1 MKRGFARPTPE
12 KAPVIKP
19 ENIVLPTPLSIPPPE
34 GKPWWIVVVGVVVIG
49 LLGGMIAMTFASG
62 SHVFGGVG
70 AIFPIF
76 MIGGMAMMMFGGRF
90 GGQQQMSRPKLDAMR
105 AQFMLM
111 LDMLRETAHESAD
124 SMDANYRWF
133 HPAPTMLA
141 SAVGSSRMWE
151 RKPDGKD
158 LNFGVVRVGVGMTR
172 PEVTWGE
179 PQNMPTDIELE
190 PVTGKALQEFGRYQ
204 SVVYNLPKMI
214 SLLVEPWYSLIGGRE
229 QVLGLMR
236 AIVCQLAFSHGP
248 DHVQMVVVSSDLEQ
262 WDWVKWLPH
271 FGDPRRQDAAG
282 NARMVYSSVREFAA
296 EQAELFAGR
305 GSFTPRHASSSAQT
319 PTPHTV
325 IIADVTDPQWE
336 FVKSAEGID
345 GVTFFDLTGASM
357 WAAVPERTL
366 QFDDLGVIEALPR
379 DRDTWMV
386 IDEKPWFFA
395 LTDHISIAEAEEFAQ
410 KLARWRLAEAYEEI
424 GQRVAH
430 IGARDIMA
438 YYGIDDPADIDFG
451 SLWGSRT
458 DTMGRSR
465 LRAPF
470 GNRSDNGELLFLDMK
485 SLDEGGDGPHGVMS
499 GTTGSGKSTLVRT
512 VIESLMLGH
521 PPQELQ
527 FVLADLKGGSAVK
540 PFAGVPHV
548 SRIITDL
555 EEDQALMER
564 FLDALWG
571 EIARRKAICDS
582 AGVDDAKEYN
592 SVRSRMR
599 ARGQDMPPLP
609 MLVVVIDEFYEWF
622 RIMPTAVDV
631 LDSIGRQGRAYWIHL
646 MMASQTIESRAEKLM
661 ENMGYRLVL
670 KARTAGAAQA
680 AGVPNAVNLPAQAGL
695 GYFRRSL
702 EDIVRFQA
710 EFLWRDY
717 ISRGITIDGEEAPAL
732 VHSIDYVR
740 PQLFTNLF
748 TPLEVS
754 VGGPDLEPVHSNGE
768 VLEAADAEAEDE
780 EEGIRTP
787 KVGTVII
794 DQLRKIDF
802 EPYRLWQPPLSEP
815 VAIDELVN
823 RFIGHQWQQDYGTAR
838 DLVFPLGIIDRPF
851 KHDQP
856 PWTVD
861 TSGPGANVLILGAGG
876 SGKTTALQTLICSA
890 ALTHTPEQVQFYCLA
905 YSGTALTT
913 VARLPHVGEVAGPTD
928 PYGVRRTVAEL
939 LALVRERKR
948 SFLEYRIASMDVFR
962 RRKFGGEA
970 GPVPNDGFGDVYL
983 VIDNYRALAE
993 ENEVLIEQVN
1003 LIINQ
1008 GPSFGVHVVVSAD
1021 RESELRPPVRSGFGS
1036 RVELRLAAVEDA
1048 KLVRSRFAKEVPVK
1062 PGRGMVAVNYVRL
1075 DADPQAGLHT
1085 LVARPAL
1092 GSTPTN
1098 VFASDSI
1105 VDAVSRLASG
1115 QAPPIRRLPAR
1126 FGVEQV
1132 RELAARDT
1140 RQGVGA
1146 GGIVWAISEL
1156 DLAPVYLNFAENAH
1170 LVVTGRR
1177 ECGRTT
1183 TLATIMSEIGRLY
1196 APGTSSA
1203 LAATGRAALCPG
1215 VAGRPAPSAADRAG
1229 LRVRREVRLQPRRR
1243 AGDDERHVRPS
1254 GQPRTTARL
1263 VGGGAAVA
1271 LLVERSGDLPDR
1283 RRHTADAGR
1292 FRFAAAQGRRLG
1304 DPGRRCRP
1312 ARDCHPHVR
1321 RLVVRGQRPDA
1332 AGTAPGERATTG
1344 DGRRPRRGLHP
1355 RQDEGWPAAPWSR
1368 PADGRGHRCVRPGGG
1383 HRAPQV
1389 EAAPPRWGWL
1399 ACQPQ
1404 RSGNFLSANVFDGKL
1419 ISGVQSGGSSKSGIC
1434 LSHSATTMV
1443 SSIRAR

>member
-12 KAPVIKP
+12 KPPVIKP
-19 ENIVLPTPLSIPPPE
+19 ENIVLSTPLSIPPPE
-34 GKPWWIVVVGVVVIG
+34 GKPWWLIVVGVVVVG
-49 LLGGMIAMTFASG
+49 LLGGMVAMVFASG
-62 SHVFGGVG
+62 SHVFGGIG
-70 AIFPIF
+70 SIFPLF
-76 MIGGMAMMMFGGRF
+76 MMVGIMMMMFRGMG

-111 LDMLRETAHESAD
+111 LDMLRETAQESAD

-133 HPAPTMLA
+133 HPAPNTLA
-141 SAVGSSRMWE
+141 AAVGSPRMWE

-204 SVVYNLPKMI
+204 SVVYNLPKMV
-214 SLLVEPWYSLIGGRE
+214 SLLVEPWYALVGERE

-236 AIVCQLAFSHGP
+236 AIICQLAFSHGP
-248 DHVQMVVVSSDLEQ
+248 DHVQMIVVSSDLDQ

-271 FGDPRRQDAAG
+271 FGDSRRHDAAG
-282 NARMVYSSVREFAA
+282 NARMVYTSVREFAA

-325 IIADVTDPQWE
+325 IIADVDDPQWE
-336 FVKSAEGID
+336 YVISAEGVD
-345 GVTFFDLTGASM
+345 GVTFFDLTGSSM
-357 WAAVPERTL
+357 WTDIPERKL
-366 QFDDLGVIEALPR
+366 QFDKTGVIEALPR

-386 IDEKPWFFA
+386 IDDKAWFFA
-395 LTDHISIAEAEEFAQ
+395 LTDQVSIAEAEEFAQ
-410 KLARWRLAEAYEEI
+410 KLAQWRLAEAYEEI

-430 IGARDIMA
+430 IGARDILS
-438 YYGIDDPADIDFG
+438 YYGIDDPGNIDFD
-451 SLWGSRT
+451 SLWASRT

-512 VIESLMLGH
+512 VIESLMLSH
-521 PPQELQ
+521 PPEELQ

-592 SVRSRMR
+592 SVRARMR
-599 ARGQDMPPLP
+599 ARGQDMAPLP

-695 GYFRRSL
+695 GYFRKSL
-702 EDIVRFQA
+702 EDIIRFQA

-717 ISRGITIDGEEAPAL
+717 FQPGVSIDGEEAPAL
-732 VHSIDYVR
+732 VHSIDYIR
-740 PQLFTNLF
+740 PQLFTNSF

-754 VGGPDLEPVHSNGE
+754 VGGPDIEPVVAQPNGE
-768 VLEAADAEAEDE
+768 VLESDDIEGGEDEDE
-780 EEGIRTP
+780 EGVRTP

-794 DQLRKIDF
+794 DQLRKIKF
-802 EPYRLWQPPLSEP
+802 EPYRLWQPPLTQP
-815 VAIDELVN
+815 VAIDDLVN
-823 RFIGHQWQQDYGTAR
+823 RFLGRPWHKEYGSACN
-838 DLVFPLGIIDRPF
+838 LVFPIGIIDRPY

-890 ALTHTPEQVQFYCLA
+890 ALTHTPQQVQFYCLA
-905 YSGTALTT
+905 YSSTALTT
-913 VARLPHVGEVAGPTD
+913 VSRIPHVGEVAGPTD

-948 SFLEYRIASMDVFR
+948 SFLECGIASMEMFR

-970 GPVPNDGFGDVYL
+970 GPVPDDGFGDVYL

-1003 LIINQ
+1003 VIINQ
-1008 GPSFGVHVVVSAD
+1008 GPSFGVHVVVTAD

-1036 RVELRLAAVEDA
+1036 RIELRLAAVEDA
-1048 KLVRSRFAKEVPVK
+1048 KLVRSRFAKDVPVK

-1075 DADPQAGLHT
+1075 DSDPQAGLHT

-1092 GSTPTN
+1092 GSTPDN
-1098 VFASDSI
+1098 VFECDS
-1105 VDAVSRLASG
+1105 VVAAVSRVTSA
-1115 QAPPIRRLPAR
+1115 QAPPVRRLPAR

-1132 RELAARDT
+1132 RELASRDT

-1146 GGIVWAISEL
+1146 GGIAWAISEL
-1156 DLAPVYLNFAENAH
+1156 DLAPVYLNFAENSH
-1170 LVVTGRR
+1170 LMVTGRR

-1196 APGTSSA
+1196 APGASSA
-1203 LAATGRAALCPG
+1203 PPPAPGRPSAQVWLVDPRRQLLTALGSDYVERFAYNLDGVVAMMGELAAALAGREPPPGLSAEELLSRSWWSGPEIFLIVDDIQQLPPGFDSPLHKAVPFVNRAADVGLHVIVTRTFGGWSSAGSDPMLRALHQANAPLLVMDADPDEGFIRGKMKGGPLPRGRGLLMAEDTG
-1215 VAGRPAPSAADRAG
+1215 VFVQVAATE
-1229 LRVRREVRLQPRRR
+1229 VRR
-1243 AGDDERHVRPS
+1243 
-1254 GQPRTTARL
+1254 
-1263 VGGGAAVA
+1263 
-1271 LLVERSGDLPDR
+1271 
-1283 RRHTADAGR
+1283 
-1292 FRFAAAQGRRLG
+1292 
-1304 DPGRRCRP
+1304 
-1312 ARDCHPHVR
+1312 
-1321 RLVVRGQRPDA
+1321 
-1332 AGTAPGERATTG
+1332 
-1344 DGRRPRRGLHP
+1344 
-1355 RQDEGWPAAPWSR
+1355 
-1368 PADGRGHRCVRPGGG
+1368 
-1383 HRAPQV
+1383 
-1389 EAAPPRWGWL
+1389 
-1399 ACQPQ
+1399 
-1404 RSGNFLSANVFDGKL
+1404 
-1419 ISGVQSGGSSKSGIC
+1419 
-1434 LSHSATTMV
+1434 
-1443 SSIRAR
+1443 

>member
-12 KAPVIKP
+12 KPPVIKP
-19 ENIVLPTPLSIPPPE
+19 ENIVLSTPLSIPPPE
-34 GKPWWIVVVGVVVIG
+34 GKPWWLIVVGVVVVG
-49 LLGGMIAMTFASG
+49 LLGGMVAMVFASG
-62 SHVFGGVG
+62 SHVFGGIG
-70 AIFPIF
+70 SIFPLF
-76 MIGGMAMMMFGGRF
+76 MMVGIMMMMFRGMG

-111 LDMLRETAHESAD
+111 LDMLRETAQESAD

-133 HPAPTMLA
+133 HPAPNTLA
-141 SAVGSSRMWE
+141 AAVGSPRMWE

-204 SVVYNLPKMI
+204 SVVYNLPKMV
-214 SLLVEPWYSLIGGRE
+214 SLLVEPWYALVGERE

-236 AIVCQLAFSHGP
+236 AIICQLAFSHGP
-248 DHVQMVVVSSDLEQ
+248 DHVQMIVVSSDLDQ

-271 FGDPRRQDAAG
+271 FGDSRRHDAAG
-282 NARMVYSSVREFAA
+282 NARMVYTSVREFAA

-325 IIADVTDPQWE
+325 IIADVDDPQWE
-336 FVKSAEGID
+336 YVISAEGVD
-345 GVTFFDLTGASM
+345 GVTFFDLTGSSM
-357 WAAVPERTL
+357 WTDIPERKL
-366 QFDDLGVIEALPR
+366 QFDKTGVIEALPR

-386 IDEKPWFFA
+386 IDDKAWFFA
-395 LTDHISIAEAEEFAQ
+395 LTDQVSIAEAEEFAQ
-410 KLARWRLAEAYEEI
+410 KLAQWRLAEAYEEI

-430 IGARDIMA
+430 IGARDILS
-438 YYGIDDPADIDFG
+438 YYGIDDPGNIDFD
-451 SLWGSRT
+451 SLWASRT

-512 VIESLMLGH
+512 VIESLMLSH
-521 PPQELQ
+521 PPEELQ

-592 SVRSRMR
+592 SVRARMR
-599 ARGQDMPPLP
+599 ARGQDMAPLP

-695 GYFRRSL
+695 GYFRKSL
-702 EDIVRFQA
+702 EDIIRFQA

-717 ISRGITIDGEEAPAL
+717 FQPGVSIDGEEAPAL
-732 VHSIDYVR
+732 VHSIDYIR
-740 PQLFTNLF
+740 PQLFTNSF

-754 VGGPDLEPVHSNGE
+754 VGGPDIEPVVAQPNGE
-768 VLEAADAEAEDE
+768 VLESDDIEGGEDEDE
-780 EEGIRTP
+780 EGVRTP

-794 DQLRKIDF
+794 DQLRKIKF
-802 EPYRLWQPPLSEP
+802 EPYRLWQPPLTQP
-815 VAIDELVN
+815 VAIDDLVN
-823 RFIGHQWQQDYGTAR
+823 RFLGRPWHKEYGSACN
-838 DLVFPLGIIDRPF
+838 LVFPIGIIDRPY

-890 ALTHTPEQVQFYCLA
+890 ALTHTPQQVQFYCLA
-905 YSGTALTT
+905 YSSTALTT
-913 VARLPHVGEVAGPTD
+913 VSRIPHVGEVAGPTD

-948 SFLEYRIASMDVFR
+948 SFLECGIASMEMFR

-970 GPVPNDGFGDVYL
+970 GPVPDDGFGDVYL

-1003 LIINQ
+1003 VIINQ
-1008 GPSFGVHVVVSAD
+1008 GPSFGVHVVVTAD

-1036 RVELRLAAVEDA
+1036 RIELRLAAVEDA
-1048 KLVRSRFAKEVPVK
+1048 KLVRSRFAKDVPVK

-1075 DADPQAGLHT
+1075 DSDPQAGLHT

-1092 GSTPTN
+1092 GSTPDN
-1098 VFASDSI
+1098 VFECDS
-1105 VDAVSRLASG
+1105 VVAAVCRLTSAH
-1115 QAPPIRRLPAR
+1115 APPVRRLPAR

-1132 RELAARDT
+1132 RELASRDT

-1146 GGIVWAISEL
+1146 GGIAWAISEL
-1156 DLAPVYLNFAENAH
+1156 DLAPVYLNFAENSH
-1170 LVVTGRR
+1170 LMVTGRR

-1196 APGTSSA
+1196 APGASSA
-1203 LAATGRAALCPG
+1203 PPPAPGRPSAQVWLVDPRRQLLTALGSDYVERFAYNLDGVVAMMGELAAALAGREPPPGLSAEELLSRSWWSGPEIFLIVDDIQQLPPGFDSPLHKAVPFVNRAADVGLHVIVTRTFGGWSSAGSDPMLRALHQANAPLLVMDADPDEGFIRGKMKGGPLPRGRGLLMAEDTG
-1215 VAGRPAPSAADRAG
+1215 VFVQVAATE
-1229 LRVRREVRLQPRRR
+1229 VRR
-1243 AGDDERHVRPS
+1243 
-1254 GQPRTTARL
+1254 
-1263 VGGGAAVA
+1263 
-1271 LLVERSGDLPDR
+1271 
-1283 RRHTADAGR
+1283 
-1292 FRFAAAQGRRLG
+1292 
-1304 DPGRRCRP
+1304 
-1312 ARDCHPHVR
+1312 
-1321 RLVVRGQRPDA
+1321 
-1332 AGTAPGERATTG
+1332 
-1344 DGRRPRRGLHP
+1344 
-1355 RQDEGWPAAPWSR
+1355 
-1368 PADGRGHRCVRPGGG
+1368 
-1383 HRAPQV
+1383 
-1389 EAAPPRWGWL
+1389 
-1399 ACQPQ
+1399 
-1404 RSGNFLSANVFDGKL
+1404 
-1419 ISGVQSGGSSKSGIC
+1419 
-1434 LSHSATTMV
+1434 
-1443 SSIRAR
+1443 

>member
-12 KAPVIKP
+12 KPPVIKP
-19 ENIVLPTPLSIPPPE
+19 ENIVLSTPLSIPPPE
-34 GKPWWIVVVGVVVIG
+34 GKPWWLIVVGVVVVG
-49 LLGGMIAMTFASG
+49 LLGGMVAMVFASG
-62 SHVFGGVG
+62 SHVFGGIG
-70 AIFPIF
+70 SIFPLF
-76 MIGGMAMMMFGGRF
+76 MMVGIMMMMFRGMG

-111 LDMLRETAHESAD
+111 LDMLRETAQESAD

-133 HPAPTMLA
+133 HPAPNTLA
-141 SAVGSSRMWE
+141 AAVGSPRMWE

-204 SVVYNLPKMI
+204 SVVYNLPKMV
-214 SLLVEPWYSLIGGRE
+214 SLLVEPWYALVGERE

-236 AIVCQLAFSHGP
+236 AIICQLAFSHGP
-248 DHVQMVVVSSDLEQ
+248 DHVQMIVVSSDLDQ

-271 FGDPRRQDAAG
+271 FGDSRRHDAAG
-282 NARMVYSSVREFAA
+282 NARMVYTSVREFAA

-325 IIADVTDPQWE
+325 IIADVDDPQWE
-336 FVKSAEGID
+336 YVISAEGVD
-345 GVTFFDLTGASM
+345 GVTFFDLTGSSM
-357 WAAVPERTL
+357 WTDIPERKL
-366 QFDDLGVIEALPR
+366 QFDKTGVIEALPR

-386 IDEKPWFFA
+386 IDDKAWFFA
-395 LTDHISIAEAEEFAQ
+395 LTDQVSIAEAEEFAQ
-410 KLARWRLAEAYEEI
+410 KLAQWRLAEAYEEI

-430 IGARDIMA
+430 IGARDILS
-438 YYGIDDPADIDFG
+438 YYGIDDPGNIDFD
-451 SLWGSRT
+451 SLWASRT

-512 VIESLMLGH
+512 VIESLMLSH
-521 PPQELQ
+521 PPEELQ

-592 SVRSRMR
+592 SVRARMR
-599 ARGQDMPPLP
+599 ARGQDMAPLP

-695 GYFRRSL
+695 GYFRKSL
-702 EDIVRFQA
+702 EDIIRFQA

-717 ISRGITIDGEEAPAL
+717 FQPGVSIDGEEAPAL
-732 VHSIDYVR
+732 VHSIDYIR
-740 PQLFTNLF
+740 PQLFTNSF

-754 VGGPDLEPVHSNGE
+754 VGGPDIEPVVAQPNGE
-768 VLEAADAEAEDE
+768 VLESDDIEGGEDEDE
-780 EEGIRTP
+780 EGVRTP

-794 DQLRKIDF
+794 DQLRKIKF
-802 EPYRLWQPPLSEP
+802 EPYRLWQPPLTQP
-815 VAIDELVN
+815 VAIDDLVN
-823 RFIGHQWQQDYGTAR
+823 RFLGRPWHKEYGSACN
-838 DLVFPLGIIDRPF
+838 LVFPIGIIDRPY

-890 ALTHTPEQVQFYCLA
+890 ALTHTPQQVQFYCLA
-905 YSGTALTT
+905 YSSTALTT
-913 VARLPHVGEVAGPTD
+913 VSRIPHVGEVAGPTD

-939 LALVRERKR
+939 LALVRQRKR
-948 SFLEYRIASMDVFR
+948 SFLECGIASMEMFR

-970 GPVPNDGFGDVYL
+970 GPVPDDGFGDVYL

-1003 LIINQ
+1003 VIINQ
-1008 GPSFGVHVVVSAD
+1008 GPSFGVHVVVTAD

-1036 RVELRLAAVEDA
+1036 RIELRLAAVEDA
-1048 KLVRSRFAKEVPVK
+1048 KLVRSRFAKDVPVK

-1075 DADPQAGLHT
+1075 DSDPQAGLHT

-1092 GSTPTN
+1092 GSTPDN
-1098 VFASDSI
+1098 VFECDS
-1105 VDAVSRLASG
+1105 VVAAVSRLTSA
-1115 QAPPIRRLPAR
+1115 QAPPVRRLPAR

-1132 RELAARDT
+1132 RELASRDT

-1146 GGIVWAISEL
+1146 GGIAWAISEL
-1156 DLAPVYLNFAENAH
+1156 DLAPVYLNFAENSH
-1170 LVVTGRR
+1170 LMVTGRR

-1196 APGTSSA
+1196 APGASSA
-1203 LAATGRAALCPG
+1203 PPPAPGRPSAQVWLVDPRRQLLTALGSDYVERFAYNLDGVVAMMGELAAALAGREPPPGLSAEELLSRSWWSGPEIFLIVDDIQQLPPGFDSPLHKAVPFVNRAADVGLHVIVTRTFGGWSSAGSDPMLRALHQANAPLLVMDADPDEGFIRGKMKGGPLPRGRGLLMAEDTG
-1215 VAGRPAPSAADRAG
+1215 VFVQVAATE
-1229 LRVRREVRLQPRRR
+1229 VRR
-1243 AGDDERHVRPS
+1243 
-1254 GQPRTTARL
+1254 
-1263 VGGGAAVA
+1263 
-1271 LLVERSGDLPDR
+1271 
-1283 RRHTADAGR
+1283 
-1292 FRFAAAQGRRLG
+1292 
-1304 DPGRRCRP
+1304 
-1312 ARDCHPHVR
+1312 
-1321 RLVVRGQRPDA
+1321 
-1332 AGTAPGERATTG
+1332 
-1344 DGRRPRRGLHP
+1344 
-1355 RQDEGWPAAPWSR
+1355 
-1368 PADGRGHRCVRPGGG
+1368 
-1383 HRAPQV
+1383 
-1389 EAAPPRWGWL
+1389 
-1399 ACQPQ
+1399 
-1404 RSGNFLSANVFDGKL
+1404 
-1419 ISGVQSGGSSKSGIC
+1419 
-1434 LSHSATTMV
+1434 
-1443 SSIRAR
+1443 

>member
-12 KAPVIKP
+12 KPPVIKP
-19 ENIVLPTPLSIPPPE
+19 ENIVLSTPLSIPPPE
-34 GKPWWIVVVGVVVIG
+34 GKPWWLIVVGVVVVG
-49 LLGGMIAMTFASG
+49 LLGGMVAMVFASG
-62 SHVFGGVG
+62 SHVFGGIG
-70 AIFPIF
+70 SIFPLF
-76 MIGGMAMMMFGGRF
+76 MMVGIMMMMFRGMG

-111 LDMLRETAHESAD
+111 LDMLRETAQESAD

-133 HPAPTMLA
+133 HPAPNTLA
-141 SAVGSSRMWE
+141 AAVGSPRMWE

-204 SVVYNLPKMI
+204 SVVYNLPKMV
-214 SLLVEPWYSLIGGRE
+214 SLLVEPWYALVGERE

-236 AIVCQLAFSHGP
+236 AIICQLAFSHGP
-248 DHVQMVVVSSDLEQ
+248 DHVQMIVVSSDLDQ

-271 FGDPRRQDAAG
+271 FGDSRRHDAAG
-282 NARMVYSSVREFAA
+282 NARMVYTSVREFAA

-325 IIADVTDPQWE
+325 IIADVDDPQWE
-336 FVKSAEGID
+336 YVISAEGVD
-345 GVTFFDLTGASM
+345 GVTFFDLTGSSM
-357 WAAVPERTL
+357 WTDIPERKL
-366 QFDDLGVIEALPR
+366 QFDKTGVIEALPR

-386 IDEKPWFFA
+386 IDDKAWFFA
-395 LTDHISIAEAEEFAQ
+395 LTDQVSIAEAEEFAQ
-410 KLARWRLAEAYEEI
+410 KLAQWRLAEAYEEI

-430 IGARDIMA
+430 IGARDILS
-438 YYGIDDPADIDFG
+438 YYGIDDPGNIDFD
-451 SLWGSRT
+451 SLWASRT

-512 VIESLMLGH
+512 VIESLMLSH
-521 PPQELQ
+521 PPEELQ

-592 SVRSRMR
+592 SVRARMR
-599 ARGQDMPPLP
+599 ARGQDMAPLP

-695 GYFRRSL
+695 GYFRKSL
-702 EDIVRFQA
+702 EDIIRFQA

-717 ISRGITIDGEEAPAL
+717 FQPGVSIDGEEAPAL
-732 VHSIDYVR
+732 VHSIDYIR
-740 PQLFTNLF
+740 PQLFTNSF

-754 VGGPDLEPVHSNGE
+754 VGGPDIEPVVAQPNGE
-768 VLEAADAEAEDE
+768 VLESDDIEGGEDEDE
-780 EEGIRTP
+780 EGVRTP

-794 DQLRKIDF
+794 DQLRKIKF
-802 EPYRLWQPPLSEP
+802 EPYRLWQPPLTQP
-815 VAIDELVN
+815 VAIDDLVN
-823 RFIGHQWQQDYGTAR
+823 RFLGRPWHKEYGSACN
-838 DLVFPLGIIDRPF
+838 LVFPIGIIDRPY

-890 ALTHTPEQVQFYCLA
+890 ALTHTPQQVQFYCLA
-905 YSGTALTT
+905 YSSTALTT
-913 VARLPHVGEVAGPTD
+913 VSRIPHVGEVAGPTD

-948 SFLEYRIASMDVFR
+948 SFLECGIASMEMFR

-970 GPVPNDGFGDVYL
+970 GPVPDDGFGDVYL

-1003 LIINQ
+1003 VIINQ
-1008 GPSFGVHVVVSAD
+1008 GPSFGVHVVVTAD

-1036 RVELRLAAVEDA
+1036 RIELRLAAVEDA
-1048 KLVRSRFAKEVPVK
+1048 KLVRSRFAKDVPVK

-1075 DADPQAGLHT
+1075 DSDPQAGLHT

-1092 GSTPTN
+1092 GSTPDN
-1098 VFASDSI
+1098 VFECDS
-1105 VDAVSRLASG
+1105 VVAAVSRLTSG
-1115 QAPPIRRLPAR
+1115 QAPPVRRLPAR

-1132 RELAARDT
+1132 RELASRDT

-1146 GGIVWAISEL
+1146 GGIAWAISEL
-1156 DLAPVYLNFAENAH
+1156 DLAPVYLNFAENSH
-1170 LVVTGRR
+1170 LMVTGRR

-1196 APGTSSA
+1196 APGASSA
-1203 LAATGRAALCPG
+1203 PPPAPGRPSAQVWLVDPRRQLLTALGSDYVERFAYNLDGVVAMMGELAAALAGREPPPGLSAEELLSRSWWSGPEIFLIVDDIQQLPPGFDSPLHKAVPFVNRAADVGLHVIFTRTFGGWSSAGSDPMLRALHQANAPLLVMDADPDEGFIRGKMKGGPLPRGRGLLMAEDTG
-1215 VAGRPAPSAADRAG
+1215 VFVQVAATE
-1229 LRVRREVRLQPRRR
+1229 VRR
-1243 AGDDERHVRPS
+1243 
-1254 GQPRTTARL
+1254 
-1263 VGGGAAVA
+1263 
-1271 LLVERSGDLPDR
+1271 
-1283 RRHTADAGR
+1283 
-1292 FRFAAAQGRRLG
+1292 
-1304 DPGRRCRP
+1304 
-1312 ARDCHPHVR
+1312 
-1321 RLVVRGQRPDA
+1321 
-1332 AGTAPGERATTG
+1332 
-1344 DGRRPRRGLHP
+1344 
-1355 RQDEGWPAAPWSR
+1355 
-1368 PADGRGHRCVRPGGG
+1368 
-1383 HRAPQV
+1383 
-1389 EAAPPRWGWL
+1389 
-1399 ACQPQ
+1399 
-1404 RSGNFLSANVFDGKL
+1404 
-1419 ISGVQSGGSSKSGIC
+1419 
-1434 LSHSATTMV
+1434 
-1443 SSIRAR
+1443 

>member
-12 KAPVIKP
+12 KPPVIKP
-19 ENIVLPTPLSIPPPE
+19 ENIVLSTPLSIPPPE
-34 GKPWWIVVVGVVVIG
+34 GKPWWLIVVGVVVVG
-49 LLGGMIAMTFASG
+49 LLGGMVAMVFASG
-62 SHVFGGVG
+62 SHVFGGIG
-70 AIFPIF
+70 SIFPLF
-76 MIGGMAMMMFGGRF
+76 MMVGIMMMMFRGMG

-111 LDMLRETAHESAD
+111 LDMLRETAQESAD

-133 HPAPTMLA
+133 HPAPNTLA
-141 SAVGSSRMWE
+141 AAVGSPRMWE

-204 SVVYNLPKMI
+204 SVVYNLPKMV
-214 SLLVEPWYSLIGGRE
+214 SLLVEPWYALVGERE

-236 AIVCQLAFSHGP
+236 AIICQLAFSHGP
-248 DHVQMVVVSSDLEQ
+248 DHVQMIVVSSDLDQ

-271 FGDPRRQDAAG
+271 FGDSRRHDAAG
-282 NARMVYSSVREFAA
+282 NARMVYTSVREFAA

-325 IIADVTDPQWE
+325 IIADVDDPQWE
-336 FVKSAEGID
+336 YVISAEGVD
-345 GVTFFDLTGASM
+345 GVTFFDLTGSSM
-357 WAAVPERTL
+357 WTDIPERKL
-366 QFDDLGVIEALPR
+366 QFDKTGVIEALPR

-386 IDEKPWFFA
+386 IDDKAWFFA
-395 LTDHISIAEAEEFAQ
+395 LTDQVSIAEAEEFAQ
-410 KLARWRLAEAYEEI
+410 KLAQWRLAEAYEEI

-430 IGARDIMA
+430 IGARDILS
-438 YYGIDDPADIDFG
+438 YYGIDDPGNIDFD
-451 SLWGSRT
+451 SLWASRT

-512 VIESLMLGH
+512 VIESLMLSH
-521 PPQELQ
+521 PPEELQ

-592 SVRSRMR
+592 SVRARMR
-599 ARGQDMPPLP
+599 ARGQDMAPLP

-695 GYFRRSL
+695 GYFRKSL
-702 EDIVRFQA
+702 EDIIRFQA

-717 ISRGITIDGEEAPAL
+717 FQPGVSIDGEEAPAL
-732 VHSIDYVR
+732 VHSIDYIR
-740 PQLFTNLF
+740 PQLFTNSF

-754 VGGPDLEPVHSNGE
+754 VGGPDIEPVVAQPNGE
-768 VLEAADAEAEDE
+768 VLESDDIEGGEDEDE
-780 EEGIRTP
+780 EGVRTP

-794 DQLRKIDF
+794 DQLRKIKF
-802 EPYRLWQPPLSEP
+802 EPYRLWQPPLTQP
-815 VAIDELVN
+815 VAIDDLVN
-823 RFIGHQWQQDYGTAR
+823 RFLGRPWHKEYGSACN
-838 DLVFPLGIIDRPF
+838 LVFPIGIIDRPY

-861 TSGPGANVLILGAGG
+861 TAGPGANVLILGAGG

-890 ALTHTPEQVQFYCLA
+890 ALTHTPQQVQFYCLA
-905 YSGTALTT
+905 YSSTALTT
-913 VARLPHVGEVAGPTD
+913 VSRIPHVGEVAGPTD

-948 SFLEYRIASMDVFR
+948 SFLECGIASMEMFR

-970 GPVPNDGFGDVYL
+970 GPVPDDGFGDVYL

-1003 LIINQ
+1003 VIINQ
-1008 GPSFGVHVVVSAD
+1008 GPSFGVHVVVTAD

-1036 RVELRLAAVEDA
+1036 RIELRLAAVEDA
-1048 KLVRSRFAKEVPVK
+1048 KLVRSRFAKDVPVK

-1075 DADPQAGLHT
+1075 DSDPQAGLHT

-1092 GSTPTN
+1092 GSTPDN
-1098 VFASDSI
+1098 VFECDS
-1105 VDAVSRLASG
+1105 VVAAVSRLTSA
-1115 QAPPIRRLPAR
+1115 QAPPVRRLPAR

-1132 RELAARDT
+1132 RELASRDT

-1146 GGIVWAISEL
+1146 GGIAWAISEL
-1156 DLAPVYLNFAENAH
+1156 DLAPVYLNFAENSH
-1170 LVVTGRR
+1170 LMVTGRR

-1196 APGTSSA
+1196 APGASSA
-1203 LAATGRAALCPG
+1203 PPPAPGRPSAQVWLVDPRRQLLTALGSDYVERFAYNLDGVVAMMGELAAALAGREPPPGLSAEELLSRSWWSGPEIFLIVDDIQQLPPGFDSPLHKAVPFVNRAADVGLHVIVTRTFGGWSSAGSDPMLRALHQANAPLLVMDADPDEGFIRGKMKGGPLPRGRGLLMAEDTG
-1215 VAGRPAPSAADRAG
+1215 VFVQVAATE
-1229 LRVRREVRLQPRRR
+1229 VRR
-1243 AGDDERHVRPS
+1243 
-1254 GQPRTTARL
+1254 
-1263 VGGGAAVA
+1263 
-1271 LLVERSGDLPDR
+1271 
-1283 RRHTADAGR
+1283 
-1292 FRFAAAQGRRLG
+1292 
-1304 DPGRRCRP
+1304 
-1312 ARDCHPHVR
+1312 
-1321 RLVVRGQRPDA
+1321 
-1332 AGTAPGERATTG
+1332 
-1344 DGRRPRRGLHP
+1344 
-1355 RQDEGWPAAPWSR
+1355 
-1368 PADGRGHRCVRPGGG
+1368 
-1383 HRAPQV
+1383 
-1389 EAAPPRWGWL
+1389 
-1399 ACQPQ
+1399 
-1404 RSGNFLSANVFDGKL
+1404 
-1419 ISGVQSGGSSKSGIC
+1419 
-1434 LSHSATTMV
+1434 
-1443 SSIRAR
+1443 

>member
-12 KAPVIKP
+12 KPPVIKP
-19 ENIVLPTPLSIPPPE
+19 ENIVLSTPLSIPPPE
-34 GKPWWIVVVGVVVIG
+34 GKPWWLIVVGVVVVG
-49 LLGGMIAMTFASG
+49 LLGGMVAMVFASG
-62 SHVFGGVG
+62 SHVFGGIG
-70 AIFPIF
+70 SIFPLF
-76 MIGGMAMMMFGGRF
+76 MMVGIMMMMFRGMGD
-90 GGQQQMSRPKLDAMR
+90 GQQQMSRPKLDAMR

-111 LDMLRETAHESAD
+111 LDMLRETAQESAD

-133 HPAPTMLA
+133 HPAPNTLA
-141 SAVGSSRMWE
+141 AAVGSPRMWE

-204 SVVYNLPKMI
+204 SVVYNLPKMV
-214 SLLVEPWYSLIGGRE
+214 SLLVEPWYALVGERE

-236 AIVCQLAFSHGP
+236 AIICQLAFSHGP
-248 DHVQMVVVSSDLEQ
+248 DHVQMIVVSSDLDQ

-271 FGDPRRQDAAG
+271 FGDSRRHDAAG
-282 NARMVYSSVREFAA
+282 NARMVYTSVREFAA

-325 IIADVTDPQWE
+325 IIADVDDPQWE
-336 FVKSAEGID
+336 YVISAEGVD
-345 GVTFFDLTGASM
+345 GVTFFDLTGSSM
-357 WAAVPERTL
+357 WTDIPERKL
-366 QFDDLGVIEALPR
+366 QFDKTGVIEALPR

-386 IDEKPWFFA
+386 IDDKAWFFA
-395 LTDHISIAEAEEFAQ
+395 LTDQVSIAEAEEFAQ
-410 KLARWRLAEAYEEI
+410 KLAQWRLAEAYEEI

-430 IGARDIMA
+430 IGARDILS
-438 YYGIDDPADIDFG
+438 YYGIDDPGNIDFD
-451 SLWGSRT
+451 SLWASRT

-512 VIESLMLGH
+512 VIESLMLSH
-521 PPQELQ
+521 PPEELQ

-592 SVRSRMR
+592 SVRARMR
-599 ARGQDMPPLP
+599 ARGQDMAPLP

-695 GYFRRSL
+695 GYFRKSL
-702 EDIVRFQA
+702 EDIIRFQA

-717 ISRGITIDGEEAPAL
+717 FQPGVSIDGEEAPAL
-732 VHSIDYVR
+732 VHSIDYIR
-740 PQLFTNLF
+740 PQLFTNSF

-754 VGGPDLEPVHSNGE
+754 VGGPDIEPVVAQPNGE
-768 VLEAADAEAEDE
+768 VLESDDIEGGEDEDE
-780 EEGIRTP
+780 EGVRTP

-794 DQLRKIDF
+794 DQLRKIKF
-802 EPYRLWQPPLSEP
+802 EPYRLWQPPLTQP
-815 VAIDELVN
+815 VAIDDLVN
-823 RFIGHQWQQDYGTAR
+823 RFLGRPWHKEYGSACN
-838 DLVFPLGIIDRPF
+838 LVFPIGIIDRPY

-890 ALTHTPEQVQFYCLA
+890 ALTHTPQQVQFYCLA
-905 YSGTALTT
+905 YSSTALTT
-913 VARLPHVGEVAGPTD
+913 VSRIPHVGEVAGPTD

-948 SFLEYRIASMDVFR
+948 SFLECGIASMEMFR

-970 GPVPNDGFGDVYL
+970 GPVPDDGFGDVYL

-1003 LIINQ
+1003 VIINQ
-1008 GPSFGVHVVVSAD
+1008 GPSFGVHVVVTAD

-1036 RVELRLAAVEDA
+1036 RIELRLAAVEDA
-1048 KLVRSRFAKEVPVK
+1048 KLVRSRFAKDVPVK

-1075 DADPQAGLHT
+1075 DSDPQAGLHT

-1092 GSTPTN
+1092 GSTPDN
-1098 VFASDSI
+1098 VFECDS
-1105 VDAVSRLASG
+1105 VVAAVSRLTSA
-1115 QAPPIRRLPAR
+1115 QAPPVRRLPAR

-1132 RELAARDT
+1132 RELASRDT

-1146 GGIVWAISEL
+1146 GGIAWAISEL
-1156 DLAPVYLNFAENAH
+1156 DLAPVYLNFAENSH
-1170 LVVTGRR
+1170 LMVTGRR

-1196 APGTSSA
+1196 APGASSA
-1203 LAATGRAALCPG
+1203 PPPAPGRPSAQVWLVDPRRQLLTALGSDYVERFAYNLDGVVAMMGELAAALAGREPPPGLSAEELLSRSWWSGPEIFLIVDDIQQLPPGFDSPLHKAVPFVNRAADVGLHVIVTRTFGGWSSAGSDPMLRALHQANAPLLVMDADPDEGFIRGKMKGGPLPRGRGLLMAEDTG
-1215 VAGRPAPSAADRAG
+1215 VFVQVAATE
-1229 LRVRREVRLQPRRR
+1229 VRR
-1243 AGDDERHVRPS
+1243 
-1254 GQPRTTARL
+1254 
-1263 VGGGAAVA
+1263 
-1271 LLVERSGDLPDR
+1271 
-1283 RRHTADAGR
+1283 
-1292 FRFAAAQGRRLG
+1292 
-1304 DPGRRCRP
+1304 
-1312 ARDCHPHVR
+1312 
-1321 RLVVRGQRPDA
+1321 
-1332 AGTAPGERATTG
+1332 
-1344 DGRRPRRGLHP
+1344 
-1355 RQDEGWPAAPWSR
+1355 
-1368 PADGRGHRCVRPGGG
+1368 
-1383 HRAPQV
+1383 
-1389 EAAPPRWGWL
+1389 
-1399 ACQPQ
+1399 
-1404 RSGNFLSANVFDGKL
+1404 
-1419 ISGVQSGGSSKSGIC
+1419 
-1434 LSHSATTMV
+1434 
-1443 SSIRAR
+1443 

>member
-12 KAPVIKP
+12 KPPVIKP
-19 ENIVLPTPLSIPPPE
+19 ENIVLSTPLSIPPPE
-34 GKPWWIVVVGVVVIG
+34 GKPWWLIVVGVVVVG
-49 LLGGMIAMTFASG
+49 LLGGMVAMVFASG
-62 SHVFGGVG
+62 SHVFGGIG
-70 AIFPIF
+70 SIFPLF
-76 MIGGMAMMMFGGRF
+76 MMVGIMMMMFRGMG

-111 LDMLRETAHESAD
+111 LDMLRETAQESAD

-133 HPAPTMLA
+133 HPAPNTLA
-141 SAVGSSRMWE
+141 AAVGSPRMWE

-204 SVVYNLPKMI
+204 SVVYNLPKMV
-214 SLLVEPWYSLIGGRE
+214 SLLVEPWYALVGERE

-236 AIVCQLAFSHGP
+236 AIICQLAFSHGP
-248 DHVQMVVVSSDLEQ
+248 DHVQMIVVSSDLDQ

-271 FGDPRRQDAAG
+271 FGDSRRHDAAG
-282 NARMVYSSVREFAA
+282 NARMVYTSVREFAA

-325 IIADVTDPQWE
+325 IIADVDDPQWE
-336 FVKSAEGID
+336 YVISAEGVD
-345 GVTFFDLTGASM
+345 GVTFFDLTGSSM
-357 WAAVPERTL
+357 WTDIPERKL
-366 QFDDLGVIEALPR
+366 QFDKTGVIEALPR

-386 IDEKPWFFA
+386 IDDKAWFFA
-395 LTDHISIAEAEEFAQ
+395 LTDQVSIAEAEEFAQ
-410 KLARWRLAEAYEEI
+410 KLAQWRLAEAYEEI

-430 IGARDIMA
+430 IGARDILS
-438 YYGIDDPADIDFG
+438 YYGIDDPGNIDFD
-451 SLWGSRT
+451 SLWASRT

-512 VIESLMLGH
+512 VIESLMLSH
-521 PPQELQ
+521 PPEELQ

-592 SVRSRMR
+592 SVRARMR
-599 ARGQDMPPLP
+599 ARGQDMAPLP

-695 GYFRRSL
+695 GYFRKSL
-702 EDIVRFQA
+702 EDIIRFQA

-717 ISRGITIDGEEAPAL
+717 FQPGVSIDGEEAPAL
-732 VHSIDYVR
+732 VHSIDYIR
-740 PQLFTNLF
+740 PQLFTNSF

-754 VGGPDLEPVHSNGE
+754 VGGPDIEPVVAQPNGE
-768 VLEAADAEAEDE
+768 VLESDDIEGGEDEDE
-780 EEGIRTP
+780 EGVRTP

-794 DQLRKIDF
+794 DQLRKIKF
-802 EPYRLWQPPLSEP
+802 EPYRLWQPPLTQP
-815 VAIDELVN
+815 VAIDDLVN
-823 RFIGHQWQQDYGTAR
+823 RFLGRPWHKEYGSACN
-838 DLVFPLGIIDRPF
+838 LVFPIGIIDRPY

-890 ALTHTPEQVQFYCLA
+890 ALTHTPQQVQFYCLA
-905 YSGTALTT
+905 YSSTALTT
-913 VARLPHVGEVAGPTD
+913 VSRIPHVGEVAGPTD

-948 SFLEYRIASMDVFR
+948 SFLECGIASMEMFR

-970 GPVPNDGFGDVYL
+970 GPVPDDGFGDVYL

-1003 LIINQ
+1003 VIINQ
-1008 GPSFGVHVVVSAD
+1008 GPSFGVHVVVTAD

-1036 RVELRLAAVEDA
+1036 RIELRLAAVEDA
-1048 KLVRSRFAKEVPVK
+1048 KLVRSRFAKDVPVK

-1075 DADPQAGLHT
+1075 DSDPQAGLHT

-1092 GSTPTN
+1092 GSTPDN
-1098 VFASDSI
+1098 VFECDS
-1105 VDAVSRLASG
+1105 VVAAVSRLTSA
-1115 QAPPIRRLPAR
+1115 QAPPVRRLPAR

-1132 RELAARDT
+1132 RELASRDT

-1146 GGIVWAISEL
+1146 GGIAWAISEL
-1156 DLAPVYLNFAENAH
+1156 DLAPVYLNFAENPH
-1170 LVVTGRR
+1170 LMVTGRR

-1196 APGTSSA
+1196 APGASSA
-1203 LAATGRAALCPG
+1203 PPPAPGRPSAQVWLVDPRRQLLTALGSDYVERFAYNLDGVVAMMGELAAALAGREPPPGLSAEELLSRSWWSGPEIFLIVDDIQQLPPGFDSPLHKAVPFVNRAADVGLHVIVTRTFGGWSSAGSDPMLRALHQANAPLLVMDADPDEGFIRGKMKGGPLPRGRGLLMAEDTG
-1215 VAGRPAPSAADRAG
+1215 VFVQVAATE
-1229 LRVRREVRLQPRRR
+1229 VRR
-1243 AGDDERHVRPS
+1243 
-1254 GQPRTTARL
+1254 
-1263 VGGGAAVA
+1263 
-1271 LLVERSGDLPDR
+1271 
-1283 RRHTADAGR
+1283 
-1292 FRFAAAQGRRLG
+1292 
-1304 DPGRRCRP
+1304 
-1312 ARDCHPHVR
+1312 
-1321 RLVVRGQRPDA
+1321 
-1332 AGTAPGERATTG
+1332 
-1344 DGRRPRRGLHP
+1344 
-1355 RQDEGWPAAPWSR
+1355 
-1368 PADGRGHRCVRPGGG
+1368 
-1383 HRAPQV
+1383 
-1389 EAAPPRWGWL
+1389 
-1399 ACQPQ
+1399 
-1404 RSGNFLSANVFDGKL
+1404 
-1419 ISGVQSGGSSKSGIC
+1419 
-1434 LSHSATTMV
+1434 
-1443 SSIRAR
+1443 

>member
-12 KAPVIKP
+12 KPPVIKP
-19 ENIVLPTPLSIPPPE
+19 ENIVLSTPLSIPPPE
-34 GKPWWIVVVGVVVIG
+34 GKPWWLIVVGVVVVG
-49 LLGGMIAMTFASG
+49 LLGGMVAMVFASG
-62 SHVFGGVG
+62 SHVFGGIGSLFPLFMMVG
-70 AIFPIF
+70 I
-76 MIGGMAMMMFGGRF
+76 MMMMFRGMG

-111 LDMLRETAHESAD
+111 LDMLRETAQESAD

-133 HPAPTMLA
+133 HPAPNTLA
-141 SAVGSSRMWE
+141 AAVGSPRMWE

-204 SVVYNLPKMI
+204 SVVYNLPKMV
-214 SLLVEPWYSLIGGRE
+214 SLLVEPWYALVGERE

-236 AIVCQLAFSHGP
+236 AIICQLAFSHGP
-248 DHVQMVVVSSDLEQ
+248 DHVQMIVVSSDLDQ

-271 FGDPRRQDAAG
+271 FGDSRRHDAAG
-282 NARMVYSSVREFAA
+282 NARMVYTSVREFAA

-325 IIADVTDPQWE
+325 IIADVDDPQWE
-336 FVKSAEGID
+336 YVISAEGVD
-345 GVTFFDLTGASM
+345 GVTFFDLTGSSM
-357 WAAVPERTL
+357 WTDIPERKL
-366 QFDDLGVIEALPR
+366 QFDKTGVIEALPR

-386 IDEKPWFFA
+386 IDDKAWFFA
-395 LTDHISIAEAEEFAQ
+395 LTDQVSIAEAEEFAQ
-410 KLARWRLAEAYEEI
+410 KLAQWRLAEAYEEI

-430 IGARDIMA
+430 IGARDILS
-438 YYGIDDPADIDFG
+438 YYGIDDPGNIDFD
-451 SLWGSRT
+451 SLWASRT

-512 VIESLMLGH
+512 VIESLMLSH
-521 PPQELQ
+521 PPEELQ

-592 SVRSRMR
+592 SVRARMR
-599 ARGQDMPPLP
+599 ARGQDMAPLP

-695 GYFRRSL
+695 GYFRKSL
-702 EDIVRFQA
+702 EDIIRFQA

-717 ISRGITIDGEEAPAL
+717 FQPGVSIDGEEAPAL
-732 VHSIDYVR
+732 VHSIDYIR
-740 PQLFTNLF
+740 PQLFTNSF

-754 VGGPDLEPVHSNGE
+754 VGGPDIEPVVAQPNGE
-768 VLEAADAEAEDE
+768 VLESDDIEGGEDEDE
-780 EEGIRTP
+780 EGVRTP

-794 DQLRKIDF
+794 DQLRKIKF
-802 EPYRLWQPPLSEP
+802 EPYRLWQPPLTQP
-815 VAIDELVN
+815 VAIDDLVN
-823 RFIGHQWQQDYGTAR
+823 RFLGRPWHKEYGSACN
-838 DLVFPLGIIDRPF
+838 LVFPIGIIDRPY

-890 ALTHTPEQVQFYCLA
+890 ALTHTPQQVQFYCLA
-905 YSGTALTT
+905 YSSTALTT
-913 VARLPHVGEVAGPTD
+913 VSRIPHVGEVAGPTD

-948 SFLEYRIASMDVFR
+948 SFLECGIASMEMFR

-970 GPVPNDGFGDVYL
+970 GPVPDDGFGDVYL

-1003 LIINQ
+1003 VIINQ
-1008 GPSFGVHVVVSAD
+1008 GPSFGVHVVVTAD

-1036 RVELRLAAVEDA
+1036 RIELRLAAVEDA
-1048 KLVRSRFAKEVPVK
+1048 KLVRSRFAKDVPVK

-1075 DADPQAGLHT
+1075 DSDPQAGLHT

-1092 GSTPTN
+1092 GSTPDN
-1098 VFASDSI
+1098 VFECDS
-1105 VDAVSRLASG
+1105 VVAAVSRLTSA
-1115 QAPPIRRLPAR
+1115 QAPPVRRLPAR

-1132 RELAARDT
+1132 RELASRDT

-1146 GGIVWAISEL
+1146 GGIAWAISEL
-1156 DLAPVYLNFAENAH
+1156 DLAPVYLNFAENSH
-1170 LVVTGRR
+1170 LMVTGRR

-1196 APGTSSA
+1196 APGASSA
-1203 LAATGRAALCPG
+1203 PPPAPGRPSAQVWLVDPRRQLLTALGSDYVERFAYNLDGVVAMMGELAAALAGREPPPGLSAEELLSRSWWSGPEIFLIVDDIQQLPPGFDSPLHKAVPFVNRAADVGLHVIFTRTFGGWSSAGSDPMLRALHQANAPLLVMDADPDEGFIRGKMKGGPLPRGRGLLMAEDTG
-1215 VAGRPAPSAADRAG
+1215 VFVQVAATE
-1229 LRVRREVRLQPRRR
+1229 VRR
-1243 AGDDERHVRPS
+1243 
-1254 GQPRTTARL
+1254 
-1263 VGGGAAVA
+1263 
-1271 LLVERSGDLPDR
+1271 
-1283 RRHTADAGR
+1283 
-1292 FRFAAAQGRRLG
+1292 
-1304 DPGRRCRP
+1304 
-1312 ARDCHPHVR
+1312 
-1321 RLVVRGQRPDA
+1321 
-1332 AGTAPGERATTG
+1332 
-1344 DGRRPRRGLHP
+1344 
-1355 RQDEGWPAAPWSR
+1355 
-1368 PADGRGHRCVRPGGG
+1368 
-1383 HRAPQV
+1383 
-1389 EAAPPRWGWL
+1389 
-1399 ACQPQ
+1399 
-1404 RSGNFLSANVFDGKL
+1404 
-1419 ISGVQSGGSSKSGIC
+1419 
-1434 LSHSATTMV
+1434 
-1443 SSIRAR
+1443 

>member
-12 KAPVIKP
+12 KPPVIKP
-19 ENIVLPTPLSIPPPE
+19 ENIVLSTPLSIPPPE
-34 GKPWWIVVVGVVVIG
+34 GKPWWLIVVGVVVVG
-49 LLGGMIAMTFASG
+49 LLGGMVAMVFASG
-62 SHVFGGVG
+62 SHVFGGIG
-70 AIFPIF
+70 SIFPLF
-76 MIGGMAMMMFGGRF
+76 MMVGIMMMMFRGMG

-111 LDMLRETAHESAD
+111 LDMLRETAQESAD

-133 HPAPTMLA
+133 HPAPNTLA
-141 SAVGSSRMWE
+141 AAVGSPRMWE

-204 SVVYNLPKMI
+204 SVVYNLPKMV
-214 SLLVEPWYSLIGGRE
+214 SLLVEPWYALVGERE

-236 AIVCQLAFSHGP
+236 AIICQLAFSHGP
-248 DHVQMVVVSSDLEQ
+248 DHVQMIVVSSDLDQ

-271 FGDPRRQDAAG
+271 FGDSRRHDAAG
-282 NARMVYSSVREFAA
+282 NARMVYTSVREFAA

-325 IIADVTDPQWE
+325 IIADVDDPQWE
-336 FVKSAEGID
+336 YVISAEGVD
-345 GVTFFDLTGASM
+345 GVTFFDLTGSSM
-357 WAAVPERTL
+357 WTDIPERKL
-366 QFDDLGVIEALPR
+366 QFDKTGVIEALPR

-386 IDEKPWFFA
+386 IDDKAWFFA
-395 LTDHISIAEAEEFAQ
+395 LTDQVSIAEAEEFAQ
-410 KLARWRLAEAYEEI
+410 KLAQWRLAEAYEEI

-430 IGARDIMA
+430 IGARDILS
-438 YYGIDDPADIDFG
+438 YYGIDDPGNIDFD
-451 SLWGSRT
+451 SLWASRT

-512 VIESLMLGH
+512 VIESLMLSH
-521 PPQELQ
+521 PPEELQ

-592 SVRSRMR
+592 SVRARMR
-599 ARGQDMPPLP
+599 ARGQDMAPLP

-695 GYFRRSL
+695 GYFRKSL
-702 EDIVRFQA
+702 EDIIRFQA

-717 ISRGITIDGEEAPAL
+717 FQPGVSIDGEEAPAL
-732 VHSIDYVR
+732 VHSIDYIR
-740 PQLFTNLF
+740 PQLFTNSF

-754 VGGPDLEPVHSNGE
+754 VGGPDIEPVVAQPNGE
-768 VLEAADAEAEDE
+768 VLESDDIEGGEDEDE
-780 EEGIRTP
+780 EGVRTP

-794 DQLRKIDF
+794 DQLRKIKF
-802 EPYRLWQPPLSEP
+802 EPYRLWQPPLTQP
-815 VAIDELVN
+815 VAIDDLVN
-823 RFIGHQWQQDYGTAR
+823 RFLGLPWHKEYGSACN
-838 DLVFPLGIIDRPF
+838 LVFPIGIIDRPY

-890 ALTHTPEQVQFYCLA
+890 ALTHTPQQVQFYCLA
-905 YSGTALTT
+905 YSSTALTT
-913 VARLPHVGEVAGPTD
+913 VSRIPHVGEVAGPTD

-948 SFLEYRIASMDVFR
+948 SFLECGIASMEMFR

-970 GPVPNDGFGDVYL
+970 GPVPDDGFGDVYL

-1003 LIINQ
+1003 VIINQ
-1008 GPSFGVHVVVSAD
+1008 GPSFGVHVVVTAD

-1036 RVELRLAAVEDA
+1036 RIELRLAAVEDA
-1048 KLVRSRFAKEVPVK
+1048 KLVRSRFAKDVPVK

-1075 DADPQAGLHT
+1075 DSDPQAGLHT

-1092 GSTPTN
+1092 GSTPDN
-1098 VFASDSI
+1098 VFECDS
-1105 VDAVSRLASG
+1105 VVAAVSRLTSA
-1115 QAPPIRRLPAR
+1115 QAPPVRRLPAR

-1132 RELAARDT
+1132 RELASRDT

-1146 GGIVWAISEL
+1146 GGIAWAISEL
-1156 DLAPVYLNFAENAH
+1156 DLAPVYLNFAENSH
-1170 LVVTGRR
+1170 LMVTGRR

-1196 APGTSSA
+1196 APGASSA
-1203 LAATGRAALCPG
+1203 PPPAPGRPSAQVWLVDPRRQLLTALGSDYVERFAYNLDGVVAMMGELAAALAGREPPPGLSAEELLSRSWWSGPEIFLIVDDIQQLPPGFDSPLHKAVPFVNRAADVGLHVIVTRTFGGWSSAGSDPMLRALHQANAPLLVMDADPDEGFIRGKMKGGPLPRGRGLLMAEDTG
-1215 VAGRPAPSAADRAG
+1215 VFVQVAATE
-1229 LRVRREVRLQPRRR
+1229 VRR
-1243 AGDDERHVRPS
+1243 
-1254 GQPRTTARL
+1254 
-1263 VGGGAAVA
+1263 
-1271 LLVERSGDLPDR
+1271 
-1283 RRHTADAGR
+1283 
-1292 FRFAAAQGRRLG
+1292 
-1304 DPGRRCRP
+1304 
-1312 ARDCHPHVR
+1312 
-1321 RLVVRGQRPDA
+1321 
-1332 AGTAPGERATTG
+1332 
-1344 DGRRPRRGLHP
+1344 
-1355 RQDEGWPAAPWSR
+1355 
-1368 PADGRGHRCVRPGGG
+1368 
-1383 HRAPQV
+1383 
-1389 EAAPPRWGWL
+1389 
-1399 ACQPQ
+1399 
-1404 RSGNFLSANVFDGKL
+1404 
-1419 ISGVQSGGSSKSGIC
+1419 
-1434 LSHSATTMV
+1434 
-1443 SSIRAR
+1443 

>member
-12 KAPVIKP
+12 KPPVIKP
-19 ENIVLPTPLSIPPPE
+19 ENIVLSTPLSIPPPE
-34 GKPWWIVVVGVVVIG
+34 GKPWWLIVVGVVVVG
-49 LLGGMIAMTFASG
+49 LLGGMVAMVFASG
-62 SHVFGGVG
+62 SHVFGGIG
-70 AIFPIF
+70 SIFPLF
-76 MIGGMAMMMFGGRF
+76 MMVGIMMMMFRGMG

-111 LDMLRETAHESAD
+111 LDMLRETAQESAD

-133 HPAPTMLA
+133 HPAPNTLA
-141 SAVGSSRMWE
+141 AAVGSPRMWE

-204 SVVYNLPKMI
+204 SVVYNLPKMV
-214 SLLVEPWYSLIGGRE
+214 SLLVEPWYALVGERE

-236 AIVCQLAFSHGP
+236 AIICQLAFSHGP
-248 DHVQMVVVSSDLEQ
+248 DHVQMIVVSSDLDQ

-271 FGDPRRQDAAG
+271 FGDSRRHDAAG
-282 NARMVYSSVREFAA
+282 NARMVYTSVREFAA

-325 IIADVTDPQWE
+325 IIADVDDPQWE
-336 FVKSAEGID
+336 YVISAEGVD
-345 GVTFFDLTGASM
+345 GVTFFDLTGSSM
-357 WAAVPERTL
+357 WTDIPERKL
-366 QFDDLGVIEALPR
+366 QFDKTGVIEALPR

-386 IDEKPWFFA
+386 IDDKAWFFA
-395 LTDHISIAEAEEFAQ
+395 LTDQVSIAEAEEFAQ
-410 KLARWRLAEAYEEI
+410 KLAQWRLAEAYEEI

-430 IGARDIMA
+430 IGARDILS
-438 YYGIDDPADIDFG
+438 YYGIDDPGNIDFD
-451 SLWGSRT
+451 SLWASRT

-512 VIESLMLGH
+512 VIESLMLSH
-521 PPQELQ
+521 PPEELQ

-592 SVRSRMR
+592 SVRARMR
-599 ARGQDMPPLP
+599 ARGQDMAPLP

-695 GYFRRSL
+695 GYFRKSL
-702 EDIVRFQA
+702 EDIIRFQA

-717 ISRGITIDGEEAPAL
+717 FQPGVSIDGEEAPAL
-732 VHSIDYVR
+732 VHSIDYIR
-740 PQLFTNLF
+740 PQLFTNSF

-754 VGGPDLEPVHSNGE
+754 VGGPDIEPVVAQPNGE
-768 VLEAADAEAEDE
+768 VLESDDIEGGEDEDE
-780 EEGIRTP
+780 EGVRTP

-794 DQLRKIDF
+794 DQLRKIKF
-802 EPYRLWQPPLSEP
+802 EPYRLWQPPLTQP
-815 VAIDELVN
+815 VAIDDLVN
-823 RFIGHQWQQDYGTAR
+823 RFLGRPWHKEYGSACN
-838 DLVFPLGIIDRPF
+838 LVFPIGIIDRPY

-890 ALTHTPEQVQFYCLA
+890 ALTHTPQQVQFYCLA
-905 YSGTALTT
+905 YSSTALTT
-913 VARLPHVGEVAGPTD
+913 VSRIPHVGEVAGPTD

-948 SFLEYRIASMDVFR
+948 SFLECGIASMEMFR

-970 GPVPNDGFGDVYL
+970 GPVPDDGFGDVYL

-1003 LIINQ
+1003 VIINQ
-1008 GPSFGVHVVVSAD
+1008 GPSFGVHVVVTAD

-1036 RVELRLAAVEDA
+1036 RIELRLAAVEDA
-1048 KLVRSRFAKEVPVK
+1048 KLVRSRFAKDVPVK

-1075 DADPQAGLHT
+1075 DSDPQAGLHT

-1092 GSTPTN
+1092 GSTPDN
-1098 VFASDSI
+1098 VFECDS
-1105 VDAVSRLASG
+1105 VVAAVSRLTSA
-1115 QAPPIRRLPAR
+1115 QAPPVRRLPAR

-1132 RELAARDT
+1132 RELASRDT

-1146 GGIVWAISEL
+1146 GGIAWAISEL
-1156 DLAPVYLNFAENAH
+1156 DLAPVYLNFAKNSH
-1170 LVVTGRR
+1170 LMVTGRR

-1196 APGTSSA
+1196 APGASSA
-1203 LAATGRAALCPG
+1203 PPPAPGRPSAQVWLVDPRRQLLTALGSDYVERFAYNLDGVVAMMGELAAALAGREPPPGLSAEELLSRSWWSGPEIFLIVDDIQQLPPGFDSPLHKAVPFVNRAADVGLHVIFTRTFGGWSSAGSDPMLRALHQANAPLLVMDADPDEGFIRGKMKGGPLPRGRGLLMAEDTG
-1215 VAGRPAPSAADRAG
+1215 VFVQVAATE
-1229 LRVRREVRLQPRRR
+1229 VRR
-1243 AGDDERHVRPS
+1243 
-1254 GQPRTTARL
+1254 
-1263 VGGGAAVA
+1263 
-1271 LLVERSGDLPDR
+1271 
-1283 RRHTADAGR
+1283 
-1292 FRFAAAQGRRLG
+1292 
-1304 DPGRRCRP
+1304 
-1312 ARDCHPHVR
+1312 
-1321 RLVVRGQRPDA
+1321 
-1332 AGTAPGERATTG
+1332 
-1344 DGRRPRRGLHP
+1344 
-1355 RQDEGWPAAPWSR
+1355 
-1368 PADGRGHRCVRPGGG
+1368 
-1383 HRAPQV
+1383 
-1389 EAAPPRWGWL
+1389 
-1399 ACQPQ
+1399 
-1404 RSGNFLSANVFDGKL
+1404 
-1419 ISGVQSGGSSKSGIC
+1419 
-1434 LSHSATTMV
+1434 
-1443 SSIRAR
+1443 

>member
-12 KAPVIKP
+12 KPPVIKP
-19 ENIVLPTPLSIPPPE
+19 ENIVLSTPLSIPPPE
-34 GKPWWIVVVGVVVIG
+34 GKPWWLIVVGVVVVG
-49 LLGGMIAMTFASG
+49 LLGGMVAMVFASG
-62 SHVFGGVG
+62 SHVFGGIG
-70 AIFPIF
+70 SIFPLF
-76 MIGGMAMMMFGGRF
+76 MMVGIMMMMFRGMG

-111 LDMLRETAHESAD
+111 LDMLRETAQESAD

-133 HPAPTMLA
+133 HPAPNTLA
-141 SAVGSSRMWE
+141 AAVGSPRMWE

-204 SVVYNLPKMI
+204 SVVYNLPKMV
-214 SLLVEPWYSLIGGRE
+214 SLLVEPWYALVGERE

-236 AIVCQLAFSHGP
+236 AIICQLAFSHGP
-248 DHVQMVVVSSDLEQ
+248 DHVQMIVVSSDLDQ

-271 FGDPRRQDAAG
+271 FGDSRRHDAAG
-282 NARMVYSSVREFAA
+282 NARMVYTSVREFAA

-325 IIADVTDPQWE
+325 IIADVDDPQWE
-336 FVKSAEGID
+336 YVISAEGVD
-345 GVTFFDLTGASM
+345 GVTFFDLTGSSM
-357 WAAVPERTL
+357 WTDIPERKL
-366 QFDDLGVIEALPR
+366 QFDKTGVIEALPR

-386 IDEKPWFFA
+386 IDDKAWFFA
-395 LTDHISIAEAEEFAQ
+395 LTDQVSIAEAEEFAQ
-410 KLARWRLAEAYEEI
+410 KLAQWRLAEAYEEI

-430 IGARDIMA
+430 IGARDILS
-438 YYGIDDPADIDFG
+438 YYGIDDPGNIDFD
-451 SLWGSRT
+451 SLWASRT

-512 VIESLMLGH
+512 VIESLMLSH
-521 PPQELQ
+521 PPEELQ

-592 SVRSRMR
+592 SVRARMR
-599 ARGQDMPPLP
+599 ARGQDMAPLP

-695 GYFRRSL
+695 GYFRKSL
-702 EDIVRFQA
+702 EDIIRFQA

-717 ISRGITIDGEEAPAL
+717 FQPGVSIDGEEAPAL
-732 VHSIDYVR
+732 VHSIDYIR
-740 PQLFTNLF
+740 PQLFTNSF

-754 VGGPDLEPVHSNGE
+754 VGGPDIEPVVAQPNGE
-768 VLEAADAEAEDE
+768 VLESDDIEGGEDEDE
-780 EEGIRTP
+780 EGVRTP

-794 DQLRKIDF
+794 DQLRKIKF
-802 EPYRLWQPPLSEP
+802 EPYRLWQPPLTQP
-815 VAIDELVN
+815 VAIDDLVN
-823 RFIGHQWQQDYGTAR
+823 RFLGRPWHKEYGSACN
-838 DLVFPLGIIDRPF
+838 LVFPIGIIDRPY

-890 ALTHTPEQVQFYCLA
+890 ALTHTPQQVQFYCLA
-905 YSGTALTT
+905 YSSTALTT
-913 VARLPHVGEVAGPTD
+913 VSRIPHVGEVASPTD

-948 SFLEYRIASMDVFR
+948 SFLECGIASMEMFR

-970 GPVPNDGFGDVYL
+970 GPVPDDGFGDVYL

-1003 LIINQ
+1003 VIINQ
-1008 GPSFGVHVVVSAD
+1008 GPSFGVHVVVTAD

-1036 RVELRLAAVEDA
+1036 RIELRLAAVEDA
-1048 KLVRSRFAKEVPVK
+1048 KLVRSRFAKDVPVK

-1075 DADPQAGLHT
+1075 DSDPQAGLHT

-1092 GSTPTN
+1092 GSTPDN
-1098 VFASDSI
+1098 VFECDS
-1105 VDAVSRLASG
+1105 VVAAVSRLTSA
-1115 QAPPIRRLPAR
+1115 QAPPVRRLPAR

-1132 RELAARDT
+1132 RELASRDT

-1146 GGIVWAISEL
+1146 GGIAWAISEL
-1156 DLAPVYLNFAENAH
+1156 DLAPVYLNFAENSH
-1170 LVVTGRR
+1170 LMVTGRR

-1196 APGTSSA
+1196 APGASSA
-1203 LAATGRAALCPG
+1203 PPPAPGRPSAQVWLVDPRRQLLTALGSDYVERFAYNLDGVVAMMGELAAALAGREPPPGLSAEELLSRSWWSGPEIFLIVDDIQQLPPGFDSPLHKAVPFVNRAADVGLHVIFTRTFGGWSSAGSDPMLRALHQANAPLLVMDADPDEGFIRGKMKGGPLPRGRGLLMAEDTG
-1215 VAGRPAPSAADRAG
+1215 VFVQVAATE
-1229 LRVRREVRLQPRRR
+1229 VRR
-1243 AGDDERHVRPS
+1243 
-1254 GQPRTTARL
+1254 
-1263 VGGGAAVA
+1263 
-1271 LLVERSGDLPDR
+1271 
-1283 RRHTADAGR
+1283 
-1292 FRFAAAQGRRLG
+1292 
-1304 DPGRRCRP
+1304 
-1312 ARDCHPHVR
+1312 
-1321 RLVVRGQRPDA
+1321 
-1332 AGTAPGERATTG
+1332 
-1344 DGRRPRRGLHP
+1344 
-1355 RQDEGWPAAPWSR
+1355 
-1368 PADGRGHRCVRPGGG
+1368 
-1383 HRAPQV
+1383 
-1389 EAAPPRWGWL
+1389 
-1399 ACQPQ
+1399 
-1404 RSGNFLSANVFDGKL
+1404 
-1419 ISGVQSGGSSKSGIC
+1419 
-1434 LSHSATTMV
+1434 
-1443 SSIRAR
+1443 

>member
-12 KAPVIKP
+12 KPPVIKP
-19 ENIVLPTPLSIPPPE
+19 ENIVLSTPLSIPPPE
-34 GKPWWIVVVGVVVIG
+34 GKPWWLIVVGVVVVG
-49 LLGGMIAMTFASG
+49 LLGGMVAMVFASG
-62 SHVFGGVG
+62 SHVFGGIG
-70 AIFPIF
+70 SIFPLF
-76 MIGGMAMMMFGGRF
+76 MMVGIMMMMFRGMG

-111 LDMLRETAHESAD
+111 LDMLRETAQESAD

-133 HPAPTMLA
+133 HPAPNTLA
-141 SAVGSSRMWE
+141 AAVGSPRMWE

-204 SVVYNLPKMI
+204 SVVYNLPKMV
-214 SLLVEPWYSLIGGRE
+214 SLLVEPWYALVGERE

-236 AIVCQLAFSHGP
+236 AIICQLAFSHGP
-248 DHVQMVVVSSDLEQ
+248 DHVQMIVVSSDLDQ

-271 FGDPRRQDAAG
+271 FGDSRRHDAAG
-282 NARMVYSSVREFAA
+282 NARMVYTSVREFAA

-325 IIADVTDPQWE
+325 IIADVDDPQWE
-336 FVKSAEGID
+336 YVISAEGVD
-345 GVTFFDLTGASM
+345 GVTFFDLTGSSM
-357 WAAVPERTL
+357 WTDIPERKL
-366 QFDDLGVIEALPR
+366 QFDKTGVIEALPR

-386 IDEKPWFFA
+386 IDDKAWFFA
-395 LTDHISIAEAEEFAQ
+395 LTDQVSIAEAEEFAQ
-410 KLARWRLAEAYEEI
+410 KLAQWRLAEAYEEI

-430 IGARDIMA
+430 IGARDILS
-438 YYGIDDPADIDFG
+438 YYGIDDPGNIDFD
-451 SLWGSRT
+451 SLWASRT

-512 VIESLMLGH
+512 VIESLMLSH
-521 PPQELQ
+521 PPEELQ

-592 SVRSRMR
+592 SVRARMR
-599 ARGQDMPPLP
+599 ARGQDMAPLP

-695 GYFRRSL
+695 GYFRKSL
-702 EDIVRFQA
+702 EDIIRFQA

-717 ISRGITIDGEEAPAL
+717 FQPGVSIDGEEAPAL
-732 VHSIDYVR
+732 VHSIDYIR
-740 PQLFTNLF
+740 PQLFTNSF

-754 VGGPDLEPVHSNGE
+754 VGGPDIEPVVAQPNGE
-768 VLEAADAEAEDE
+768 VLESDDIEGGEDEDE
-780 EEGIRTP
+780 EGVRTP

-794 DQLRKIDF
+794 DQLRKIKF
-802 EPYRLWQPPLSEP
+802 EPYRLWQPPLTQP
-815 VAIDELVN
+815 VAIDDLVN
-823 RFIGHQWQQDYGTAR
+823 RFLGRPWHKEYGSACN
-838 DLVFPLGIIDRPF
+838 LVFPIGIIDRPY

-890 ALTHTPEQVQFYCLA
+890 ALTHTPQQVQFYCLA
-905 YSGTALTT
+905 YSSTALTT
-913 VARLPHVGEVAGPTD
+913 VSRIPHVGEVAGPTD

-948 SFLEYRIASMDVFR
+948 SFLECGIASMEMFR

-970 GPVPNDGFGDVYL
+970 GPVPDDGFGDVYL

-1003 LIINQ
+1003 VIINQ
-1008 GPSFGVHVVVSAD
+1008 GPSFGVHVVVTAD

-1036 RVELRLAAVEDA
+1036 RIELRLAAVEDA
-1048 KLVRSRFAKEVPVK
+1048 KLVRSRFAKDVPVT

-1075 DADPQAGLHT
+1075 DSDPQAGLHT

-1092 GSTPTN
+1092 GSTPDN
-1098 VFASDSI
+1098 VFECDS
-1105 VDAVSRLASG
+1105 VVAAVSRLTSA
-1115 QAPPIRRLPAR
+1115 QAPPVRRLPAR

-1132 RELAARDT
+1132 RELASRDT

-1146 GGIVWAISEL
+1146 GGIAWAISEL
-1156 DLAPVYLNFAENAH
+1156 DLAPVYLNFAENSH
-1170 LVVTGRR
+1170 LMVTGRR

-1196 APGTSSA
+1196 APGASSA
-1203 LAATGRAALCPG
+1203 PPPAPGRPSAQVWLVDPRRQLLTALGSDYVERFAYNLDGVVAMMGELAAALAGREPPPGLSAEELLSRSWWSGPEIFLIVDDIQQLPPGFDSPLHKAVPFVNRAADVGLHVIVTRTFGGWSSAGSDPMLRALHQANAPLLVMDADPDEGFIRGKMKGGPLPRGRGLLMAEDTG
-1215 VAGRPAPSAADRAG
+1215 VFVQVAATE
-1229 LRVRREVRLQPRRR
+1229 VRR
-1243 AGDDERHVRPS
+1243 
-1254 GQPRTTARL
+1254 
-1263 VGGGAAVA
+1263 
-1271 LLVERSGDLPDR
+1271 
-1283 RRHTADAGR
+1283 
-1292 FRFAAAQGRRLG
+1292 
-1304 DPGRRCRP
+1304 
-1312 ARDCHPHVR
+1312 
-1321 RLVVRGQRPDA
+1321 
-1332 AGTAPGERATTG
+1332 
-1344 DGRRPRRGLHP
+1344 
-1355 RQDEGWPAAPWSR
+1355 
-1368 PADGRGHRCVRPGGG
+1368 
-1383 HRAPQV
+1383 
-1389 EAAPPRWGWL
+1389 
-1399 ACQPQ
+1399 
-1404 RSGNFLSANVFDGKL
+1404 
-1419 ISGVQSGGSSKSGIC
+1419 
-1434 LSHSATTMV
+1434 
-1443 SSIRAR
+1443 

>member
-12 KAPVIKP
+12 KPPVIKP
-19 ENIVLPTPLSIPPPE
+19 ENIVLSTPLSIPPPE
-34 GKPWWIVVVGVVVIG
+34 GKPWWLIVVGVVVVG
-49 LLGGMIAMTFASG
+49 LLGGMVAMVFASG
-62 SHVFGGVG
+62 SHVFGGIG
-70 AIFPIF
+70 SIFPLF
-76 MIGGMAMMMFGGRF
+76 MMVGIMMMMFRGMG

-111 LDMLRETAHESAD
+111 LDMLRETAQESAD

-133 HPAPTMLA
+133 HPAPNTLA
-141 SAVGSSRMWE
+141 AAVGSPRMWE

-204 SVVYNLPKMI
+204 SVVYNLPKMV
-214 SLLVEPWYSLIGGRE
+214 SLLVEPWYALVGERE

-236 AIVCQLAFSHGP
+236 AIICQLAFSHGP
-248 DHVQMVVVSSDLEQ
+248 DHVQMIVVSSDLDQ

-271 FGDPRRQDAAG
+271 FGDSRRHDAAG
-282 NARMVYSSVREFAA
+282 NARMVYTSVREFAA

-325 IIADVTDPQWE
+325 IIADVDDPQWE
-336 FVKSAEGID
+336 YVISAEGVD
-345 GVTFFDLTGASM
+345 GVTFFDLTGSSM
-357 WAAVPERTL
+357 WTDIPERKL
-366 QFDDLGVIEALPR
+366 QFDKTGVIEALPR

-386 IDEKPWFFA
+386 IDDKAWFFA
-395 LTDHISIAEAEEFAQ
+395 LTDQVSIAEAEEFAQ
-410 KLARWRLAEAYEEI
+410 KLAQWRLAEAYEEI

-430 IGARDIMA
+430 IGARDILS
-438 YYGIDDPADIDFG
+438 YYGIDDPGNIDFD
-451 SLWGSRT
+451 SLWASRT

-512 VIESLMLGH
+512 VIESLMLSH
-521 PPQELQ
+521 PPEELQ

-592 SVRSRMR
+592 SVRARMR
-599 ARGQDMPPLP
+599 ARGQDMAPLP

-695 GYFRRSL
+695 GYFRKSL
-702 EDIVRFQA
+702 EDIIRFQA

-717 ISRGITIDGEEAPAL
+717 FQPGVSIDGEEAPAL
-732 VHSIDYVR
+732 VHSIDYIR
-740 PQLFTNLF
+740 PQLFTNSF

-754 VGGPDLEPVHSNGE
+754 VGGPDIEPVVAQPNGE
-768 VLEAADAEAEDE
+768 VLESDDIEGGEDEDE
-780 EEGIRTP
+780 EGVRTP

-794 DQLRKIDF
+794 DQLRKIKF
-802 EPYRLWQPPLSEP
+802 EPYRLWQPPLTQP
-815 VAIDELVN
+815 VAIDDLVN
-823 RFIGHQWQQDYGTAR
+823 RFLGRPWHKEYGSACN
-838 DLVFPLGIIDRPF
+838 LVFPIGIIDRPY

-861 TSGPGANVLILGAGG
+861 TSRPGANVLILGAGG

-890 ALTHTPEQVQFYCLA
+890 ALTHTPQQVQFYCLA
-905 YSGTALTT
+905 YSSTALTT
-913 VARLPHVGEVAGPTD
+913 VSRIPHVGEVAGPTD

-948 SFLEYRIASMDVFR
+948 SFLECGIASMEMFR

-970 GPVPNDGFGDVYL
+970 GPVPDDGFGDVYL

-1003 LIINQ
+1003 VIINQ
-1008 GPSFGVHVVVSAD
+1008 GPSFGVHVVVTAD

-1036 RVELRLAAVEDA
+1036 RIELRLAAVEDA
-1048 KLVRSRFAKEVPVK
+1048 KLVRSRFAKDVPVK

-1075 DADPQAGLHT
+1075 DSDPQAGLHT

-1092 GSTPTN
+1092 GSTPDN
-1098 VFASDSI
+1098 VFECDS
-1105 VDAVSRLASG
+1105 VVAAVSRLTSA
-1115 QAPPIRRLPAR
+1115 QAPPVRRLPAR

-1132 RELAARDT
+1132 RELASRDT

-1146 GGIVWAISEL
+1146 GGIAWAISEL
-1156 DLAPVYLNFAENAH
+1156 DLAPVYLNFAENSH
-1170 LVVTGRR
+1170 LMVTGRR

-1196 APGTSSA
+1196 APGASSA
-1203 LAATGRAALCPG
+1203 PPPAPGRPSAQVWLVDPRRQLLTALGSDYVERFAYNLDGVVAMMGELAAALAGREPPPGLSAEELLSRSWWSGPEIFLIVDDIQQLPPGFDSPLHKAVPFVNRAADVGLHVIVTRTFGGWSSAGSDPMLRALHQANAPLLVMDADPDEGFIRGKMKGGPLPRGRGLLMAEDTG
-1215 VAGRPAPSAADRAG
+1215 VFVQVAATE
-1229 LRVRREVRLQPRRR
+1229 VRR
-1243 AGDDERHVRPS
+1243 
-1254 GQPRTTARL
+1254 
-1263 VGGGAAVA
+1263 
-1271 LLVERSGDLPDR
+1271 
-1283 RRHTADAGR
+1283 
-1292 FRFAAAQGRRLG
+1292 
-1304 DPGRRCRP
+1304 
-1312 ARDCHPHVR
+1312 
-1321 RLVVRGQRPDA
+1321 
-1332 AGTAPGERATTG
+1332 
-1344 DGRRPRRGLHP
+1344 
-1355 RQDEGWPAAPWSR
+1355 
-1368 PADGRGHRCVRPGGG
+1368 
-1383 HRAPQV
+1383 
-1389 EAAPPRWGWL
+1389 
-1399 ACQPQ
+1399 
-1404 RSGNFLSANVFDGKL
+1404 
-1419 ISGVQSGGSSKSGIC
+1419 
-1434 LSHSATTMV
+1434 
-1443 SSIRAR
+1443 

>member
-12 KAPVIKP
+12 KPPVIKP

-34 GKPWWIVVVGVVVIG
+34 GKPWWLIVVGVVVIG
-49 LLGGMIAMTFASG
+49 LLGGMVAMTFASG

-70 AIFPIF
+70 SIFPIF
-76 MIGGMAMMMFGGRF
+76 MVGGMMMMMFSGRM

-111 LDMLRETAHESAD
+111 LDMLRETANESAD
-124 SMDANYRWF
+124 SMDANYRWY
-133 HPAPTMLA
+133 HPAPNTLTA
-141 SAVGSSRMWE
+141 AVGSSRMWE

-204 SVVYNLPKMI
+204 SVVYNLPKMV
-214 SLLVEPWYSLIGGRE
+214 SFLVEPWYSLLGDRE
-229 QVLGLMR
+229 QALGLMR
-236 AIVCQLAFSHGP
+236 AIICQLTFSHGP
-248 DHVQMVVVSSDLEQ
+248 DHVQMVVVSSDLEE

-325 IIADVTDPQWE
+325 IIADVVDPQWE
-336 FVKSAEGID
+336 YVISSEGVD

-357 WAAVPERTL
+357 WSSVPERSL
-366 QFDDLGVIEALPR
+366 QFDQKGVIEALPR

-386 IDEKPWFFA
+386 IDDKPWFFA
-395 LTDHISIAEAEEFAQ
+395 LTDHLSMPEAEEFAQ
-410 KLARWRLAEAYEEI
+410 KVARWRIAEAYEEI

-430 IGARDIMA
+430 IGARDILA
-438 YYGIDDPADIDFG
+438 YYGVDDPSEIDFEA
-451 SLWGSRT
+451 LWGSRT

-465 LRAPF
+465 LRVPF

-512 VIESLMLGH
+512 VIESLMLAH
-521 PPQELQ
+521 PPEELQ

-571 EIARRKAICDS
+571 EIARRKAVCDN

-592 SVRSRMR
+592 SVRGRMR

-695 GYFRRSL
+695 GYFRKSL
-702 EDIVRFQA
+702 EDIIRFQA

-717 ISRGITIDGEEAPAL
+717 FRAFTADGEEAPAL

-740 PQLFTNLF
+740 PQLFTNSF

-754 VGGPDLEPVHSNGE
+754 VGGPDIEPIVHGNGSNGE
-768 VLEAADAEAEDE
+768 VLEAEEAEE
-780 EEGIRTP
+780 EEDEGHIRTP

-802 EPYRLWQPPLSEP
+802 EPYRLWQPPLTVP
-815 VAIDELVN
+815 VAIDELVD
-823 RFIGHQWQQDYGTAR
+823 RFLGRQWNKEYGTAR
-838 DLVFPLGIIDRPF
+838 DLVFPIGIIDRPF

-876 SGKTTALQTLICSA
+876 AGKTTALQTLISSA

-905 YSGTALTT
+905 YSSTALTT
-913 VARLPHVGEVAGPTD
+913 VARLPHVGEVVGPTD
-928 PYGVRRTVAEL
+928 PYGVRRTVAEI

-948 SFLEYRIASMDVFR
+948 SFLEYGIPSMEVFR

-1003 LIINQ
+1003 VIINQ
-1008 GPSFGVHVVVSAD
+1008 GPSFGVHVIVTAD

-1048 KLVRSRFAKEVPVK
+1048 KLVRSRFAKDVPIK

-1075 DADPQAGLHT
+1075 DADPQSGLHT

-1092 GSTPTN
+1092 ASTAN
-1098 VFASDSI
+1098 NMFESDSVVAAI
-1105 VDAVSRLASG
+1105 SRVATS
-1115 QAPPIRRLPAR
+1115 QAPPVRRLPAK

-1146 GGIVWAISEL
+1146 GGIAWAISEL
-1156 DLAPVYLNFAENAH
+1156 DLQPVYLNFAENSH

-1183 TLATIMSEIGRLY
+1183 TLATIMAEIGRLY
-1196 APGTSSA
+1196 VPGASSA
-1203 LAATGRAALCPG
+1203 PTPPAGQPSAQVWLIDPRRQLLTSLGSDYVEKFAYNLDGVIAMMGDIAQALAGREPPPGLSAEELLSRSWWSGPEIFLIVDDIQQLPPGFDSPLHKAVPWVTRAADVGLHVIVTRTFGGWSSAGSDPMLRALHQANAPLLVMDADPDEGFIRGKMKGGPLPRGRGLLMAEDTGVFVQVAATE
-1215 VAGRPAPSAADRAG
+1215 
-1229 LRVRREVRLQPRRR
+1229 LRR
-1243 AGDDERHVRPS
+1243 
-1254 GQPRTTARL
+1254 
-1263 VGGGAAVA
+1263 
-1271 LLVERSGDLPDR
+1271 
-1283 RRHTADAGR
+1283 
-1292 FRFAAAQGRRLG
+1292 
-1304 DPGRRCRP
+1304 
-1312 ARDCHPHVR
+1312 
-1321 RLVVRGQRPDA
+1321 
-1332 AGTAPGERATTG
+1332 
-1344 DGRRPRRGLHP
+1344 
-1355 RQDEGWPAAPWSR
+1355 
-1368 PADGRGHRCVRPGGG
+1368 
-1383 HRAPQV
+1383 
-1389 EAAPPRWGWL
+1389 
-1399 ACQPQ
+1399 
-1404 RSGNFLSANVFDGKL
+1404 
-1419 ISGVQSGGSSKSGIC
+1419 
-1434 LSHSATTMV
+1434 
-1443 SSIRAR
+1443 

>member
-12 KAPVIKP
+12 KPPVIKP
-19 ENIVLPTPLSIPPPE
+19 ENIVLSTPLSIPPPE
-34 GKPWWIVVVGVVVIG
+34 GKPWWLIVVGVVVVG
-49 LLGGMIAMTFASG
+49 LLGGMVAMVFASG
-62 SHVFGGVG
+62 SHVFGGIG
-70 AIFPIF
+70 SIFPLF
-76 MIGGMAMMMFGGRF
+76 MMVGIMMMMFRGMG

-111 LDMLRETAHESAD
+111 LDMLRETAQESAD

-133 HPAPTMLA
+133 HPAPNTLA
-141 SAVGSSRMWE
+141 AAVGSPRMWE

-204 SVVYNLPKMI
+204 SVVYNLPKMV
-214 SLLVEPWYSLIGGRE
+214 SLLVEPWYALVGERE

-236 AIVCQLAFSHGP
+236 AIICQLAFSHGP
-248 DHVQMVVVSSDLEQ
+248 DHVQMIVVSSDLDQ

-271 FGDPRRQDAAG
+271 FGDSRRHDAAG
-282 NARMVYSSVREFAA
+282 NARMVYTSVREFAA

-325 IIADVTDPQWE
+325 IIADVDDPQWE
-336 FVKSAEGID
+336 YVISAEGVD
-345 GVTFFDLTGASM
+345 GVTFFDLTGSSM
-357 WAAVPERTL
+357 WTDIPERKL
-366 QFDDLGVIEALPR
+366 QFDKTGVIEALPR

-386 IDEKPWFFA
+386 IDDKAWFFA
-395 LTDHISIAEAEEFAQ
+395 LTDQVSIAEAEEFAQ
-410 KLARWRLAEAYEEI
+410 KLAQWRLAEAYEEI

-430 IGARDIMA
+430 IGARDILS
-438 YYGIDDPADIDFG
+438 YYGIDDPGNIDFD
-451 SLWGSRT
+451 SLWASRT

-512 VIESLMLGH
+512 VIESLMLSH
-521 PPQELQ
+521 PPEELQ

-592 SVRSRMR
+592 SVRARMR
-599 ARGQDMPPLP
+599 ARGQDMAPLP

-695 GYFRRSL
+695 GYFRKSL
-702 EDIVRFQA
+702 EDIIRFQA

-717 ISRGITIDGEEAPAL
+717 FQPGVSIDGEEAPAL
-732 VHSIDYVR
+732 VHSIDYIR
-740 PQLFTNLF
+740 PQLFTNSF

-754 VGGPDLEPVHSNGE
+754 VGGPDIEPVVAQPNGE
-768 VLEAADAEAEDE
+768 VLESDDIEGGEDEDE
-780 EEGIRTP
+780 EGVRTP

-794 DQLRKIDF
+794 DQLRKIKF
-802 EPYRLWQPPLSEP
+802 EPYRLWQPPLTQP
-815 VAIDELVN
+815 VAIDDLVN
-823 RFIGHQWQQDYGTAR
+823 RFLGRPWHKEYGSACN
-838 DLVFPLGIIDRPF
+838 LVFPIGIIDRPY

-890 ALTHTPEQVQFYCLA
+890 ALTHTPQQVQFYCLA
-905 YSGTALTT
+905 YSSTALTT
-913 VARLPHVGEVAGPTD
+913 VSRIPHVGEVAGPTD

-948 SFLEYRIASMDVFR
+948 SFLECGIASMEMFR

-970 GPVPNDGFGDVYL
+970 GPVPDDGFGDVYL

-1003 LIINQ
+1003 VIINQ
-1008 GPSFGVHVVVSAD
+1008 GPSFGVHVVVTAD

-1036 RVELRLAAVEDA
+1036 RIELRLAAVEDA
-1048 KLVRSRFAKEVPVK
+1048 KLVRSRFAKDVPVK

-1075 DADPQAGLHT
+1075 DSDPQAGLHT

-1092 GSTPTN
+1092 GSTPDN
-1098 VFASDSI
+1098 VFECDS
-1105 VDAVSRLASG
+1105 VVAAVSRLTSA
-1115 QAPPIRRLPAR
+1115 QAPPVRRLPAR

-1132 RELAARDT
+1132 RELASRDT

-1146 GGIVWAISEL
+1146 GGIAWAISEL
-1156 DLAPVYLNFAENAH
+1156 DLAPVYLNFAENSH
-1170 LVVTGRR
+1170 LMVTGRR

-1196 APGTSSA
+1196 APGASSA
-1203 LAATGRAALCPG
+1203 PPPAPGRPSAQVWLVDPRRQLLTALGSDYVERFAYNLDGVVAMMGELAAALAGREPPPGLSAEELLSWSWWSGPEIFLIVDDIQQLPPGFDSPLHKAVPFVNRAADVGLHVIVTRTFGGWSSAGSDPMLRALHQANAPLLVMDADPDEGFIRGKMKGGPLPRGRGLLMAEDTG
-1215 VAGRPAPSAADRAG
+1215 VFVQVAATE
-1229 LRVRREVRLQPRRR
+1229 VRR
-1243 AGDDERHVRPS
+1243 
-1254 GQPRTTARL
+1254 
-1263 VGGGAAVA
+1263 
-1271 LLVERSGDLPDR
+1271 
-1283 RRHTADAGR
+1283 
-1292 FRFAAAQGRRLG
+1292 
-1304 DPGRRCRP
+1304 
-1312 ARDCHPHVR
+1312 
-1321 RLVVRGQRPDA
+1321 
-1332 AGTAPGERATTG
+1332 
-1344 DGRRPRRGLHP
+1344 
-1355 RQDEGWPAAPWSR
+1355 
-1368 PADGRGHRCVRPGGG
+1368 
-1383 HRAPQV
+1383 
-1389 EAAPPRWGWL
+1389 
-1399 ACQPQ
+1399 
-1404 RSGNFLSANVFDGKL
+1404 
-1419 ISGVQSGGSSKSGIC
+1419 
-1434 LSHSATTMV
+1434 
-1443 SSIRAR
+1443 

>member
-12 KAPVIKP
+12 KPPVIKP
-19 ENIVLPTPLSIPPPE
+19 ENIVLSTPLSIPPPE
-34 GKPWWIVVVGVVVIG
+34 GKPWWLIVVGVVVVG
-49 LLGGMIAMTFASG
+49 LLGGMVAMVFASG
-62 SHVFGGVG
+62 SHVFGGIG
-70 AIFPIF
+70 SIFPLF
-76 MIGGMAMMMFGGRF
+76 MMVGIMMMMFRGMG

-111 LDMLRETAHESAD
+111 LDMLRETAQESAD

-133 HPAPTMLA
+133 HPAPNTLA
-141 SAVGSSRMWE
+141 AAVGSPRMWE

-204 SVVYNLPKMI
+204 SVVYNLPKMV
-214 SLLVEPWYSLIGGRE
+214 SLLVEPWYALVGERE

-236 AIVCQLAFSHGP
+236 AIICQLAFSHGP
-248 DHVQMVVVSSDLEQ
+248 DHVQMIVVSSDLDQ

-271 FGDPRRQDAAG
+271 FGDSRRHDAAG
-282 NARMVYSSVREFAA
+282 NARMVYTSVREFAA

-325 IIADVTDPQWE
+325 IIADVDDPQWE
-336 FVKSAEGID
+336 YVISAEGVD
-345 GVTFFDLTGASM
+345 GVTFFDLTGSSM
-357 WAAVPERTL
+357 WTDIPERKL
-366 QFDDLGVIEALPR
+366 QFDKTGVIEALPR

-386 IDEKPWFFA
+386 IDDKAWFFA
-395 LTDHISIAEAEEFAQ
+395 LTDQVSIAEAEEFAQ
-410 KLARWRLAEAYEEI
+410 KLAQWRLAEAYEEI

-430 IGARDIMA
+430 IGARDILS
-438 YYGIDDPADIDFG
+438 YYGIDDPGNIDFD
-451 SLWGSRT
+451 SLWASRT

-512 VIESLMLGH
+512 VIESLMLSH
-521 PPQELQ
+521 PPEELQ

-592 SVRSRMR
+592 SVRARMR
-599 ARGQDMPPLP
+599 ARGQDMAPLP

-695 GYFRRSL
+695 GYFRKSL
-702 EDIVRFQA
+702 EDIIRFQA

-717 ISRGITIDGEEAPAL
+717 FQPGVSIDGEEAPAL
-732 VHSIDYVR
+732 VRSIDYIR
-740 PQLFTNLF
+740 PQLFTNSF

-754 VGGPDLEPVHSNGE
+754 VGGPDIEPVVAQPNGE
-768 VLEAADAEAEDE
+768 VLESDDIEGGEDEDE
-780 EEGIRTP
+780 EGVRTP

-794 DQLRKIDF
+794 DQLRKIKF
-802 EPYRLWQPPLSEP
+802 EPYRLWQPPLTQP
-815 VAIDELVN
+815 VAIDDLVN
-823 RFIGHQWQQDYGTAR
+823 RFLGRPWHKEYGSACN
-838 DLVFPLGIIDRPF
+838 LVFPIGIIDRPY

-890 ALTHTPEQVQFYCLA
+890 ALTHTPQQVQFYCLA
-905 YSGTALTT
+905 YSSTALTT
-913 VARLPHVGEVAGPTD
+913 VSRIPHVGEVAGPTD

-948 SFLEYRIASMDVFR
+948 SFLECGIASMEMFR

-970 GPVPNDGFGDVYL
+970 GPVPDDGFGDVYL

-1003 LIINQ
+1003 VIINQ
-1008 GPSFGVHVVVSAD
+1008 GPSFGVHVVVTAD

-1036 RVELRLAAVEDA
+1036 RIELRLAAVEDA
-1048 KLVRSRFAKEVPVK
+1048 KLVRSRFAKDVPVK

-1075 DADPQAGLHT
+1075 DSDPQAGLHT

-1092 GSTPTN
+1092 GSTPDN
-1098 VFASDSI
+1098 VFECDS
-1105 VDAVSRLASG
+1105 VVAAVSRLTSA
-1115 QAPPIRRLPAR
+1115 QAPPVRRLPAR

-1132 RELAARDT
+1132 RELASRDT

-1146 GGIVWAISEL
+1146 GGIAWAISEL
-1156 DLAPVYLNFAENAH
+1156 DLAPVYLNFAENSH
-1170 LVVTGRR
+1170 LMVTGRR

-1196 APGTSSA
+1196 APGASSA
-1203 LAATGRAALCPG
+1203 PPPAPGRPSAQVWLVDPRRQLLTALGSDYVERFAYNLDGVVAMMGELAAALAGREPPPGLSAEELLSRSWWSGPEIFLIVDDIQQLPPGFDSPLHKAVPFVNRAADVGLHVIFTRTFGGWSSAGSDPMLRALHQANAPLLVMDADPDEGFIRGKMKGGPLPRGRGLLMAEDTG
-1215 VAGRPAPSAADRAG
+1215 VFVQVAATE
-1229 LRVRREVRLQPRRR
+1229 VRR
-1243 AGDDERHVRPS
+1243 
-1254 GQPRTTARL
+1254 
-1263 VGGGAAVA
+1263 
-1271 LLVERSGDLPDR
+1271 
-1283 RRHTADAGR
+1283 
-1292 FRFAAAQGRRLG
+1292 
-1304 DPGRRCRP
+1304 
-1312 ARDCHPHVR
+1312 
-1321 RLVVRGQRPDA
+1321 
-1332 AGTAPGERATTG
+1332 
-1344 DGRRPRRGLHP
+1344 
-1355 RQDEGWPAAPWSR
+1355 
-1368 PADGRGHRCVRPGGG
+1368 
-1383 HRAPQV
+1383 
-1389 EAAPPRWGWL
+1389 
-1399 ACQPQ
+1399 
-1404 RSGNFLSANVFDGKL
+1404 
-1419 ISGVQSGGSSKSGIC
+1419 
-1434 LSHSATTMV
+1434 
-1443 SSIRAR
+1443 

>member
-12 KAPVIKP
+12 KPPVIKP
-19 ENIVLPTPLSIPPPE
+19 ENIVLSTPLSIPPPE
-34 GKPWWIVVVGVVVIG
+34 GKPWWLIVVGVVVVG
-49 LLGGMIAMTFASG
+49 LLGGMVAMVFASG
-62 SHVFGGVG
+62 SHVFGGIG
-70 AIFPIF
+70 SIFPLF
-76 MIGGMAMMMFGGRF
+76 MMVGIMMMMFRGMG

-111 LDMLRETAHESAD
+111 LDMLRETAQESAD

-133 HPAPTMLA
+133 HPAPNTLA
-141 SAVGSSRMWE
+141 AAVGSPRMWE

-204 SVVYNLPKMI
+204 SVVYNLPKMV
-214 SLLVEPWYSLIGGRE
+214 SLLVEPWYALVGERE

-236 AIVCQLAFSHGP
+236 AIICQLAFSHGP
-248 DHVQMVVVSSDLEQ
+248 DHVQMIVVSSDLDQ

-271 FGDPRRQDAAG
+271 FGDSRRHDAAG
-282 NARMVYSSVREFAA
+282 NARMVYTSVREFAA

-325 IIADVTDPQWE
+325 IIADVDDPQWE
-336 FVKSAEGID
+336 YVISAEGVD
-345 GVTFFDLTGASM
+345 GVTFFDLTGSSM
-357 WAAVPERTL
+357 WTDIPERKL
-366 QFDDLGVIEALPR
+366 QFDKTSVIEALPR

-386 IDEKPWFFA
+386 IDDKAWFFA
-395 LTDHISIAEAEEFAQ
+395 LTDQVSIAEAEEFAQ
-410 KLARWRLAEAYEEI
+410 KLAQWRLAEAYEEI

-430 IGARDIMA
+430 IGARDILS
-438 YYGIDDPADIDFG
+438 YYGIDDPGNIDFD
-451 SLWGSRT
+451 SLWASRT

-512 VIESLMLGH
+512 VIESLMLSH
-521 PPQELQ
+521 PPEELQ

-592 SVRSRMR
+592 SVRARMR
-599 ARGQDMPPLP
+599 ARGQDMAPLP

-695 GYFRRSL
+695 GYFRKSL
-702 EDIVRFQA
+702 EDIIRFQA

-717 ISRGITIDGEEAPAL
+717 FQPGVSIDGEEAPAL
-732 VHSIDYVR
+732 VHSIDYIR
-740 PQLFTNLF
+740 PQLFTNSF

-754 VGGPDLEPVHSNGE
+754 VGGPDIEPVVAQPNGE
-768 VLEAADAEAEDE
+768 VLESDDIEGGEDEDE
-780 EEGIRTP
+780 EGVRTP

-794 DQLRKIDF
+794 DQLRKIKF
-802 EPYRLWQPPLSEP
+802 EPYRLWQPPLTQP
-815 VAIDELVN
+815 VAIDDLVN
-823 RFIGHQWQQDYGTAR
+823 RFLGRPWHKEYGSACN
-838 DLVFPLGIIDRPF
+838 LVFPIGIIDRPY

-890 ALTHTPEQVQFYCLA
+890 ALTHTPQQVQFYCLA
-905 YSGTALTT
+905 YSSTALTT
-913 VARLPHVGEVAGPTD
+913 VSRIPHVGEVAGPTD

-948 SFLEYRIASMDVFR
+948 SFLECAIASMEMFR

-970 GPVPNDGFGDVYL
+970 GPVPDDGFGDVYL

-1003 LIINQ
+1003 VIINQ
-1008 GPSFGVHVVVSAD
+1008 GPSFGVHVVVTAD

-1036 RVELRLAAVEDA
+1036 RIELRLAAVEDA
-1048 KLVRSRFAKEVPVK
+1048 KLVRSRFAKDVPVK

-1075 DADPQAGLHT
+1075 DSDPQAGLHT

-1092 GSTPTN
+1092 GSTPDN
-1098 VFASDSI
+1098 VFECDS
-1105 VDAVSRLASG
+1105 VVAAVSRLTSA
-1115 QAPPIRRLPAR
+1115 QAPPVRRLPAR

-1132 RELAARDT
+1132 RELASRDT

-1146 GGIVWAISEL
+1146 GGIAWAISEL
-1156 DLAPVYLNFAENAH
+1156 DLAPVYLNFAENSH
-1170 LVVTGRR
+1170 LMVTGRR

-1196 APGTSSA
+1196 APGASSA
-1203 LAATGRAALCPG
+1203 PPPAPGRPSAQVWLVDPRRQLLTALGSDYVERFAYNLDGVVAMMGELAAALAGREPPPGLSAEELLSRSWWSGPEIFLIVDDIQQLPPGFDSPLHKAVPFVNRAADVGLHVIVTRTFGGWSSAGSDPMLRALHQANAPLLVMDADPDEGFIRGKMKGGPLPRGRGLLMAEDTG
-1215 VAGRPAPSAADRAG
+1215 VFVQVAATE
-1229 LRVRREVRLQPRRR
+1229 VRR
-1243 AGDDERHVRPS
+1243 
-1254 GQPRTTARL
+1254 
-1263 VGGGAAVA
+1263 
-1271 LLVERSGDLPDR
+1271 
-1283 RRHTADAGR
+1283 
-1292 FRFAAAQGRRLG
+1292 
-1304 DPGRRCRP
+1304 
-1312 ARDCHPHVR
+1312 
-1321 RLVVRGQRPDA
+1321 
-1332 AGTAPGERATTG
+1332 
-1344 DGRRPRRGLHP
+1344 
-1355 RQDEGWPAAPWSR
+1355 
-1368 PADGRGHRCVRPGGG
+1368 
-1383 HRAPQV
+1383 
-1389 EAAPPRWGWL
+1389 
-1399 ACQPQ
+1399 
-1404 RSGNFLSANVFDGKL
+1404 
-1419 ISGVQSGGSSKSGIC
+1419 
-1434 LSHSATTMV
+1434 
-1443 SSIRAR
+1443 

>member
-12 KAPVIKP
+12 KPPVIKP
-19 ENIVLPTPLSIPPPE
+19 ENIVLSTPLSIPPPE
-34 GKPWWIVVVGVVVIG
+34 GKPWWLIVVGVVVVG
-49 LLGGMIAMTFASG
+49 LLGGMVAMVFASG
-62 SHVFGGVG
+62 SHVFGGIG
-70 AIFPIF
+70 SIFPLF
-76 MIGGMAMMMFGGRF
+76 MMVGIMMMMFRGMG

-111 LDMLRETAHESAD
+111 LDMLRETAQESAD

-133 HPAPTMLA
+133 HPAPNTLA
-141 SAVGSSRMWE
+141 AAVGSPRMWE

-204 SVVYNLPKMI
+204 SVVYNLPKMV
-214 SLLVEPWYSLIGGRE
+214 SLLVEPWYALVGERE

-236 AIVCQLAFSHGP
+236 AIICQLAFSHGP
-248 DHVQMVVVSSDLEQ
+248 DHVQMIVVSSDLDQ

-271 FGDPRRQDAAG
+271 FGDSRRHDAAG
-282 NARMVYSSVREFAA
+282 NARMVYTSVREFAA

-325 IIADVTDPQWE
+325 IIADVDDPQWE
-336 FVKSAEGID
+336 YVISAEGVD
-345 GVTFFDLTGASM
+345 GVTFFDLTGSSM
-357 WAAVPERTL
+357 WTDIPERKL
-366 QFDDLGVIEALPR
+366 QFDKTGVIEALPR

-386 IDEKPWFFA
+386 IDDKAWFFA
-395 LTDHISIAEAEEFAQ
+395 LTDQVSIAEAEEFAQ
-410 KLARWRLAEAYEEI
+410 KLAQWRLAEAYEEI

-430 IGARDIMA
+430 IGARDILS
-438 YYGIDDPADIDFG
+438 YYGIDDPGNIDFD
-451 SLWGSRT
+451 SLWASRT

-512 VIESLMLGH
+512 VIESLMLSH
-521 PPQELQ
+521 PPEELQ

-592 SVRSRMR
+592 SVRARMR
-599 ARGQDMPPLP
+599 ARGQDMAPLP

-695 GYFRRSL
+695 GYFRKSL
-702 EDIVRFQA
+702 EDIIRFQA

-717 ISRGITIDGEEAPAL
+717 FQPGVSIDGEEAPAL
-732 VHSIDYVR
+732 VHSIDYIR
-740 PQLFTNLF
+740 PQLFTNSF

-754 VGGPDLEPVHSNGE
+754 VGGPDIEPVVAQPNGE
-768 VLEAADAEAEDE
+768 VLESDDIEGGEDEDE
-780 EEGIRTP
+780 EGVRTP

-794 DQLRKIDF
+794 DQLRKIKF
-802 EPYRLWQPPLSEP
+802 EPYRLWQPPLTQP
-815 VAIDELVN
+815 VAIDDLVN
-823 RFIGHQWQQDYGTAR
+823 RFLGRPWHKEYGSACN
-838 DLVFPLGIIDRPF
+838 LVFPIGIIDRPY

-890 ALTHTPEQVQFYCLA
+890 ALTHTPQQVQFYCLA
-905 YSGTALTT
+905 YSSTALTT
-913 VARLPHVGEVAGPTD
+913 VSRIPHVGEVAGPTD

-948 SFLEYRIASMDVFR
+948 SFLECGIASMEMFR

-970 GPVPNDGFGDVYL
+970 GPVPDDGFGDVYL

-1003 LIINQ
+1003 VIINQ
-1008 GPSFGVHVVVSAD
+1008 GPSFGVHVVVTAD

-1036 RVELRLAAVEDA
+1036 RIELRLAAVEDA
-1048 KLVRSRFAKEVPVK
+1048 KLVRSRFAKDVPVK

-1075 DADPQAGLHT
+1075 DSDPQAGLHT

-1092 GSTPTN
+1092 GSTPDN
-1098 VFASDSI
+1098 VFECDS
-1105 VDAVSRLASG
+1105 VVAAVSRLTSA
-1115 QAPPIRRLPAR
+1115 QAPPVRRLPAR
-1126 FGVEQV
+1126 FGMEQV
-1132 RELAARDT
+1132 RELASRDT

-1146 GGIVWAISEL
+1146 GGIAWAISEL
-1156 DLAPVYLNFAENAH
+1156 DLAPVYLNFAENSH
-1170 LVVTGRR
+1170 LMVTGRR

-1196 APGTSSA
+1196 APGASSA
-1203 LAATGRAALCPG
+1203 PPPAPGRPSAQVWLVDPRRQLLTALGSDYVERFAYNLDGVVAMMGELAAALAGREPPPGLSAEELLSRSWWSGPEIFLIVDDIQQLPPGFDSPLHKAVPFVNRAADVGLHVIVTRTFGGWSSAGSDPMLRALHQANAPLLVMDADPDEGFIRGKMKGGPLPRGRGLLMAEDTG
-1215 VAGRPAPSAADRAG
+1215 VFVQVAATE
-1229 LRVRREVRLQPRRR
+1229 VRR
-1243 AGDDERHVRPS
+1243 
-1254 GQPRTTARL
+1254 
-1263 VGGGAAVA
+1263 
-1271 LLVERSGDLPDR
+1271 
-1283 RRHTADAGR
+1283 
-1292 FRFAAAQGRRLG
+1292 
-1304 DPGRRCRP
+1304 
-1312 ARDCHPHVR
+1312 
-1321 RLVVRGQRPDA
+1321 
-1332 AGTAPGERATTG
+1332 
-1344 DGRRPRRGLHP
+1344 
-1355 RQDEGWPAAPWSR
+1355 
-1368 PADGRGHRCVRPGGG
+1368 
-1383 HRAPQV
+1383 
-1389 EAAPPRWGWL
+1389 
-1399 ACQPQ
+1399 
-1404 RSGNFLSANVFDGKL
+1404 
-1419 ISGVQSGGSSKSGIC
+1419 
-1434 LSHSATTMV
+1434 
-1443 SSIRAR
+1443 

>member
-12 KAPVIKP
+12 KPPVIKP
-19 ENIVLPTPLSIPPPE
+19 ENIVLSTPLSIPPPE
-34 GKPWWIVVVGVVVIG
+34 GKPWWLIVVGVVVVG
-49 LLGGMIAMTFASG
+49 LLGGMVAMVFASG
-62 SHVFGGVG
+62 SHVFGGIG
-70 AIFPIF
+70 SIFPLF
-76 MIGGMAMMMFGGRF
+76 MMVGIMMMMFRGMG

-111 LDMLRETAHESAD
+111 LDMLRETAQESAD

-133 HPAPTMLA
+133 HPAPNTLA
-141 SAVGSSRMWE
+141 AAVGSPRMWE

-204 SVVYNLPKMI
+204 SVVYNLPKMV
-214 SLLVEPWYSLIGGRE
+214 SLLVEPWYALVGERE

-236 AIVCQLAFSHGP
+236 AIICQLAFSHGP
-248 DHVQMVVVSSDLEQ
+248 DHVQMIVVSSDLDQ

-271 FGDPRRQDAAG
+271 FGDSRRHDAAG
-282 NARMVYSSVREFAA
+282 NARMVYTSVREFAA

-325 IIADVTDPQWE
+325 IIADVDDPQWE
-336 FVKSAEGID
+336 YVISAEGVD
-345 GVTFFDLTGASM
+345 GVTFFDLTGSSM
-357 WAAVPERTL
+357 WTDIPERKL
-366 QFDDLGVIEALPR
+366 QFDKTGVIEALPR

-386 IDEKPWFFA
+386 IDDKAWFFA
-395 LTDHISIAEAEEFAQ
+395 LTDQVSIAEAEEFAQ
-410 KLARWRLAEAYEEI
+410 KLAQWRLAEAYEEI

-430 IGARDIMA
+430 IGARDILS
-438 YYGIDDPADIDFG
+438 YYGIDDPGNIDFD
-451 SLWGSRT
+451 SLWASRT

-512 VIESLMLGH
+512 VIESLMLSH
-521 PPQELQ
+521 PPEELQ

-592 SVRSRMR
+592 SVRARMR
-599 ARGQDMPPLP
+599 ARGQDMAPLP

-695 GYFRRSL
+695 GYFRKSL
-702 EDIVRFQA
+702 EDIIRFQA

-717 ISRGITIDGEEAPAL
+717 FQPGVSIDGEEAPAL
-732 VHSIDYVR
+732 VHSIDYIR
-740 PQLFTNLF
+740 PQLFTNSF

-754 VGGPDLEPVHSNGE
+754 VGGPDIEPVVAQPNGE
-768 VLEAADAEAEDE
+768 VLESDDIEGGEDEDE
-780 EEGIRTP
+780 EGVRTP

-794 DQLRKIDF
+794 DQLRKIKF
-802 EPYRLWQPPLSEP
+802 EPYRLWQPPLTQP
-815 VAIDELVN
+815 VAIDDLVN
-823 RFIGHQWQQDYGTAR
+823 RFLGRPWHKEYGSACN
-838 DLVFPLGIIDRPF
+838 LVFPIGIIDRPY

-890 ALTHTPEQVQFYCLA
+890 ALTHTPQQVQFYCLA
-905 YSGTALTT
+905 YSSTALTT
-913 VARLPHVGEVAGPTD
+913 VSRIPHVGEVAGPTD

-948 SFLEYRIASMDVFR
+948 SFLECGIASMEMFR

-970 GPVPNDGFGDVYL
+970 GPVPDDGFGDIYL

-1003 LIINQ
+1003 VIINQ
-1008 GPSFGVHVVVSAD
+1008 GPSFGVHVVVTAD

-1036 RVELRLAAVEDA
+1036 RIELRLAAVEDA
-1048 KLVRSRFAKEVPVK
+1048 KLVRSRFAKDVPVK

-1075 DADPQAGLHT
+1075 DSDPQAGLHT

-1092 GSTPTN
+1092 GSTPDN
-1098 VFASDSI
+1098 VFECDS
-1105 VDAVSRLASG
+1105 VVAAVSRLTSA
-1115 QAPPIRRLPAR
+1115 QAPPVRRLPAR

-1132 RELAARDT
+1132 RELASRDT

-1146 GGIVWAISEL
+1146 GGIAWAISEL
-1156 DLAPVYLNFAENAH
+1156 DLAPVYLNFAENSH
-1170 LVVTGRR
+1170 LMVTGRR

-1196 APGTSSA
+1196 APGASSA
-1203 LAATGRAALCPG
+1203 PPPAPGRPSAQVWLVDPRRQLLTALGSDYVERFAYNLDGVVAMMGELAAALAGREPPPGLSAEELLSRSWWSGPEIFLIVDDIQQLPPGFDSPLHKAVPFVNRAADVGLHVIVTRTFGGWSSAGSDPMLRALHQANAPLLVMDADPDEGFIRGKMKGGPLPRGRGLLMAEDTG
-1215 VAGRPAPSAADRAG
+1215 VFVQVAATE
-1229 LRVRREVRLQPRRR
+1229 VRR
-1243 AGDDERHVRPS
+1243 
-1254 GQPRTTARL
+1254 
-1263 VGGGAAVA
+1263 
-1271 LLVERSGDLPDR
+1271 
-1283 RRHTADAGR
+1283 
-1292 FRFAAAQGRRLG
+1292 
-1304 DPGRRCRP
+1304 
-1312 ARDCHPHVR
+1312 
-1321 RLVVRGQRPDA
+1321 
-1332 AGTAPGERATTG
+1332 
-1344 DGRRPRRGLHP
+1344 
-1355 RQDEGWPAAPWSR
+1355 
-1368 PADGRGHRCVRPGGG
+1368 
-1383 HRAPQV
+1383 
-1389 EAAPPRWGWL
+1389 
-1399 ACQPQ
+1399 
-1404 RSGNFLSANVFDGKL
+1404 
-1419 ISGVQSGGSSKSGIC
+1419 
-1434 LSHSATTMV
+1434 
-1443 SSIRAR
+1443 

>member
-12 KAPVIKP
+12 KPPVIKP
-19 ENIVLPTPLSIPPPE
+19 ENIVLSTPLSIPPPE
-34 GKPWWIVVVGVVVIG
+34 GKPWWLIVVGVVVVG
-49 LLGGMIAMTFASG
+49 LLGGMVAMVFASG
-62 SHVFGGVG
+62 SHVFGGIG
-70 AIFPIF
+70 SIFPLF
-76 MIGGMAMMMFGGRF
+76 MMVGIMMMMFRGMG

-111 LDMLRETAHESAD
+111 LDMLRETAQESAD

-133 HPAPTMLA
+133 HPAPNTLA
-141 SAVGSSRMWE
+141 AAVGSPRMWE

-204 SVVYNLPKMI
+204 SVVYNLPKMV
-214 SLLVEPWYSLIGGRE
+214 SLLVEPWYALVGERE

-236 AIVCQLAFSHGP
+236 AIICQLAFSHGP
-248 DHVQMVVVSSDLEQ
+248 DHVQMIVVSSDLDQ

-271 FGDPRRQDAAG
+271 FGDSRRHDAAG
-282 NARMVYSSVREFAA
+282 NARMVYTSVREFAA

-325 IIADVTDPQWE
+325 IIADVDDPQWE
-336 FVKSAEGID
+336 YVISAEGVD
-345 GVTFFDLTGASM
+345 GVTFFDLTGSSM
-357 WAAVPERTL
+357 WTDIPERKL
-366 QFDDLGVIEALPR
+366 QFDKTGVIEALPR

-386 IDEKPWFFA
+386 IDDKAWFFA
-395 LTDHISIAEAEEFAQ
+395 LTDQVSIAEAEEFAQ
-410 KLARWRLAEAYEEI
+410 KLAQWRLAEAYEEI

-430 IGARDIMA
+430 IGARDILS
-438 YYGIDDPADIDFG
+438 YYGIDDPGNIDFD
-451 SLWGSRT
+451 SLWASRT

-512 VIESLMLGH
+512 VIESLMLSH
-521 PPQELQ
+521 PPEELQ

-592 SVRSRMR
+592 SVRARMR
-599 ARGQDMPPLP
+599 ARGQDMAPLP

-695 GYFRRSL
+695 GYFRKSL
-702 EDIVRFQA
+702 EDIIRFQA

-717 ISRGITIDGEEAPAL
+717 FQPGVSIDGEEAPAL
-732 VHSIDYVR
+732 VHSIDYIR
-740 PQLFTNLF
+740 PQLFTNSF

-754 VGGPDLEPVHSNGE
+754 VGGPDIEPVVAQPNGE
-768 VLEAADAEAEDE
+768 VLESDDIEGGEDEDE
-780 EEGIRTP
+780 EGVRTP

-794 DQLRKIDF
+794 DQLRKIKF
-802 EPYRLWQPPLSEP
+802 EPYRLWQPPLTQP
-815 VAIDELVN
+815 VAIDDLVN
-823 RFIGHQWQQDYGTAR
+823 RFLGRPWHKEYGSACN
-838 DLVFPLGIIDRPF
+838 LVFPIGIIDRPY

-890 ALTHTPEQVQFYCLA
+890 ALTHTPQQVQFYCLA
-905 YSGTALTT
+905 YSSTALTT
-913 VARLPHVGEVAGPTD
+913 VSRIPHVGEVAGPTD

-948 SFLEYRIASMDVFR
+948 SFLECGIASMEMFR

-970 GPVPNDGFGDVYL
+970 GPVPDDGFGDVYL

-1003 LIINQ
+1003 VIINQ
-1008 GPSFGVHVVVSAD
+1008 GPSFGVHVVVTAD

-1036 RVELRLAAVEDA
+1036 RIELRLAAVEDA
-1048 KLVRSRFAKEVPVK
+1048 KLVRSRFAKDVPVK

-1075 DADPQAGLHT
+1075 DSDPQAGLHT

-1092 GSTPTN
+1092 GSTPDN
-1098 VFASDSI
+1098 VFECDS
-1105 VDAVSRLASG
+1105 VVAAVSRLTSA
-1115 QAPPIRRLPAR
+1115 QAPPVRRLPAR

-1132 RELAARDT
+1132 RELASRDT

-1146 GGIVWAISEL
+1146 GGIAWAISEL
-1156 DLAPVYLNFAENAH
+1156 DLAPVYLNFVENSH
-1170 LVVTGRR
+1170 LMVTGRR

-1196 APGTSSA
+1196 APGASSA
-1203 LAATGRAALCPG
+1203 PPPAPGRPSAQVWLVDPRRQLLTALGSDYVERFAYNLDGVVAMMGELAAALAGREPPPGLSAEELLSRSWWSGPEIFLIVDDIQQLPPGFDSPLHKAVPFVNRAADVGLHVIVTRTFGGWSSAGSDPMLRALHQANAPLLVMDADPDEGFIRGKMKGGPLPRGRGLLMAEDTG
-1215 VAGRPAPSAADRAG
+1215 VFVQVAATE
-1229 LRVRREVRLQPRRR
+1229 VRR
-1243 AGDDERHVRPS
+1243 
-1254 GQPRTTARL
+1254 
-1263 VGGGAAVA
+1263 
-1271 LLVERSGDLPDR
+1271 
-1283 RRHTADAGR
+1283 
-1292 FRFAAAQGRRLG
+1292 
-1304 DPGRRCRP
+1304 
-1312 ARDCHPHVR
+1312 
-1321 RLVVRGQRPDA
+1321 
-1332 AGTAPGERATTG
+1332 
-1344 DGRRPRRGLHP
+1344 
-1355 RQDEGWPAAPWSR
+1355 
-1368 PADGRGHRCVRPGGG
+1368 
-1383 HRAPQV
+1383 
-1389 EAAPPRWGWL
+1389 
-1399 ACQPQ
+1399 
-1404 RSGNFLSANVFDGKL
+1404 
-1419 ISGVQSGGSSKSGIC
+1419 
-1434 LSHSATTMV
+1434 
-1443 SSIRAR
+1443 

>member
-12 KAPVIKP
+12 KPPVIKP
-19 ENIVLPTPLSIPPPE
+19 ENIVLSTPLSIPPPE
-34 GKPWWIVVVGVVVIG
+34 GKPWWLIVVGVVVVG
-49 LLGGMIAMTFASG
+49 LLGGMVAMVFASG
-62 SHVFGGVG
+62 SHVFGGIG
-70 AIFPIF
+70 SIFPLF
-76 MIGGMAMMMFGGRF
+76 MMVGIMMMMFRGMG

-111 LDMLRETAHESAD
+111 LDMLRETAQESAD

-133 HPAPTMLA
+133 HPAPNTLA
-141 SAVGSSRMWE
+141 AAVGSPRMWE

-204 SVVYNLPKMI
+204 SVVYNLPKMV
-214 SLLVEPWYSLIGGRE
+214 SLLVEPWYALVGERE

-236 AIVCQLAFSHGP
+236 AIICQLAFSHGP
-248 DHVQMVVVSSDLEQ
+248 DHVQMIVVSSDLDQ

-271 FGDPRRQDAAG
+271 FGDSRRHDAAG
-282 NARMVYSSVREFAA
+282 NARMVYTSVREFAV

-325 IIADVTDPQWE
+325 IIADVDDPQWE
-336 FVKSAEGID
+336 YVISAEGVD
-345 GVTFFDLTGASM
+345 GVTFFDLTGSSM
-357 WAAVPERTL
+357 WTDIPERKL
-366 QFDDLGVIEALPR
+366 QFDKTGVIEALPR

-386 IDEKPWFFA
+386 IDDKAWFFA
-395 LTDHISIAEAEEFAQ
+395 LTDQVSIAEAEEFAQ
-410 KLARWRLAEAYEEI
+410 KLAQWRLAEAYEEI

-430 IGARDIMA
+430 IGARDILS
-438 YYGIDDPADIDFG
+438 YYGIDDPGNIDFD
-451 SLWGSRT
+451 SLWASRT

-512 VIESLMLGH
+512 VIESLMLSH
-521 PPQELQ
+521 PPEELQ

-592 SVRSRMR
+592 SVRARMR
-599 ARGQDMPPLP
+599 ARGQDMAPLP

-695 GYFRRSL
+695 GYFRKSL
-702 EDIVRFQA
+702 EDIIRFQA

-717 ISRGITIDGEEAPAL
+717 FQPGVSIDGEEAPAL
-732 VHSIDYVR
+732 VHSIDYIR
-740 PQLFTNLF
+740 PQLFTNSF

-754 VGGPDLEPVHSNGE
+754 VGGPDIEPVVAQPNGE
-768 VLEAADAEAEDE
+768 VLESDDIEGGEDEDE
-780 EEGIRTP
+780 EGVRTP

-794 DQLRKIDF
+794 DQLRKIKF
-802 EPYRLWQPPLSEP
+802 EPYRLWQPPLTQP
-815 VAIDELVN
+815 VAIDDLVN
-823 RFIGHQWQQDYGTAR
+823 RFLGRPWHKEYGSACN
-838 DLVFPLGIIDRPF
+838 LVFPIGIIDRPY

-890 ALTHTPEQVQFYCLA
+890 ALTHTPQQVQFYCLA
-905 YSGTALTT
+905 YSSTALTT
-913 VARLPHVGEVAGPTD
+913 VSRIPHVGEVAGPTD

-948 SFLEYRIASMDVFR
+948 SFLECGIASMEMFR

-970 GPVPNDGFGDVYL
+970 GPVPDDGFGDVYL

-1003 LIINQ
+1003 VIINQ
-1008 GPSFGVHVVVSAD
+1008 GPSFGVHVVVTAD

-1036 RVELRLAAVEDA
+1036 RIELRLAAVEDA
-1048 KLVRSRFAKEVPVK
+1048 KLVRSRFAKDVPVK

-1075 DADPQAGLHT
+1075 DSDPQAGLHT

-1092 GSTPTN
+1092 GSTPDN
-1098 VFASDSI
+1098 VFECDS
-1105 VDAVSRLASG
+1105 VVAAVSRLTSA
-1115 QAPPIRRLPAR
+1115 QAPPVRRLPAR

-1132 RELAARDT
+1132 RELASRDA

-1146 GGIVWAISEL
+1146 GGIAWAISEL
-1156 DLAPVYLNFAENAH
+1156 DLAPVYLNFAENSH
-1170 LVVTGRR
+1170 LMVTGRR

-1196 APGTSSA
+1196 APGASSA
-1203 LAATGRAALCPG
+1203 PPPAPGRPSAQVWLVDPRRQLLTALGSDYVERFAYNLDGVVAMMGELAAALAGREPPPGLSAEELLSRSWWSGPEIFLIVDDIQQLPPGFDSPLHKAVPFVNRAADVGLHVIVTRTFGGWSSAGSDPMLRALHQANAPLLVMDADPDEGFIRGKMKGGPLPRGRGLLMAEDTG
-1215 VAGRPAPSAADRAG
+1215 VFVQVAATE
-1229 LRVRREVRLQPRRR
+1229 VRR
-1243 AGDDERHVRPS
+1243 
-1254 GQPRTTARL
+1254 
-1263 VGGGAAVA
+1263 
-1271 LLVERSGDLPDR
+1271 
-1283 RRHTADAGR
+1283 
-1292 FRFAAAQGRRLG
+1292 
-1304 DPGRRCRP
+1304 
-1312 ARDCHPHVR
+1312 
-1321 RLVVRGQRPDA
+1321 
-1332 AGTAPGERATTG
+1332 
-1344 DGRRPRRGLHP
+1344 
-1355 RQDEGWPAAPWSR
+1355 
-1368 PADGRGHRCVRPGGG
+1368 
-1383 HRAPQV
+1383 
-1389 EAAPPRWGWL
+1389 
-1399 ACQPQ
+1399 
-1404 RSGNFLSANVFDGKL
+1404 
-1419 ISGVQSGGSSKSGIC
+1419 
-1434 LSHSATTMV
+1434 
-1443 SSIRAR
+1443 

>member
-12 KAPVIKP
+12 KPPVIKP
-19 ENIVLPTPLSIPPPE
+19 ENIVLSTPLSIPPPE
-34 GKPWWIVVVGVVVIG
+34 GKPWWLIVVGVVVVG
-49 LLGGMIAMTFASG
+49 LLGGMVAMVFASG
-62 SHVFGGVG
+62 SHVFGGIG
-70 AIFPIF
+70 SIFPLF
-76 MIGGMAMMMFGGRF
+76 MMVGIMMMMFRGMG

-111 LDMLRETAHESAD
+111 LDMLRETAQESAD

-133 HPAPTMLA
+133 HPAPNTLA
-141 SAVGSSRMWE
+141 AAVGSPRMWE

-204 SVVYNLPKMI
+204 SVVYNLPKMV
-214 SLLVEPWYSLIGGRE
+214 SLLVEPWYALVGERE

-236 AIVCQLAFSHGP
+236 AIICQLAFSHGP
-248 DHVQMVVVSSDLEQ
+248 DHVQMIVVSSDLDQ

-271 FGDPRRQDAAG
+271 FGDSRRHDAAG
-282 NARMVYSSVREFAA
+282 NARMVYTSVREFAA

-325 IIADVTDPQWE
+325 IIADVDDPQWE
-336 FVKSAEGID
+336 YVISAEGVD
-345 GVTFFDLTGASM
+345 GVTFFDLTGSSM
-357 WAAVPERTL
+357 WTDIPERKL
-366 QFDDLGVIEALPR
+366 QFDKTGVIEALPR

-386 IDEKPWFFA
+386 IDDKAWFFA
-395 LTDHISIAEAEEFAQ
+395 LTDQVSIAEAEEFAQ
-410 KLARWRLAEAYEEI
+410 KLAQWRLAEAYEEI

-430 IGARDIMA
+430 IGARDILS
-438 YYGIDDPADIDFG
+438 YYGIDDPGNIDFD
-451 SLWGSRT
+451 SLWASRT

-512 VIESLMLGH
+512 VIESLMLSH
-521 PPQELQ
+521 PPEELQ

-592 SVRSRMR
+592 SVRARMR
-599 ARGQDMPPLP
+599 ARGQDMAPLP

-695 GYFRRSL
+695 GYFRKSL
-702 EDIVRFQA
+702 EDIIRFQA

-717 ISRGITIDGEEAPAL
+717 FQPGVSIDGEEAPAL
-732 VHSIDYVR
+732 VHSIDYIR
-740 PQLFTNLF
+740 PQLFTNSF

-754 VGGPDLEPVHSNGE
+754 VGGPDIEPVVAQPNGE
-768 VLEAADAEAEDE
+768 VLESDDIEGGEDEDE
-780 EEGIRTP
+780 EGVRTP

-794 DQLRKIDF
+794 DQLRKIKF
-802 EPYRLWQPPLSEP
+802 EPYRLWQPPLTQP
-815 VAIDELVN
+815 VAIDDLVN
-823 RFIGHQWQQDYGTAR
+823 RFHGRPWHKEYGSACN
-838 DLVFPLGIIDRPF
+838 LVFPIGIIDRPY

-890 ALTHTPEQVQFYCLA
+890 ALTHTPQQVQFYCLA
-905 YSGTALTT
+905 YSSTALTT
-913 VARLPHVGEVAGPTD
+913 VSRIPHVGEVAGPTD

-948 SFLEYRIASMDVFR
+948 SFLECGIASMEMFR

-970 GPVPNDGFGDVYL
+970 GPVPDDGFGDVYL

-1003 LIINQ
+1003 VIINQ
-1008 GPSFGVHVVVSAD
+1008 GPSFGVHVVVTAD

-1036 RVELRLAAVEDA
+1036 RIELRLAAVEDA
-1048 KLVRSRFAKEVPVK
+1048 KLVRSRFAKDVPVK

-1075 DADPQAGLHT
+1075 DSDPQAGLHT

-1092 GSTPTN
+1092 GSTPDN
-1098 VFASDSI
+1098 VFECDS
-1105 VDAVSRLASG
+1105 VVAAVSRLTSA
-1115 QAPPIRRLPAR
+1115 QAPPVRRLPAR

-1132 RELAARDT
+1132 RELASRDT

-1146 GGIVWAISEL
+1146 GGIAWAISEL
-1156 DLAPVYLNFAENAH
+1156 DLAPVYLNFAENSH
-1170 LVVTGRR
+1170 LMVTGRR

-1196 APGTSSA
+1196 APGASSA
-1203 LAATGRAALCPG
+1203 PPPAPGRPSAQVWLVDPRRQLLTALGSDYVERFAYNLDGVVAMMGELAAALAGREPPPGLSAEELLSRSWWSGPEIFLIVDDIQQLPPGFDSPLHKAVPFVNRAADVGLHVIVTRTFGGWSSAGSDPMLRALHQANAPLLVMDADPDEGFIRGKMKGGPLPRGRGLLMAEDTG
-1215 VAGRPAPSAADRAG
+1215 VFVQVAATE
-1229 LRVRREVRLQPRRR
+1229 VRR
-1243 AGDDERHVRPS
+1243 
-1254 GQPRTTARL
+1254 
-1263 VGGGAAVA
+1263 
-1271 LLVERSGDLPDR
+1271 
-1283 RRHTADAGR
+1283 
-1292 FRFAAAQGRRLG
+1292 
-1304 DPGRRCRP
+1304 
-1312 ARDCHPHVR
+1312 
-1321 RLVVRGQRPDA
+1321 
-1332 AGTAPGERATTG
+1332 
-1344 DGRRPRRGLHP
+1344 
-1355 RQDEGWPAAPWSR
+1355 
-1368 PADGRGHRCVRPGGG
+1368 
-1383 HRAPQV
+1383 
-1389 EAAPPRWGWL
+1389 
-1399 ACQPQ
+1399 
-1404 RSGNFLSANVFDGKL
+1404 
-1419 ISGVQSGGSSKSGIC
+1419 
-1434 LSHSATTMV
+1434 
-1443 SSIRAR
+1443 

>member
-12 KAPVIKP
+12 KPPVIKP
-19 ENIVLPTPLSIPPPE
+19 ENIVLSTPLSIPPPE
-34 GKPWWIVVVGVVVIG
+34 GKPWWLIVVGVVVVG
-49 LLGGMIAMTFASG
+49 LLGGMVAMVFASG
-62 SHVFGGVG
+62 SHVFGGIG
-70 AIFPIF
+70 SIFPLF
-76 MIGGMAMMMFGGRF
+76 MMVGIMMMMFRGMG

-111 LDMLRETAHESAD
+111 LDMLRETAQESAD

-133 HPAPTMLA
+133 HPAPNTLA
-141 SAVGSSRMWE
+141 AAVGSPRMWE

-204 SVVYNLPKMI
+204 SVVYNLPKMV
-214 SLLVEPWYSLIGGRE
+214 SLLVEPWYALVGERE

-236 AIVCQLAFSHGP
+236 AIICQLAFSHGP
-248 DHVQMVVVSSDLEQ
+248 DHVQMIVVSSDLDQ

-271 FGDPRRQDAAG
+271 FGDSRRHDAAG
-282 NARMVYSSVREFAA
+282 NARMVYTSVREFAA

-325 IIADVTDPQWE
+325 IIADVDDPQWE
-336 FVKSAEGID
+336 YVISAEGVD
-345 GVTFFDLTGASM
+345 GVTFFDLTGSSM
-357 WAAVPERTL
+357 WTDIPERKL
-366 QFDDLGVIEALPR
+366 QFDKTGVIEALPR

-386 IDEKPWFFA
+386 IDDKAWFFA
-395 LTDHISIAEAEEFAQ
+395 LTDQVSIAEAEEFAQ
-410 KLARWRLAEAYEEI
+410 KLAQWRLAEAYEEI

-430 IGARDIMA
+430 IGARDILS
-438 YYGIDDPADIDFG
+438 YYGIDDPGNIDFD
-451 SLWGSRT
+451 SLWASRT

-512 VIESLMLGH
+512 VIESLMLSH
-521 PPQELQ
+521 PPEELQ

-592 SVRSRMR
+592 SVRARMR
-599 ARGQDMPPLP
+599 ARGQDMAPLP

-695 GYFRRSL
+695 GYFRKSL
-702 EDIVRFQA
+702 EDIIRFQA

-717 ISRGITIDGEEAPAL
+717 FQPGVSIDGEEAPAL
-732 VHSIDYVR
+732 VHSIDYIR
-740 PQLFTNLF
+740 PQLFTNSF

-754 VGGPDLEPVHSNGE
+754 VGGPDIEPVVAQPNDE
-768 VLEAADAEAEDE
+768 VLESDDIEGGEDEDE
-780 EEGIRTP
+780 EGVRTP

-794 DQLRKIDF
+794 DQLRKIKF
-802 EPYRLWQPPLSEP
+802 EPYRLWQPPLTQP
-815 VAIDELVN
+815 VAIDDLVN
-823 RFIGHQWQQDYGTAR
+823 RFLGRPWHKEYGSACN
-838 DLVFPLGIIDRPF
+838 LVFPIGIIDRPY

-890 ALTHTPEQVQFYCLA
+890 ALTHTPQQVQFYCLA
-905 YSGTALTT
+905 YSSTALTT
-913 VARLPHVGEVAGPTD
+913 VSRIPHVGEVAGPTD

-948 SFLEYRIASMDVFR
+948 SFLECGIASMEMFR

-970 GPVPNDGFGDVYL
+970 GPVPDDGFGDVYL

-1003 LIINQ
+1003 VIINQ
-1008 GPSFGVHVVVSAD
+1008 GPSFGVHVVVTAD

-1036 RVELRLAAVEDA
+1036 RIELRLAAVEDA
-1048 KLVRSRFAKEVPVK
+1048 KLVRSRFAKDVPVK

-1075 DADPQAGLHT
+1075 DSDPQAGLHT

-1092 GSTPTN
+1092 GSTPDN
-1098 VFASDSI
+1098 VFECDS
-1105 VDAVSRLASG
+1105 VVAAVSRLTSA
-1115 QAPPIRRLPAR
+1115 QAPPVRRLPAR

-1132 RELAARDT
+1132 RELASRDT

-1146 GGIVWAISEL
+1146 GGIAWAISEL
-1156 DLAPVYLNFAENAH
+1156 DLAPVYLNFAENSH
-1170 LVVTGRR
+1170 LMVTGRR

-1196 APGTSSA
+1196 APGASSA
-1203 LAATGRAALCPG
+1203 PPPAPGRPSAQVWLVDPRRQLLTALGSDYVERFAYNLDGVVAMMGELAAALAGREPPPGLSAEELLSRSWWSGPEIFLIVDDIQQLPPGFDSPLHKAVPFVNRAADVGLHVIVTRTFGGWSSAGSDPMLRALHQANAPLLVMDADPDEGFIRGKMKGGPLPRGRGLLMAEDTG
-1215 VAGRPAPSAADRAG
+1215 VFVQVAATE
-1229 LRVRREVRLQPRRR
+1229 VRR
-1243 AGDDERHVRPS
+1243 
-1254 GQPRTTARL
+1254 
-1263 VGGGAAVA
+1263 
-1271 LLVERSGDLPDR
+1271 
-1283 RRHTADAGR
+1283 
-1292 FRFAAAQGRRLG
+1292 
-1304 DPGRRCRP
+1304 
-1312 ARDCHPHVR
+1312 
-1321 RLVVRGQRPDA
+1321 
-1332 AGTAPGERATTG
+1332 
-1344 DGRRPRRGLHP
+1344 
-1355 RQDEGWPAAPWSR
+1355 
-1368 PADGRGHRCVRPGGG
+1368 
-1383 HRAPQV
+1383 
-1389 EAAPPRWGWL
+1389 
-1399 ACQPQ
+1399 
-1404 RSGNFLSANVFDGKL
+1404 
-1419 ISGVQSGGSSKSGIC
+1419 
-1434 LSHSATTMV
+1434 
-1443 SSIRAR
+1443 

>member
-12 KAPVIKP
+12 KPPVIKP
-19 ENIVLPTPLSIPPPE
+19 ENIVLSTPLSIPPPE
-34 GKPWWIVVVGVVVIG
+34 GKPWWLIVVGVVVVG
-49 LLGGMIAMTFASG
+49 LLGGMVAMVFASG
-62 SHVFGGVG
+62 SHVFGGIG
-70 AIFPIF
+70 SIFPLF
-76 MIGGMAMMMFGGRF
+76 MMVGIMMMMFRGMG

-111 LDMLRETAHESAD
+111 LDMLRETAQESAD

-133 HPAPTMLA
+133 HPAPNTLA
-141 SAVGSSRMWE
+141 AAVGSPRMWE

-204 SVVYNLPKMI
+204 SVVYNLPKMV
-214 SLLVEPWYSLIGGRE
+214 SLLVEPWYALVGERE

-236 AIVCQLAFSHGP
+236 AIICQLAFSHGP
-248 DHVQMVVVSSDLEQ
+248 DHVQMIVVSSDLDQ

-271 FGDPRRQDAAG
+271 FGDSRRHDAAG
-282 NARMVYSSVREFAA
+282 NARMVYTSVREFAA

-325 IIADVTDPQWE
+325 IIADVDDPQWE
-336 FVKSAEGID
+336 YVISAEGVD
-345 GVTFFDLTGASM
+345 GVTFFDLTGSSM
-357 WAAVPERTL
+357 WTDIPERKL
-366 QFDDLGVIEALPR
+366 QFDKTGVIEALPR

-386 IDEKPWFFA
+386 IDDKAWFFA
-395 LTDHISIAEAEEFAQ
+395 LTDQVSIAEAEEFAQ
-410 KLARWRLAEAYEEI
+410 KLAQWRLAEAYEEI

-430 IGARDIMA
+430 IGARDILS
-438 YYGIDDPADIDFG
+438 YYRIDDPGNIDFD
-451 SLWGSRT
+451 SLWASRT

-512 VIESLMLGH
+512 VIESLMLSH
-521 PPQELQ
+521 PPEELQ

-592 SVRSRMR
+592 SVRARMR
-599 ARGQDMPPLP
+599 ARGQDMAPLP

-695 GYFRRSL
+695 GYFRKSL
-702 EDIVRFQA
+702 EDIIRFQA

-717 ISRGITIDGEEAPAL
+717 FQPGVSIDGEEAPAL
-732 VHSIDYVR
+732 VHSIDYIR
-740 PQLFTNLF
+740 PQLFTNSF

-754 VGGPDLEPVHSNGE
+754 VGGPDIEPVVAQPNGE
-768 VLEAADAEAEDE
+768 VLESDDIEGGEDEDE
-780 EEGIRTP
+780 EGVRTP

-794 DQLRKIDF
+794 DQLRKIKF
-802 EPYRLWQPPLSEP
+802 EPYRLWQPPLTQP
-815 VAIDELVN
+815 VAIDDLVN
-823 RFIGHQWQQDYGTAR
+823 RFLGRPWHKEYGSACN
-838 DLVFPLGIIDRPF
+838 LVFPIGIIDRPY

-890 ALTHTPEQVQFYCLA
+890 ALTHTPQQVQFYCLA
-905 YSGTALTT
+905 YSSTALTT
-913 VARLPHVGEVAGPTD
+913 VSRIPHVGEVAGPTD

-948 SFLEYRIASMDVFR
+948 SFLECGIASMEIFR

-970 GPVPNDGFGDVYL
+970 GPVPDDGFGDVYL

-1003 LIINQ
+1003 VIINQ
-1008 GPSFGVHVVVSAD
+1008 GPSFGVHVVVTAD

-1036 RVELRLAAVEDA
+1036 RIELRLAAVEDA
-1048 KLVRSRFAKEVPVK
+1048 KLVRSRFAKDVPVK

-1075 DADPQAGLHT
+1075 DSDPQAGLHT

-1092 GSTPTN
+1092 GSTPDN
-1098 VFASDSI
+1098 VFECDS
-1105 VDAVSRLASG
+1105 VVAAVSRLTSA
-1115 QAPPIRRLPAR
+1115 QAPPVRRLPAR

-1132 RELAARDT
+1132 RELASRDT

-1146 GGIVWAISEL
+1146 GGIAWAISEL
-1156 DLAPVYLNFAENAH
+1156 DLAPVYLNFAENSH
-1170 LVVTGRR
+1170 LMVTGRR

-1196 APGTSSA
+1196 APGASSA
-1203 LAATGRAALCPG
+1203 PPPAPGRPSAQVWLVDPRRQLLTALGSDYVERFAYNLDGVVAMMGELAAALAGREPPPGLSAEELLSRSWWSGPEIFLIVDDIQQLPPGFDSPLHKAVPFVNRAADVGLHVIFTRTFGGWSSAGSDPMLRALHQANAPLLVMDADPDEGFIRGKMKGGPLPRGRGLLMAEDTG
-1215 VAGRPAPSAADRAG
+1215 VFVQVAATE
-1229 LRVRREVRLQPRRR
+1229 VRR
-1243 AGDDERHVRPS
+1243 
-1254 GQPRTTARL
+1254 
-1263 VGGGAAVA
+1263 
-1271 LLVERSGDLPDR
+1271 
-1283 RRHTADAGR
+1283 
-1292 FRFAAAQGRRLG
+1292 
-1304 DPGRRCRP
+1304 
-1312 ARDCHPHVR
+1312 
-1321 RLVVRGQRPDA
+1321 
-1332 AGTAPGERATTG
+1332 
-1344 DGRRPRRGLHP
+1344 
-1355 RQDEGWPAAPWSR
+1355 
-1368 PADGRGHRCVRPGGG
+1368 
-1383 HRAPQV
+1383 
-1389 EAAPPRWGWL
+1389 
-1399 ACQPQ
+1399 
-1404 RSGNFLSANVFDGKL
+1404 
-1419 ISGVQSGGSSKSGIC
+1419 
-1434 LSHSATTMV
+1434 
-1443 SSIRAR
+1443 

>member
-12 KAPVIKP
+12 KPPVIKP
-19 ENIVLPTPLSIPPPE
+19 ENIVLSTPLSIPPPE
-34 GKPWWIVVVGVVVIG
+34 GKPWWLIVVGVVVVG
-49 LLGGMIAMTFASG
+49 LLGGMVAMVFASG
-62 SHVFGGVG
+62 SHVFGGIG
-70 AIFPIF
+70 SIFPLF
-76 MIGGMAMMMFGGRF
+76 MMVGIMMMMFRGMG

-111 LDMLRETAHESAD
+111 LDMLRETAQESAD

-133 HPAPTMLA
+133 HPAPNTLA
-141 SAVGSSRMWE
+141 AAVGSPRMWE

-204 SVVYNLPKMI
+204 SVVYNLPKMV
-214 SLLVEPWYSLIGGRE
+214 SLLVEPWYALVGERE

-236 AIVCQLAFSHGP
+236 AIICQLAFSHGP
-248 DHVQMVVVSSDLEQ
+248 DHVQMIVVSSDLDQ

-271 FGDPRRQDAAG
+271 FGDSRRHDAAG
-282 NARMVYSSVREFAA
+282 NARMVYTSVREFAA

-325 IIADVTDPQWE
+325 IIADVDDPQWE
-336 FVKSAEGID
+336 YVISAEGVD
-345 GVTFFDLTGASM
+345 GVTFFDLTGSSM
-357 WAAVPERTL
+357 WTDIPERKL
-366 QFDDLGVIEALPR
+366 QFDKTGVIEALPR

-386 IDEKPWFFA
+386 IDDKAWFFA
-395 LTDHISIAEAEEFAQ
+395 LTDQVSIAEAEEFAQ
-410 KLARWRLAEAYEEI
+410 KLAQWRLAEAYEEI

-430 IGARDIMA
+430 IGARDILS
-438 YYGIDDPADIDFG
+438 YYGIDDPGNIDFD
-451 SLWGSRT
+451 SLWASRT

-512 VIESLMLGH
+512 VIESLMLSH
-521 PPQELQ
+521 PPEELQ

-592 SVRSRMR
+592 SVRARMR
-599 ARGQDMPPLP
+599 ARGQDMAPLP

-695 GYFRRSL
+695 GYFRKSL
-702 EDIVRFQA
+702 EDIIRFQA

-717 ISRGITIDGEEAPAL
+717 FQPGVSIDGEEAPAL
-732 VHSIDYVR
+732 VHSIDYIR
-740 PQLFTNLF
+740 PQLFTNSF

-754 VGGPDLEPVHSNGE
+754 VGGPDIEPVVAQPNGE
-768 VLEAADAEAEDE
+768 VLESDDIEGGEDEDE
-780 EEGIRTP
+780 EGVRTP

-794 DQLRKIDF
+794 DQLRKIKF
-802 EPYRLWQPPLSEP
+802 EPYRLWQPPLTQP
-815 VAIDELVN
+815 VAIDDLVN
-823 RFIGHQWQQDYGTAR
+823 RFLGRPWPKEYGSACN
-838 DLVFPLGIIDRPF
+838 LVFPIGIIDRPY

-890 ALTHTPEQVQFYCLA
+890 ALTHTPQQVQFYCLA
-905 YSGTALTT
+905 YSSTALTT
-913 VARLPHVGEVAGPTD
+913 VSRIPHVGEVAGPTD

-948 SFLEYRIASMDVFR
+948 SFLECGIASMEMFR

-970 GPVPNDGFGDVYL
+970 GPVPDDGFGDVYL

-1003 LIINQ
+1003 VIINQ
-1008 GPSFGVHVVVSAD
+1008 GPSFGVHVVVTAD

-1036 RVELRLAAVEDA
+1036 RIELRLAAVEDA
-1048 KLVRSRFAKEVPVK
+1048 KLVRSRFAKDVPVK

-1075 DADPQAGLHT
+1075 DSDPQAGLHT

-1092 GSTPTN
+1092 GSTPDN
-1098 VFASDSI
+1098 VFECDS
-1105 VDAVSRLASG
+1105 VVAAVSRLTSA
-1115 QAPPIRRLPAR
+1115 QAPPVRRLPAR

-1132 RELAARDT
+1132 RELASRDT

-1146 GGIVWAISEL
+1146 GGIAWAISEL
-1156 DLAPVYLNFAENAH
+1156 DLAPVYLNFAENSH
-1170 LVVTGRR
+1170 LMVTGRR

-1196 APGTSSA
+1196 APGASSA
-1203 LAATGRAALCPG
+1203 PPPAPGRPSAQVWLVDPRRQLLTALGSDYVERFAYNLDGVVAMMGELAAALAGREPPPGLSAEELLSRSWWSGPEIFLIVDDIQQLPPGFDSPLHKAVPFVNRAADVGLHVIVTRTFGGWSSAGSDPMLRALHQANAPLLVMDADPDEGFIRGKMKGGPLPRGRGLLMAEDTG
-1215 VAGRPAPSAADRAG
+1215 VFVQVAATE
-1229 LRVRREVRLQPRRR
+1229 VRR
-1243 AGDDERHVRPS
+1243 
-1254 GQPRTTARL
+1254 
-1263 VGGGAAVA
+1263 
-1271 LLVERSGDLPDR
+1271 
-1283 RRHTADAGR
+1283 
-1292 FRFAAAQGRRLG
+1292 
-1304 DPGRRCRP
+1304 
-1312 ARDCHPHVR
+1312 
-1321 RLVVRGQRPDA
+1321 
-1332 AGTAPGERATTG
+1332 
-1344 DGRRPRRGLHP
+1344 
-1355 RQDEGWPAAPWSR
+1355 
-1368 PADGRGHRCVRPGGG
+1368 
-1383 HRAPQV
+1383 
-1389 EAAPPRWGWL
+1389 
-1399 ACQPQ
+1399 
-1404 RSGNFLSANVFDGKL
+1404 
-1419 ISGVQSGGSSKSGIC
+1419 
-1434 LSHSATTMV
+1434 
-1443 SSIRAR
+1443 

>member
-12 KAPVIKP
+12 KPPVIKP
-19 ENIVLPTPLSIPPPE
+19 ENIVLSTPLSIPPPE
-34 GKPWWIVVVGVVVIG
+34 GKPWWLIVVGVVVVG
-49 LLGGMIAMTFASG
+49 LLGGMVAMVFASG
-62 SHVFGGVG
+62 SHVFGGIG
-70 AIFPIF
+70 SIFPLF
-76 MIGGMAMMMFGGRF
+76 MMVGIMMMMFRGMG

-111 LDMLRETAHESAD
+111 LDMLRETAQESAD

-133 HPAPTMLA
+133 HPAPNTLA
-141 SAVGSSRMWE
+141 AAVGSPRMWE

-204 SVVYNLPKMI
+204 SVVYNLPKMV
-214 SLLVEPWYSLIGGRE
+214 SLLVEPWYALVGERE

-236 AIVCQLAFSHGP
+236 AIICQLAFSHGP
-248 DHVQMVVVSSDLEQ
+248 DHVQMIVVSSDLDQ

-271 FGDPRRQDAAG
+271 FGDSRRHDAAG
-282 NARMVYSSVREFAA
+282 NARMVYTSVREFAA

-325 IIADVTDPQWE
+325 IIADVDDPQWE
-336 FVKSAEGID
+336 YVISAEGVD
-345 GVTFFDLTGASM
+345 GVTFFDLTGSSM
-357 WAAVPERTL
+357 WTDIPERKL
-366 QFDDLGVIEALPR
+366 QFDKTGVIEALPR

-386 IDEKPWFFA
+386 IDDKAWFFA
-395 LTDHISIAEAEEFAQ
+395 LTDQVSIAEAEEFAQ
-410 KLARWRLAEAYEEI
+410 KLAQWRLAEAYEEI

-430 IGARDIMA
+430 IGARDILS
-438 YYGIDDPADIDFG
+438 YYGIDDPGNIDFD
-451 SLWGSRT
+451 SLWASRT

-512 VIESLMLGH
+512 VIESLMLSH
-521 PPQELQ
+521 PPEELQ

-592 SVRSRMR
+592 SVRARMR
-599 ARGQDMPPLP
+599 ARGQDMAPLP

-695 GYFRRSL
+695 GYFRKSL
-702 EDIVRFQA
+702 EDIIRFQA

-717 ISRGITIDGEEAPAL
+717 FQPGVSIDGEEAPAL
-732 VHSIDYVR
+732 VHSIDYIR
-740 PQLFTNLF
+740 PQLFTNSF

-754 VGGPDLEPVHSNGE
+754 VGGPDIEPVVAQPNGE
-768 VLEAADAEAEDE
+768 VLESDDIEGGEDEDE
-780 EEGIRTP
+780 EGVRTP

-794 DQLRKIDF
+794 DQLRKIKF
-802 EPYRLWQPPLSEP
+802 EPYRLWQPPLTQP
-815 VAIDELVN
+815 VAIDDLVN
-823 RFIGHQWQQDYGTAR
+823 RFLGRPWHKEYGSACN
-838 DLVFPLGIIDRPF
+838 LVFPIGIIDRPY

-890 ALTHTPEQVQFYCLA
+890 ALTHTPQQVQFYCLA
-905 YSGTALTT
+905 YSSTALTT
-913 VARLPHVGEVAGPTD
+913 VSRIPHVGEVAGPTD

-948 SFLEYRIASMDVFR
+948 SFLECGIASMEMFR

-970 GPVPNDGFGDVYL
+970 GPVPDDGFGDVYL

-1003 LIINQ
+1003 VIINQ
-1008 GPSFGVHVVVSAD
+1008 GPSFGVHVVVTAD

-1036 RVELRLAAVEDA
+1036 RIELRLAAVEDA
-1048 KLVRSRFAKEVPVK
+1048 KLVRSRFAKDVPVK

-1075 DADPQAGLHT
+1075 DSDPQAGLHT

-1092 GSTPTN
+1092 GSTPDN
-1098 VFASDSI
+1098 VFECDS
-1105 VDAVSRLASG
+1105 VVAAVSRFTSA
-1115 QAPPIRRLPAR
+1115 QAPPVRRLPAR

-1132 RELAARDT
+1132 RELASRDT

-1146 GGIVWAISEL
+1146 GGIAWAISEL
-1156 DLAPVYLNFAENAH
+1156 DLAPVYLNFAENSH
-1170 LVVTGRR
+1170 LMVTGRR

-1196 APGTSSA
+1196 APGASSA
-1203 LAATGRAALCPG
+1203 PPPAPGRPSAQVWLVDPRRQLLTALGSDYVERFAYNLDGVVAMMGELAAALAGREPPPGLSAEELLSRSWWSGPEIFLIVDDIQQLPPGFDSPLHKAVPFVNRAADVGLHVIVTRTFGGWSSAGSDPMLRALHQANAPLLVMDADPDEGFIRGKMKGGPLPRGRGLLMAEDTG
-1215 VAGRPAPSAADRAG
+1215 VFVQVAATE
-1229 LRVRREVRLQPRRR
+1229 VRR
-1243 AGDDERHVRPS
+1243 
-1254 GQPRTTARL
+1254 
-1263 VGGGAAVA
+1263 
-1271 LLVERSGDLPDR
+1271 
-1283 RRHTADAGR
+1283 
-1292 FRFAAAQGRRLG
+1292 
-1304 DPGRRCRP
+1304 
-1312 ARDCHPHVR
+1312 
-1321 RLVVRGQRPDA
+1321 
-1332 AGTAPGERATTG
+1332 
-1344 DGRRPRRGLHP
+1344 
-1355 RQDEGWPAAPWSR
+1355 
-1368 PADGRGHRCVRPGGG
+1368 
-1383 HRAPQV
+1383 
-1389 EAAPPRWGWL
+1389 
-1399 ACQPQ
+1399 
-1404 RSGNFLSANVFDGKL
+1404 
-1419 ISGVQSGGSSKSGIC
+1419 
-1434 LSHSATTMV
+1434 
-1443 SSIRAR
+1443 

>member
-12 KAPVIKP
+12 KPPVIKP

-34 GKPWWIVVVGVVVIG
+34 GKPWWLIVVGVVVVG
-49 LLGGMIAMTFASG
+49 LLGGMVAMVFASG
-62 SHVFGGVG
+62 SHVFGGIG
-70 AIFPIF
+70 SIFPLF
-76 MIGGMAMMMFGGRF
+76 MMVGIMMMMFRGMG

-111 LDMLRETAHESAD
+111 LDMLRETAQESAD

-133 HPAPTMLA
+133 HPAPNTLA
-141 SAVGSSRMWE
+141 AAVGSPRMWE

-204 SVVYNLPKMI
+204 SVVYNLPKMV
-214 SLLVEPWYSLIGGRE
+214 SLLVEPWYALVGERE

-236 AIVCQLAFSHGP
+236 AIICQLAFSHGP
-248 DHVQMVVVSSDLEQ
+248 DHVQMIVVSSDLDQ

-271 FGDPRRQDAAG
+271 FGDSRRHDAAG
-282 NARMVYSSVREFAA
+282 NARMVYTSVREFAA

-325 IIADVTDPQWE
+325 IIADVDDPQWE
-336 FVKSAEGID
+336 YVISAEGVD
-345 GVTFFDLTGASM
+345 GVTFFDLTGSSM
-357 WAAVPERTL
+357 WTDIPERKL
-366 QFDDLGVIEALPR
+366 QFDKTGVIEALPR

-386 IDEKPWFFA
+386 IDDKAWFFA
-395 LTDHISIAEAEEFAQ
+395 LTDQVSIAEAEEFAQ
-410 KLARWRLAEAYEEI
+410 KLAQWRLAEAYEEI

-430 IGARDIMA
+430 IGARDILS
-438 YYGIDDPADIDFG
+438 YYGIDDPGNIDFD
-451 SLWGSRT
+451 SLWASRT

-512 VIESLMLGH
+512 VIESLMLSH
-521 PPQELQ
+521 PPEELQ

-592 SVRSRMR
+592 SVRARMR
-599 ARGQDMPPLP
+599 ARGQDMAPLP

-695 GYFRRSL
+695 GYFRKSL
-702 EDIVRFQA
+702 EDIIRFQA

-717 ISRGITIDGEEAPAL
+717 FQPGVSIDGEEAPAL
-732 VHSIDYVR
+732 VHSIDYIR
-740 PQLFTNLF
+740 PQLFTNSF

-754 VGGPDLEPVHSNGE
+754 VGGPDIEPVVAQPNGE
-768 VLEAADAEAEDE
+768 VLESDDIEGGEDEDE
-780 EEGIRTP
+780 EGVRTP

-794 DQLRKIDF
+794 DQLRKIKF
-802 EPYRLWQPPLSEP
+802 EPYRLWQPPLTQP
-815 VAIDELVN
+815 VAIDDLVN
-823 RFIGHQWQQDYGTAR
+823 RFLGRPWHKEYGSACN
-838 DLVFPLGIIDRPF
+838 LVFPIGIIDRPY

-890 ALTHTPEQVQFYCLA
+890 ALTHTPQQVQFYCLA
-905 YSGTALTT
+905 YSSTALTT
-913 VARLPHVGEVAGPTD
+913 VSRIPHVGEVAGPTD

-948 SFLEYRIASMDVFR
+948 SFLECGIASMEMFR

-970 GPVPNDGFGDVYL
+970 GPVPDDGFGDVYL

-1003 LIINQ
+1003 VIINQ
-1008 GPSFGVHVVVSAD
+1008 GPSFGVHVVVTAD

-1036 RVELRLAAVEDA
+1036 RIELRLAAVEDA
-1048 KLVRSRFAKEVPVK
+1048 KLVRSRFAKDVPVK

-1075 DADPQAGLHT
+1075 DSDPQAGLHT

-1092 GSTPTN
+1092 GSTPDN
-1098 VFASDSI
+1098 VFECDS
-1105 VDAVSRLASG
+1105 VVAAVSRLTSA
-1115 QAPPIRRLPAR
+1115 QAPPVRRLPAR

-1132 RELAARDT
+1132 RELASRDT

-1146 GGIVWAISEL
+1146 GGIAWAISEL
-1156 DLAPVYLNFAENAH
+1156 DLAPVYLNFAENSH
-1170 LVVTGRR
+1170 LMVTGRR

-1196 APGTSSA
+1196 APGASSA
-1203 LAATGRAALCPG
+1203 PPPAPGRPSAQVWLVDPRRQLLTALGSDYVERFAYNLDGVVAMMGELAAALAGREPPPGLSAEELLSRSWWSGPEIFLIVDDIQQLPPGFDSPLHKAVPFVNRAADVGLHVIVTRTFGGWSSAGSDPMLRALHQANAPLLVMDADPDEGFIRGKMKGGPLPRGRGLLMAEDTG
-1215 VAGRPAPSAADRAG
+1215 VFVQVAATE
-1229 LRVRREVRLQPRRR
+1229 VRR
-1243 AGDDERHVRPS
+1243 
-1254 GQPRTTARL
+1254 
-1263 VGGGAAVA
+1263 
-1271 LLVERSGDLPDR
+1271 
-1283 RRHTADAGR
+1283 
-1292 FRFAAAQGRRLG
+1292 
-1304 DPGRRCRP
+1304 
-1312 ARDCHPHVR
+1312 
-1321 RLVVRGQRPDA
+1321 
-1332 AGTAPGERATTG
+1332 
-1344 DGRRPRRGLHP
+1344 
-1355 RQDEGWPAAPWSR
+1355 
-1368 PADGRGHRCVRPGGG
+1368 
-1383 HRAPQV
+1383 
-1389 EAAPPRWGWL
+1389 
-1399 ACQPQ
+1399 
-1404 RSGNFLSANVFDGKL
+1404 
-1419 ISGVQSGGSSKSGIC
+1419 
-1434 LSHSATTMV
+1434 
-1443 SSIRAR
+1443 

>member
-12 KAPVIKP
+12 KPPVIKP

-34 GKPWWIVVVGVVVIG
+34 GKPWWLIVVGVVVVG
-49 LLGGMIAMTFASG
+49 LLIGMVAMTFASG
-62 SHVFGGVG
+62 SRVFGGAG
-70 AIFPIF
+70 SIFPIF
-76 MIGGMAMMMFGGRF
+76 MIGGVAMMMFGGRF
-90 GGQQQMSRPKLDAMR
+90 GGQQQMSRPKLDSMR

-133 HPAPTMLA
+133 HPAPTTLA
-141 SAVGSSRMWE
+141 AAVGSARMWE

-214 SLLVEPWYSLIGGRE
+214 SVLVEPWYSLAGDRE
-229 QVLGLMR
+229 QALGLMR
-236 AIVCQLAFSHGP
+236 AIICQLAFSHGP
-248 DHVQMVVVSSDLEQ
+248 DHVRMIVVSSDLDE

-325 IIADVTDPQWE
+325 IIADVVDPQWE
-336 FVKSAEGID
+336 YVISGEGVD
-345 GVTFFDLTGASM
+345 GVTFFDLTGSAM
-357 WAAVPERTL
+357 WSAVPERTL
-366 QFDDLGVIEALPR
+366 RFDKKGVIEALPR

-395 LTDHISIAEAEEFAQ
+395 LTDHISIAEAEEFSQ

-438 YYGIDDPADIDFG
+438 YYGIDDPGHIDFQA
-451 SLWGSRT
+451 LWDSRN
-458 DTMGRSR
+458 DSMGRSR

-470 GNRSDNGELLFLDMK
+470 GVRSDNGELLFLDMK

-512 VIESLMLGH
+512 VIESLMLSH
-521 PPQELQ
+521 PPDELQ

-599 ARGQDMPPLP
+599 ARGQDMAPLP

-680 AGVPNAVNLPAQAGL
+680 AGVPNAVNLPAKAGL

-717 ISRGITIDGEEAPAL
+717 FPRGLTDDGDEAPAL

-740 PQLFTNLF
+740 PQLFTNSF

-754 VGGPDLEPVHSNGE
+754 VGGPDVTVPAIPADGE
-768 VLEAADAEAEDE
+768 LLEAEGPDDDV
-780 EEGIRTP
+780 EGIRTP

-802 EPYRLWQPPLSEP
+802 QPYRLWQPPLNQP

-823 RFIGHQWQQDYGTAR
+823 RFLGHPWQQDYGTAR
-838 DLVFPLGIIDRPF
+838 DLVFPIGIIDRPF

-890 ALTHTPEQVQFYCLA
+890 ALTHTPEQIQFYCLA
-905 YSGTALTT
+905 YSSTALTT

-939 LALVRERKR
+939 LALVRKRK
-948 SFLEYRIASMDVFR
+948 STFLEYGIASMEVFR
-962 RRKFGGEA
+962 RRKFGGEP

-983 VIDNYRALAE
+983 VVDNYRALAE

-1003 LIINQ
+1003 VIINQ
-1008 GPSFGVHVVVSAD
+1008 GPSFGVHVVVTAD

-1048 KLVRSRFAKEVPVK
+1048 KLVRSRFAKDVPVK

-1075 DADPQAGLHT
+1075 DADPQSGLHT

-1092 GSTPTN
+1092 ASTPTN
-1098 VFASDSI
+1098 RFESDSI
-1105 VDAVSRLASG
+1105 VDAVSRITSG
-1115 QAPPIRRLPAR
+1115 QAPPVRRLPAT
-1126 FGVEQV
+1126 FGVEQL
-1132 RELAARDT
+1132 RELAAHDT

-1146 GGIVWAISEL
+1146 GGIAWAISEL
-1156 DLAPVYLNFAENAH
+1156 DLSPVYLNFAENAH
-1170 LVVTGRR
+1170 LMVTGRR

-1183 TLATIMSEIGRLY
+1183 TLATIMKEIGRLY
-1196 APGTSSA
+1196 APGATSAPTPPAGQPSA
-1203 LAATGRAALCPG
+1203 QVWLVDPRRQLLTTLGSDYVEKFAYNLDGVQAMMGELAAVL
-1215 VAGRPAPSAADRAG
+1215 AGREPPPGLSAEELLSRNWWSGPEIFLIVDDIQQLPAGFDSP
-1229 LRVRREVRLQPRRR
+1229 
-1243 AGDDERHVRPS
+1243 
-1254 GQPRTTARL
+1254 
-1263 VGGGAAVA
+1263 
-1271 LLVERSGDLPDR
+1271 
-1283 RRHTADAGR
+1283 
-1292 FRFAAAQGRRLG
+1292 
-1304 DPGRRCRP
+1304 
-1312 ARDCHPHVR
+1312 
-1321 RLVVRGQRPDA
+1321 
-1332 AGTAPGERATTG
+1332 
-1344 DGRRPRRGLHP
+1344 LHK
-1355 RQDEGWPAAPWSR
+1355 AAPWVTR
-1368 PADGRGHRCVRPGGG
+1368 AADVGLHVIVTRTFGGWSSAGSDPMLRALAQANAPLLVMDADPDEGFIRGKMKGGPLPRGRGLLMAEDTGVFV
-1383 HRAPQV
+1383 QV
-1389 EAAPPRWGWL
+1389 AATELR
-1399 ACQPQ
+1399 
-1404 RSGNFLSANVFDGKL
+1404 K
-1419 ISGVQSGGSSKSGIC
+1419 
-1434 LSHSATTMV
+1434 
-1443 SSIRAR
+1443 

>member
-12 KAPVIKP
+12 KPPVIKP
-19 ENIVLPTPLSIPPPE
+19 ENIVLSTPLSIPPPE
-34 GKPWWIVVVGVVVIG
+34 GKPWWLIVVGVVVVG
-49 LLGGMIAMTFASG
+49 LLGGMVAMVFASG
-62 SHVFGGVG
+62 SHVFGGIG
-70 AIFPIF
+70 SIFPLF
-76 MIGGMAMMMFGGRF
+76 MMVGIMMMMFRGMG

-111 LDMLRETAHESAD
+111 LDMLRETAQESAD

-133 HPAPTMLA
+133 HPAPNTLA
-141 SAVGSSRMWE
+141 AAVGSPRMWE

-204 SVVYNLPKMI
+204 SVVYNLPKMV
-214 SLLVEPWYSLIGGRE
+214 SLLVEPWYALVGERE

-236 AIVCQLAFSHGP
+236 AIICQLAFSHGP
-248 DHVQMVVVSSDLEQ
+248 DHVQMIVVSSDLDQ

-271 FGDPRRQDAAG
+271 FGDSRRHDAAG
-282 NARMVYSSVREFAA
+282 NARMVYTSVREFAA

-325 IIADVTDPQWE
+325 IIADVDDPQWE
-336 FVKSAEGID
+336 YVISAEGVD
-345 GVTFFDLTGASM
+345 GVTFFDLTGSSM
-357 WAAVPERTL
+357 WTDIPERKL
-366 QFDDLGVIEALPR
+366 QFDKTGVIEALPR

-386 IDEKPWFFA
+386 IDDKAWFFA
-395 LTDHISIAEAEEFAQ
+395 LTDQVSIAEAEEFAQ
-410 KLARWRLAEAYEEI
+410 KLAQWRLAEAYEEI

-430 IGARDIMA
+430 IGARDILS
-438 YYGIDDPADIDFG
+438 YYGIDDPGNIDFD
-451 SLWGSRT
+451 SLWASRT

-512 VIESLMLGH
+512 VIESLMLSH
-521 PPQELQ
+521 PPEELQ

-592 SVRSRMR
+592 SVRARMR
-599 ARGQDMPPLP
+599 ARGQDMAPLP

-695 GYFRRSL
+695 GYFRKSL
-702 EDIVRFQA
+702 EDIIRFQA

-717 ISRGITIDGEEAPAL
+717 FQPGVSIDGEEAPAL
-732 VHSIDYVR
+732 VHSIDYIR
-740 PQLFTNLF
+740 PQLFTNSF

-754 VGGPDLEPVHSNGE
+754 VGGPDIEPVVAQPNGE
-768 VLEAADAEAEDE
+768 VLESDDIEGGEDEDE
-780 EEGIRTP
+780 EGVRTP

-794 DQLRKIDF
+794 DQLRKIKF
-802 EPYRLWQPPLSEP
+802 EPYRLWQPPLTQP
-815 VAIDELVN
+815 VAIDDLVN
-823 RFIGHQWQQDYGTAR
+823 RFLGRPWHKEYGSACN
-838 DLVFPLGIIDRPF
+838 LVFPIGIIDRPY

-890 ALTHTPEQVQFYCLA
+890 ALTHTPQQVQFYCLA
-905 YSGTALTT
+905 YSSTALTT
-913 VARLPHVGEVAGPTD
+913 VSRIPHVGEVAGPTD

-948 SFLEYRIASMDVFR
+948 SFLECGIASMEMFR

-970 GPVPNDGFGDVYL
+970 GPVPDDGFGDVYL

-1003 LIINQ
+1003 VIINQ
-1008 GPSFGVHVVVSAD
+1008 GPSFGVHVVVTAD

-1036 RVELRLAAVEDA
+1036 RIELRLAAVEDA
-1048 KLVRSRFAKEVPVK
+1048 KLVRSRFAKDVPVK

-1075 DADPQAGLHT
+1075 DSDPQAGLHT

-1092 GSTPTN
+1092 GSTPDN
-1098 VFASDSI
+1098 VFECDS
-1105 VDAVSRLASG
+1105 VVAAVSRLTSA
-1115 QAPPIRRLPAR
+1115 QAPPVRRLPAR

-1132 RELAARDT
+1132 RELASRDT

-1146 GGIVWAISEL
+1146 GGIAWAISEL
-1156 DLAPVYLNFAENAH
+1156 DLAPVYLNFAENSH
-1170 LVVTGRR
+1170 LMVTGRR

-1183 TLATIMSEIGRLY
+1183 TLDTIMSEIGRLY
-1196 APGTSSA
+1196 APGASSA
-1203 LAATGRAALCPG
+1203 PPPAPGRPSAQVWLVDPRRQLLTALGSDYVERFAYNLDGVVAMMGELAAALAGREPPPGLSAEELLSRSWWSGPEIFLIVDDIQQLPPGFDSPLHKAVPFVNRAADVGLHVIVTRTFGGWSSAGSDPMLRALHQANAPLLVMDADPDEGFIRGKMKGGPLPRGRGLLMAEDTG
-1215 VAGRPAPSAADRAG
+1215 VFVQVAATE
-1229 LRVRREVRLQPRRR
+1229 VRR
-1243 AGDDERHVRPS
+1243 
-1254 GQPRTTARL
+1254 
-1263 VGGGAAVA
+1263 
-1271 LLVERSGDLPDR
+1271 
-1283 RRHTADAGR
+1283 
-1292 FRFAAAQGRRLG
+1292 
-1304 DPGRRCRP
+1304 
-1312 ARDCHPHVR
+1312 
-1321 RLVVRGQRPDA
+1321 
-1332 AGTAPGERATTG
+1332 
-1344 DGRRPRRGLHP
+1344 
-1355 RQDEGWPAAPWSR
+1355 
-1368 PADGRGHRCVRPGGG
+1368 
-1383 HRAPQV
+1383 
-1389 EAAPPRWGWL
+1389 
-1399 ACQPQ
+1399 
-1404 RSGNFLSANVFDGKL
+1404 
-1419 ISGVQSGGSSKSGIC
+1419 
-1434 LSHSATTMV
+1434 
-1443 SSIRAR
+1443 

>member
-12 KAPVIKP
+12 KPPVIKP
-19 ENIVLPTPLSIPPPE
+19 ENIVLSTPLSIPPPE
-34 GKPWWIVVVGVVVIG
+34 GKPWWLIVVGVVVVG
-49 LLGGMIAMTFASG
+49 LLGGMVAMVFASG
-62 SHVFGGVG
+62 SHVFGGIG
-70 AIFPIF
+70 SIFPLF
-76 MIGGMAMMMFGGRF
+76 MMVGIMMMMFRGMG

-111 LDMLRETAHESAD
+111 LDMLRETAQESAD

-133 HPAPTMLA
+133 HPAPNTLA
-141 SAVGSSRMWE
+141 AAVGSPRMWE

-204 SVVYNLPKMI
+204 SVVYNLPKMV
-214 SLLVEPWYSLIGGRE
+214 SLLVEPWYALVGERE

-236 AIVCQLAFSHGP
+236 AIICQLAFSHGP
-248 DHVQMVVVSSDLEQ
+248 DHVQMIVVSSDLDQ

-271 FGDPRRQDAAG
+271 FGDSRRHDAAG
-282 NARMVYSSVREFAA
+282 NARMVYTSVREFAA

-325 IIADVTDPQWE
+325 IIADVDDPQWE
-336 FVKSAEGID
+336 YVISAEGVD
-345 GVTFFDLTGASM
+345 GVTFFDLTGSSM
-357 WAAVPERTL
+357 WTDIPERKL
-366 QFDDLGVIEALPR
+366 QFDKTGVIEALPR

-386 IDEKPWFFA
+386 IDDKAWFFA
-395 LTDHISIAEAEEFAQ
+395 LTDQVSIAEAEEFAQ
-410 KLARWRLAEAYEEI
+410 KLAQWRLAEAYEEI

-430 IGARDIMA
+430 IGARDILS
-438 YYGIDDPADIDFG
+438 YYGIDDPGNIDFD
-451 SLWGSRT
+451 SLWASRT

-512 VIESLMLGH
+512 VIESLMLSH
-521 PPQELQ
+521 PPEELQ

-592 SVRSRMR
+592 SVRARMR
-599 ARGQDMPPLP
+599 ARGQDMAPLP

-695 GYFRRSL
+695 GYFRKSL
-702 EDIVRFQA
+702 EDIIRFQA

-717 ISRGITIDGEEAPAL
+717 FQPGVSIDGEEAPAL
-732 VHSIDYVR
+732 VHSIDYIR
-740 PQLFTNLF
+740 PQLFTNSF

-754 VGGPDLEPVHSNGE
+754 VGGPDIEPVVAQPNGE
-768 VLEAADAEAEDE
+768 VLESDDIEGGEDEDE
-780 EEGIRTP
+780 EGVRTP

-794 DQLRKIDF
+794 DQLRKIKF
-802 EPYRLWQPPLSEP
+802 EPYRLWQPPLTQP
-815 VAIDELVN
+815 VAIDDLVN
-823 RFIGHQWQQDYGTAR
+823 RFLGRPWHKEYGSACN
-838 DLVFPLGIIDRPF
+838 LVFPIGIIDRPY

-890 ALTHTPEQVQFYCLA
+890 ALTHTPQQVQFYCLA
-905 YSGTALTT
+905 YSSTALTT
-913 VARLPHVGEVAGPTD
+913 VSRIPHVGEVAGPTD

-948 SFLEYRIASMDVFR
+948 SFLECGIASMEMFR

-970 GPVPNDGFGDVYL
+970 GPVPDDGFGDVYL

-1003 LIINQ
+1003 VIINQ
-1008 GPSFGVHVVVSAD
+1008 GPSFGVHVVVTAD

-1036 RVELRLAAVEDA
+1036 RIELRLAAVEDA
-1048 KLVRSRFAKEVPVK
+1048 KLVRSRFAKDVPVK

-1075 DADPQAGLHT
+1075 DSDPQAGLHT

-1092 GSTPTN
+1092 GSTPDN
-1098 VFASDSI
+1098 VFECDS
-1105 VDAVSRLASG
+1105 VVAAVSRLTSA
-1115 QAPPIRRLPAR
+1115 QAPPVRRLPAR

-1132 RELAARDT
+1132 RELASRAP

-1146 GGIVWAISEL
+1146 GGIAWAISEL
-1156 DLAPVYLNFAENAH
+1156 DLAPVYLNFAENSH
-1170 LVVTGRR
+1170 LMVTGRR

-1196 APGTSSA
+1196 APGASSA
-1203 LAATGRAALCPG
+1203 PPPAPGRPSAQVWLVDPRRQLLTALGSDYVERFAYNLDGVVAMMGELAAALAGREPPPGLSAEELLSRSWWSGPEIFLIVDDIQQLPPGFDSPLHKAVPFVNRAADVGLHVIVTRTFGGWSSAGSDPMLRALHQANAPLLVMDADPDEGFIRGKMKGGPLPRGRGLLMAEDTG
-1215 VAGRPAPSAADRAG
+1215 VFVQVAATE
-1229 LRVRREVRLQPRRR
+1229 VRR
-1243 AGDDERHVRPS
+1243 
-1254 GQPRTTARL
+1254 
-1263 VGGGAAVA
+1263 
-1271 LLVERSGDLPDR
+1271 
-1283 RRHTADAGR
+1283 
-1292 FRFAAAQGRRLG
+1292 
-1304 DPGRRCRP
+1304 
-1312 ARDCHPHVR
+1312 
-1321 RLVVRGQRPDA
+1321 
-1332 AGTAPGERATTG
+1332 
-1344 DGRRPRRGLHP
+1344 
-1355 RQDEGWPAAPWSR
+1355 
-1368 PADGRGHRCVRPGGG
+1368 
-1383 HRAPQV
+1383 
-1389 EAAPPRWGWL
+1389 
-1399 ACQPQ
+1399 
-1404 RSGNFLSANVFDGKL
+1404 
-1419 ISGVQSGGSSKSGIC
+1419 
-1434 LSHSATTMV
+1434 
-1443 SSIRAR
+1443 

>member
-12 KAPVIKP
+12 KPPVIKP

-34 GKPWWIVVVGVVVIG
+34 GKPWWLIVVGVVVVG
-49 LLGGMIAMTFASG
+49 LLIGMVAMTFASG
-62 SHVFGGVG
+62 SHVFGGAG
-70 AIFPIF
+70 SIFPIF
-76 MIGGMAMMMFGGRF
+76 MIGGVAMMMFGGRF

-124 SMDANYRWF
+124 SMDANYRWY
-133 HPAPTMLA
+133 HPAPTTLA
-141 SAVGSSRMWE
+141 AAVGSSRMWE

-214 SLLVEPWYSLIGGRE
+214 SLLVEPWYTLDGERE

-236 AIVCQLAFSHGP
+236 AIICQLAFSHGP
-248 DHVQMVVVSSDLEQ
+248 DHVQMVVVTADLDE

-325 IIADVTDPQWE
+325 IVADVVDPQWE
-336 FVKSAEGID
+336 YVISSEGVD
-345 GVTFFDLTGASM
+345 GVTFFDLSGSSM
-357 WAAVPERTL
+357 WTAVPERTL
-366 QFDDLGVIEALPR
+366 RFDDKGVIEALPR

-410 KLARWRLAEAYEEI
+410 AVARWRLAEAYEEI

-438 YYGIDDPADIDFG
+438 YYGIDDPGRIDFE
-451 SLWGSRT
+451 SLWGSRN
-458 DTMGRSR
+458 DSMGRSR

-470 GNRSDNGELLFLDMK
+470 GVRSDNGELLFLDMK

-512 VIESLMLGH
+512 VIESLMLSH
-521 PPQELQ
+521 PPEELQ

-592 SVRSRMR
+592 SVRLRMR
-599 ARGQDMPPLP
+599 ARGQDMAPLP

-717 ISRGITIDGEEAPAL
+717 FPRGLTDDGEEAPAL

-740 PQLFTNLF
+740 PQLFTNSF

-754 VGGPDLEPVHSNGE
+754 VGGPDLTPAAITNGE
-768 VLEAADAEAEDE
+768 TLGGDGLPRDDDDV
-780 EEGIRTP
+780 EGIRVP

-802 EPYRLWQPPLSEP
+802 EPYRLWQPPLNRP
-815 VAIDELVN
+815 IPIDELVD
-823 RFIGHQWQQDYGTAR
+823 RFLGHPWQEDYGTAR
-838 DLVFPLGIIDRPF
+838 DLVFPIGIIDRPF

-905 YSGTALTT
+905 YSSTALTT

-939 LALVRERKR
+939 LALVRQRK
-948 SFLEYRIASMDVFR
+948 STFLEYGIASMEVFR
-962 RRKFGGEA
+962 RRKFGGEP

-983 VIDNYRALAE
+983 VVDNYRALAE

-1008 GPSFGVHVVVSAD
+1008 GPSFGVHVIVTAD

-1048 KLVRSRFAKEVPVK
+1048 KLVRSRFAKDVPVK

-1075 DADPQAGLHT
+1075 DSDPQAGLHT

-1092 GSTPTN
+1092 ATTAGY
-1098 VFASDSI
+1098 VFESDSVI
-1105 VDAVSRLASG
+1105 DAVSRLTSG
-1115 QAPPIRRLPAR
+1115 QAPPVRRLPAR
-1126 FGVEQV
+1126 FDVEQL

-1146 GGIVWAISEL
+1146 GGIAWAISEL
-1156 DLAPVYLNFAENAH
+1156 DLSPVYLNFAENAH
-1170 LVVTGRR
+1170 LMVTGRR

-1196 APGTSSA
+1196 APGASSA
-1203 LAATGRAALCPG
+1203 PPPPAGQPSAQVWLVDPRRQLLTTLGPDYVEKFAYNLDGVQAMMGELAAVL
-1215 VAGRPAPSAADRAG
+1215 AGREPPPGLSAEELLSRSWWSGPEIFLIVDDIQQLPAGFDSP
-1229 LRVRREVRLQPRRR
+1229 
-1243 AGDDERHVRPS
+1243 
-1254 GQPRTTARL
+1254 
-1263 VGGGAAVA
+1263 
-1271 LLVERSGDLPDR
+1271 
-1283 RRHTADAGR
+1283 
-1292 FRFAAAQGRRLG
+1292 
-1304 DPGRRCRP
+1304 
-1312 ARDCHPHVR
+1312 
-1321 RLVVRGQRPDA
+1321 
-1332 AGTAPGERATTG
+1332 
-1344 DGRRPRRGLHP
+1344 LHK
-1355 RQDEGWPAAPWSR
+1355 AAPWVTR
-1368 PADGRGHRCVRPGGG
+1368 AADVGLHVLVTRTFGGWSSAGSDPMLRALAQANAPLLVMDADPDEGFIRGKMKGGPLPRGRGLLMAEDTGVFV
-1383 HRAPQV
+1383 QV
-1389 EAAPPRWGWL
+1389 AATELR
-1399 ACQPQ
+1399 
-1404 RSGNFLSANVFDGKL
+1404 K
-1419 ISGVQSGGSSKSGIC
+1419 
-1434 LSHSATTMV
+1434 
-1443 SSIRAR
+1443 

>member
-12 KAPVIKP
+12 KPPVIKP
-19 ENIVLPTPLSIPPPE
+19 ENIVLSTPLSIPPPE
-34 GKPWWIVVVGVVVIG
+34 GKPWWLIVVGVVVVG
-49 LLGGMIAMTFASG
+49 LLGGMVAMVFASG
-62 SHVFGGVG
+62 SHVFGGIG
-70 AIFPIF
+70 SIFPLF
-76 MIGGMAMMMFGGRF
+76 MMVGIMMMMFRGMG

-111 LDMLRETAHESAD
+111 LDMLRETAQESAD

-133 HPAPTMLA
+133 HPAPNTLA
-141 SAVGSSRMWE
+141 AAVGSPRMWE

-204 SVVYNLPKMI
+204 SVVYNLPKMV
-214 SLLVEPWYSLIGGRE
+214 SLLVEPWYALVGERE

-236 AIVCQLAFSHGP
+236 AIICQLAFSHGP
-248 DHVQMVVVSSDLEQ
+248 DHVQMIVVSSDLDQ

-271 FGDPRRQDAAG
+271 FGDSRRHDAAG
-282 NARMVYSSVREFAA
+282 NARMVYTSVREFAA

-319 PTPHTV
+319 PTPRTV
-325 IIADVTDPQWE
+325 IIADVDDPQWE
-336 FVKSAEGID
+336 YVISAEGVD
-345 GVTFFDLTGASM
+345 GVTFFDLTGSSM
-357 WAAVPERTL
+357 WTDIPERKL
-366 QFDDLGVIEALPR
+366 QFDKTGVIEALPR

-386 IDEKPWFFA
+386 IDDKAWFFA
-395 LTDHISIAEAEEFAQ
+395 LTDQVSIAEAEEFAQ
-410 KLARWRLAEAYEEI
+410 KLAQWRLAEAYEEI

-430 IGARDIMA
+430 IGARDILS
-438 YYGIDDPADIDFG
+438 YYGIDDPGNIDFD
-451 SLWGSRT
+451 SLWASRT

-512 VIESLMLGH
+512 VIESLMLSH
-521 PPQELQ
+521 PPEELQ

-592 SVRSRMR
+592 SVRARMR
-599 ARGQDMPPLP
+599 ARGQDMAPLP

-695 GYFRRSL
+695 GYFRKSL
-702 EDIVRFQA
+702 EDIIRFQA

-717 ISRGITIDGEEAPAL
+717 FQPGVSIDGEEAPAL
-732 VHSIDYVR
+732 VHSIDYIR
-740 PQLFTNLF
+740 PQLFTNSF

-754 VGGPDLEPVHSNGE
+754 VGGPDIEPVVAQPNGE
-768 VLEAADAEAEDE
+768 VLESDDIEGGEDEDE
-780 EEGIRTP
+780 EGVRTP

-794 DQLRKIDF
+794 DQLRKIKF
-802 EPYRLWQPPLSEP
+802 EPYRLWQPPLTQP
-815 VAIDELVN
+815 VAIDDLVN
-823 RFIGHQWQQDYGTAR
+823 RFLGRPWHKEYGSACN
-838 DLVFPLGIIDRPF
+838 LVFPIGIIDRPY

-890 ALTHTPEQVQFYCLA
+890 ALTHTPQQVQFYCLA
-905 YSGTALTT
+905 YSSTALTT
-913 VARLPHVGEVAGPTD
+913 VSRIPHVGEVAGPTD

-948 SFLEYRIASMDVFR
+948 SFLECGIASMEMFR

-970 GPVPNDGFGDVYL
+970 GPVPDDGFGDVYL

-1003 LIINQ
+1003 VIINQ
-1008 GPSFGVHVVVSAD
+1008 GPSFGVHVVVTAD

-1036 RVELRLAAVEDA
+1036 RIELRLAAVEDA
-1048 KLVRSRFAKEVPVK
+1048 KLVRSRFAKDVPVK

-1075 DADPQAGLHT
+1075 DSDPQAGLHT

-1092 GSTPTN
+1092 GSTPDN
-1098 VFASDSI
+1098 VFECDS
-1105 VDAVSRLASG
+1105 VVAAVSRLTSA
-1115 QAPPIRRLPAR
+1115 QAPPVRRLPAR

-1132 RELAARDT
+1132 RELASRDT

-1146 GGIVWAISEL
+1146 GGIAWAISEL
-1156 DLAPVYLNFAENAH
+1156 DLAPVYLNFAENSH
-1170 LVVTGRR
+1170 LMVTGRR

-1196 APGTSSA
+1196 APGASSA
-1203 LAATGRAALCPG
+1203 PPPAPGRPSAQVWLVDPRRQLLTALGSDYVERFAYNLDGVVAMMGELAAALAGREPPPGLSAEELLSRSWWSGPEIFLIVDDIQQLPPGFDSPLHKAVPFVNRAADVGLHVIVTRTFGGWSSAGSDPMLRALHQANAPLLVMDADPDEGFIRGKMKGGPLPRGRGLLMAEDTG
-1215 VAGRPAPSAADRAG
+1215 VFVQVAATE
-1229 LRVRREVRLQPRRR
+1229 VRR
-1243 AGDDERHVRPS
+1243 
-1254 GQPRTTARL
+1254 
-1263 VGGGAAVA
+1263 
-1271 LLVERSGDLPDR
+1271 
-1283 RRHTADAGR
+1283 
-1292 FRFAAAQGRRLG
+1292 
-1304 DPGRRCRP
+1304 
-1312 ARDCHPHVR
+1312 
-1321 RLVVRGQRPDA
+1321 
-1332 AGTAPGERATTG
+1332 
-1344 DGRRPRRGLHP
+1344 
-1355 RQDEGWPAAPWSR
+1355 
-1368 PADGRGHRCVRPGGG
+1368 
-1383 HRAPQV
+1383 
-1389 EAAPPRWGWL
+1389 
-1399 ACQPQ
+1399 
-1404 RSGNFLSANVFDGKL
+1404 
-1419 ISGVQSGGSSKSGIC
+1419 
-1434 LSHSATTMV
+1434 
-1443 SSIRAR
+1443 

>member
-12 KAPVIKP
+12 KPPVIKP
-19 ENIVLPTPLSIPPPE
+19 ENIVLSTPLSIPPPE
-34 GKPWWIVVVGVVVIG
+34 GKPWWLIVVGVVVVG
-49 LLGGMIAMTFASG
+49 LLGGMVAMVFASG
-62 SHVFGGVG
+62 SHVFGGIG
-70 AIFPIF
+70 SIFPLF
-76 MIGGMAMMMFGGRF
+76 MMVGIMMMMFRGMG

-111 LDMLRETAHESAD
+111 LDMLRETAQESAD

-133 HPAPTMLA
+133 HPAPNTLA
-141 SAVGSSRMWE
+141 AAVGSPRMWE

-204 SVVYNLPKMI
+204 SVVYNLPKMV
-214 SLLVEPWYSLIGGRE
+214 SLLVEPWYALVGERE

-236 AIVCQLAFSHGP
+236 AIICQLAFSHGP
-248 DHVQMVVVSSDLEQ
+248 DHVQMIVVSSDLDQ

-271 FGDPRRQDAAG
+271 FGDSRRHDAAG
-282 NARMVYSSVREFAA
+282 NARMVYTSVREFAA

-325 IIADVTDPQWE
+325 IIADVDDPQWE
-336 FVKSAEGID
+336 YVISAEGVD
-345 GVTFFDLTGASM
+345 GVTFFDLTGSSM
-357 WAAVPERTL
+357 WTDIPERKL
-366 QFDDLGVIEALPR
+366 QFDKTGVIEALPR

-386 IDEKPWFFA
+386 IDDKAWFFA
-395 LTDHISIAEAEEFAQ
+395 LTDQVSIAEAEEFAQ
-410 KLARWRLAEAYEEI
+410 KLAQWRLAEAYEEI

-430 IGARDIMA
+430 IGARDILS
-438 YYGIDDPADIDFG
+438 YYGIDDPGNIDFD
-451 SLWGSRT
+451 SLWASRT

-512 VIESLMLGH
+512 VIESLMLSH
-521 PPQELQ
+521 PPEELQ

-592 SVRSRMR
+592 SVRARMR
-599 ARGQDMPPLP
+599 ARGQDMAPLP

-695 GYFRRSL
+695 GYFRKSL
-702 EDIVRFQA
+702 EDIIRFQA

-717 ISRGITIDGEEAPAL
+717 FQPGVSIDGEEAPAL
-732 VHSIDYVR
+732 VHSIDYIR
-740 PQLFTNLF
+740 PQLFTNSF

-754 VGGPDLEPVHSNGE
+754 VGGPDIEPVVAQPNGE
-768 VLEAADAEAEDE
+768 VLESDDIEGGEDEDE
-780 EEGIRTP
+780 EGVRTP

-794 DQLRKIDF
+794 DQLRKIKF
-802 EPYRLWQPPLSEP
+802 EPYRLWQPPLTQP
-815 VAIDELVN
+815 VAIDDLVN
-823 RFIGHQWQQDYGTAR
+823 RFLGRPWHKEYGSACN
-838 DLVFPLGIIDRPF
+838 LVFPIGIIDRPY

-890 ALTHTPEQVQFYCLA
+890 ALTHTPQQVQFYCLA
-905 YSGTALTT
+905 YSSTALTT
-913 VARLPHVGEVAGPTD
+913 VSRIPHVGEVAGPTD

-948 SFLEYRIASMDVFR
+948 SFLECGIASMEMFR

-970 GPVPNDGFGDVYL
+970 GPVPDDGFGDVYL

-1003 LIINQ
+1003 VIINQ
-1008 GPSFGVHVVVSAD
+1008 GPSFGVHVVVTAD

-1036 RVELRLAAVEDA
+1036 RIELRLAAVEDA
-1048 KLVRSRFAKEVPVK
+1048 KLVRSRFAKDVPVK

-1075 DADPQAGLHT
+1075 DSDPQAGLHT

-1092 GSTPTN
+1092 GSTPDN
-1098 VFASDSI
+1098 VFECDS
-1105 VDAVSRLASG
+1105 VVAAVSRLTSA
-1115 QAPPIRRLPAR
+1115 QAPPVRRLPAR

-1132 RELAARDT
+1132 RELASRDT

-1146 GGIVWAISEL
+1146 GGIAWAISEL
-1156 DLAPVYLNFAENAH
+1156 DLAPVYLNFAENSH
-1170 LVVTGRR
+1170 LMVTGRR

-1196 APGTSSA
+1196 APGASSA
-1203 LAATGRAALCPG
+1203 PPPAPGRPSAQVWLVDPRRQLLTALGSDYVERFAYNLDGVVAMMGELAAALAGREPPPGLSAEELLSRSWWSGPEIFLIVDDIQQLPPGFDSPLHKAVPFVSRAADVGLHVIVTRTFGGWSSAGSDPMLRALHQANAPLLVMDADPDEGFIRGKMKGGPLPRGRGLLMAEDTG
-1215 VAGRPAPSAADRAG
+1215 VFVQVAATE
-1229 LRVRREVRLQPRRR
+1229 VRR
-1243 AGDDERHVRPS
+1243 
-1254 GQPRTTARL
+1254 
-1263 VGGGAAVA
+1263 
-1271 LLVERSGDLPDR
+1271 
-1283 RRHTADAGR
+1283 
-1292 FRFAAAQGRRLG
+1292 
-1304 DPGRRCRP
+1304 
-1312 ARDCHPHVR
+1312 
-1321 RLVVRGQRPDA
+1321 
-1332 AGTAPGERATTG
+1332 
-1344 DGRRPRRGLHP
+1344 
-1355 RQDEGWPAAPWSR
+1355 
-1368 PADGRGHRCVRPGGG
+1368 
-1383 HRAPQV
+1383 
-1389 EAAPPRWGWL
+1389 
-1399 ACQPQ
+1399 
-1404 RSGNFLSANVFDGKL
+1404 
-1419 ISGVQSGGSSKSGIC
+1419 
-1434 LSHSATTMV
+1434 
-1443 SSIRAR
+1443 

>member
-12 KAPVIKP
+12 KPPVIKP
-19 ENIVLPTPLSIPPPE
+19 ENIVLSTPLSIPPPE
-34 GKPWWIVVVGVVVIG
+34 GKPWWLIVVGVVVVG
-49 LLGGMIAMTFASG
+49 LLGGMVAMVFASG
-62 SHVFGGVG
+62 SHVFGGIG
-70 AIFPIF
+70 SIFPLF
-76 MIGGMAMMMFGGRF
+76 MMVGIMMMMFRGMG

-111 LDMLRETAHESAD
+111 LDMLRETAQESAD

-133 HPAPTMLA
+133 HPAPNTLA
-141 SAVGSSRMWE
+141 AAVGSPRMWE

-204 SVVYNLPKMI
+204 SVVYNLPKMV
-214 SLLVEPWYSLIGGRE
+214 SLLVEPWYALVGERE

-236 AIVCQLAFSHGP
+236 AIICQLAFSHGP
-248 DHVQMVVVSSDLEQ
+248 DHVQMIVVSSDLDQ

-271 FGDPRRQDAAG
+271 FGDSRRHDAAG
-282 NARMVYSSVREFAA
+282 NARMVYTSVREFAA

-325 IIADVTDPQWE
+325 IIADVDDPQWE
-336 FVKSAEGID
+336 YVISAEGVD
-345 GVTFFDLTGASM
+345 GVTFFDLTGSSM
-357 WAAVPERTL
+357 WTDIPERKL
-366 QFDDLGVIEALPR
+366 QFDKTGVIEALPR

-386 IDEKPWFFA
+386 IDDKAWFFA
-395 LTDHISIAEAEEFAQ
+395 LTDQVSIAEAEEFAQ
-410 KLARWRLAEAYEEI
+410 KLAQWRLAEAYEEI

-430 IGARDIMA
+430 IGARDILS
-438 YYGIDDPADIDFG
+438 YYGIDDPGNIDFD
-451 SLWGSRT
+451 SLWASRT

-512 VIESLMLGH
+512 VIESLMLSH
-521 PPQELQ
+521 PPEELQ

-592 SVRSRMR
+592 SVRVRMR
-599 ARGQDMPPLP
+599 ARGQDMAPLP

-695 GYFRRSL
+695 GYFRKSL
-702 EDIVRFQA
+702 EDIIRFQA

-717 ISRGITIDGEEAPAL
+717 FQPGVSIDGEEAPAL
-732 VHSIDYVR
+732 VHSIDYIR
-740 PQLFTNLF
+740 PQLFTNSF

-754 VGGPDLEPVHSNGE
+754 VGGPDIEPVVAQPNGE
-768 VLEAADAEAEDE
+768 VLESDDIEGGEDEDE
-780 EEGIRTP
+780 EGVRTP

-794 DQLRKIDF
+794 DQLRKIKF
-802 EPYRLWQPPLSEP
+802 EPYRLWQPPLTQP
-815 VAIDELVN
+815 VAIDDLVN
-823 RFIGHQWQQDYGTAR
+823 RFLGRPWHKEYGSACN
-838 DLVFPLGIIDRPF
+838 LVFPIGIIDRPY

-890 ALTHTPEQVQFYCLA
+890 ALTHTPQQVQFYCLA
-905 YSGTALTT
+905 YSSTALTT
-913 VARLPHVGEVAGPTD
+913 VSRIPHVGEVAGPTD

-948 SFLEYRIASMDVFR
+948 SFLECGIASMEMFR

-970 GPVPNDGFGDVYL
+970 GPVPDDGFGDVYL

-1003 LIINQ
+1003 VIINQ
-1008 GPSFGVHVVVSAD
+1008 GPSFGVHVVVTAD

-1036 RVELRLAAVEDA
+1036 RIELRLAAVEDA
-1048 KLVRSRFAKEVPVK
+1048 KLVRSRFAKDVPVK

-1075 DADPQAGLHT
+1075 DSDPQAGLHT

-1092 GSTPTN
+1092 GSTPDN
-1098 VFASDSI
+1098 VFECDS
-1105 VDAVSRLASG
+1105 VVAAVSRLTSA
-1115 QAPPIRRLPAR
+1115 QAPPVRRLPAR

-1132 RELAARDT
+1132 RELASRDT

-1146 GGIVWAISEL
+1146 GGIAWAISEL
-1156 DLAPVYLNFAENAH
+1156 DLAPVYLNFAENSH
-1170 LVVTGRR
+1170 LMVTGRR

-1196 APGTSSA
+1196 APGASSA
-1203 LAATGRAALCPG
+1203 PPPAPGRPSAQVWLVDPRRQLLTALGSDYVERFAYNLDGVVAMMGELAAALAGREPPPGLSAEELLSRSWWSGPEIFLIVDDIQQLPPGFDSPLHKAVPFVNRAADVGLHVIFTRTFGGWSSAGSDPMLRALHQANAPLLVMDADPDEGFIRGKMKGGPLPRGRGLLMAEDTG
-1215 VAGRPAPSAADRAG
+1215 VFVQVAATE
-1229 LRVRREVRLQPRRR
+1229 VRR
-1243 AGDDERHVRPS
+1243 
-1254 GQPRTTARL
+1254 
-1263 VGGGAAVA
+1263 
-1271 LLVERSGDLPDR
+1271 
-1283 RRHTADAGR
+1283 
-1292 FRFAAAQGRRLG
+1292 
-1304 DPGRRCRP
+1304 
-1312 ARDCHPHVR
+1312 
-1321 RLVVRGQRPDA
+1321 
-1332 AGTAPGERATTG
+1332 
-1344 DGRRPRRGLHP
+1344 
-1355 RQDEGWPAAPWSR
+1355 
-1368 PADGRGHRCVRPGGG
+1368 
-1383 HRAPQV
+1383 
-1389 EAAPPRWGWL
+1389 
-1399 ACQPQ
+1399 
-1404 RSGNFLSANVFDGKL
+1404 
-1419 ISGVQSGGSSKSGIC
+1419 
-1434 LSHSATTMV
+1434 
-1443 SSIRAR
+1443 

>member
-12 KAPVIKP
+12 KPPVIKP
-19 ENIVLPTPLSIPPPE
+19 ENIVLSTPLSIPPPE
-34 GKPWWIVVVGVVVIG
+34 GKPWWLIVVGVVVVG
-49 LLGGMIAMTFASG
+49 LLGGMVAMVFASG
-62 SHVFGGVG
+62 SHVFGGIG
-70 AIFPIF
+70 SIFPLF
-76 MIGGMAMMMFGGRF
+76 MMVGIMMMMFRGMG

-111 LDMLRETAHESAD
+111 LDMLRETAQESAD

-133 HPAPTMLA
+133 HPAPNTLA
-141 SAVGSSRMWE
+141 AAVGSPRMWE

-204 SVVYNLPKMI
+204 SVVYNLPKMV
-214 SLLVEPWYSLIGGRE
+214 SLLVEPWYALVGERE

-236 AIVCQLAFSHGP
+236 AIICQLAFSHGP
-248 DHVQMVVVSSDLEQ
+248 DHVQMIVVSSDLDQ

-271 FGDPRRQDAAG
+271 FGDSRRHDAAG
-282 NARMVYSSVREFAA
+282 NARMVYTSVREFAA

-325 IIADVTDPQWE
+325 IIADVDDPQWE
-336 FVKSAEGID
+336 YVISAEGVD
-345 GVTFFDLTGASM
+345 GVTFFDLTGSSM
-357 WAAVPERTL
+357 WTDIPERKL
-366 QFDDLGVIEALPR
+366 QFDKTGVIEALPR

-386 IDEKPWFFA
+386 IDDKAWFFA
-395 LTDHISIAEAEEFAQ
+395 LTDQVSIAEAEEFAQ
-410 KLARWRLAEAYEEI
+410 KLAQWRLAEAYEEI

-430 IGARDIMA
+430 IGARDILS
-438 YYGIDDPADIDFG
+438 YYGIDDPGNIDFD
-451 SLWGSRT
+451 SLWASRT

-512 VIESLMLGH
+512 VIESLMLSH
-521 PPQELQ
+521 PPEELQ

-592 SVRSRMR
+592 SVRARMR
-599 ARGQDMPPLP
+599 ARGQDRAPLP

-695 GYFRRSL
+695 GYFRKSL
-702 EDIVRFQA
+702 EDIIRFQA

-717 ISRGITIDGEEAPAL
+717 FQPGVSIDGEEAPAL
-732 VHSIDYVR
+732 VHSIDYIR
-740 PQLFTNLF
+740 PQLFTNSF

-754 VGGPDLEPVHSNGE
+754 VGGPDIEPVVAQPNGE
-768 VLEAADAEAEDE
+768 VLESDDIEGGEDEDE
-780 EEGIRTP
+780 EGVRTP

-794 DQLRKIDF
+794 DQLRKIKF
-802 EPYRLWQPPLSEP
+802 EPYRLWQPPLTQP
-815 VAIDELVN
+815 VAIDDLVN
-823 RFIGHQWQQDYGTAR
+823 RFLGRPWHKEYGSACN
-838 DLVFPLGIIDRPF
+838 LVFPIGIIDRPY

-890 ALTHTPEQVQFYCLA
+890 ALTHTPQQVQFYCLA
-905 YSGTALTT
+905 YSSTALTT
-913 VARLPHVGEVAGPTD
+913 VSRIPHVGEVAGPTD

-948 SFLEYRIASMDVFR
+948 SFLECGIASMEMFR

-970 GPVPNDGFGDVYL
+970 GPVPDDGFGDVYL

-1003 LIINQ
+1003 VIINQ
-1008 GPSFGVHVVVSAD
+1008 GPSFGVHVVVTAD

-1036 RVELRLAAVEDA
+1036 RIELRLAAVEDA
-1048 KLVRSRFAKEVPVK
+1048 KLVRSRFAKDVPVK

-1075 DADPQAGLHT
+1075 DSDPQAGLHT

-1092 GSTPTN
+1092 GSTPDN
-1098 VFASDSI
+1098 VFECDS
-1105 VDAVSRLASG
+1105 VVAAVSRLTSA
-1115 QAPPIRRLPAR
+1115 QAPPVRRLPAR

-1132 RELAARDT
+1132 RELASRDT

-1146 GGIVWAISEL
+1146 GGIAWAISEL
-1156 DLAPVYLNFAENAH
+1156 DLAPVYLNFAENSH
-1170 LVVTGRR
+1170 LMVTGRR

-1196 APGTSSA
+1196 APGASSA
-1203 LAATGRAALCPG
+1203 PPPAPGRPSAQVWLVDPRRQLLTALGSDYVERFAYNLDGVVAMMGELAAALAGREPPPGLSAEELLSRSWWSGPEIFLIVDDIQQLPPGFDSPLHKAVPFVNRAADVGLHVIVTRTFGGWSSAGSDPMLRALHQANAPLLVMDADPDEGFIRGKMKGGPLPRGRGLLMAEDTG
-1215 VAGRPAPSAADRAG
+1215 VFVQVAATE
-1229 LRVRREVRLQPRRR
+1229 VRR
-1243 AGDDERHVRPS
+1243 
-1254 GQPRTTARL
+1254 
-1263 VGGGAAVA
+1263 
-1271 LLVERSGDLPDR
+1271 
-1283 RRHTADAGR
+1283 
-1292 FRFAAAQGRRLG
+1292 
-1304 DPGRRCRP
+1304 
-1312 ARDCHPHVR
+1312 
-1321 RLVVRGQRPDA
+1321 
-1332 AGTAPGERATTG
+1332 
-1344 DGRRPRRGLHP
+1344 
-1355 RQDEGWPAAPWSR
+1355 
-1368 PADGRGHRCVRPGGG
+1368 
-1383 HRAPQV
+1383 
-1389 EAAPPRWGWL
+1389 
-1399 ACQPQ
+1399 
-1404 RSGNFLSANVFDGKL
+1404 
-1419 ISGVQSGGSSKSGIC
+1419 
-1434 LSHSATTMV
+1434 
-1443 SSIRAR
+1443 

>member
-12 KAPVIKP
+12 KPPVIKP

-34 GKPWWIVVVGVVVIG
+34 GKPWWLVVVGVLVVG
-49 LLGGMIAMTFASG
+49 LLIGMVGMTFASG
-62 SHVFGGVG
+62 SHVFGGAG

-76 MIGGMAMMMFGGRF
+76 MIGGVAMMMFGGRF
-90 GGQQQMSRPKLDAMR
+90 GGQQQMSRPKLDSMR

-133 HPAPTMLA
+133 HPAPTTLA
-141 SAVGSSRMWE
+141 AAVGSSRMWE

-214 SLLVEPWYSLIGGRE
+214 SVLVEPWYSLAGDRE

-248 DHVQMVVVSSDLEQ
+248 DHVRMIVVSSDLDE

-305 GSFTPRHASSSAQT
+305 GSFTPRHASSAAQA

-325 IIADVTDPQWE
+325 IIADVVDPQWE
-336 FVKSAEGID
+336 YVISGEGVD
-345 GVTFFDLTGASM
+345 GVTFFDLTGSAM
-357 WAAVPERTL
+357 WSAVPERTL
-366 QFDDLGVIEALPR
+366 QFDKKGVIEALPR

-395 LTDHISIAEAEEFAQ
+395 LTDHISIAEAEEFSQ

-438 YYGIDDPADIDFG
+438 YYGIDDPGHIDFE
-451 SLWGSRT
+451 SLWGSRN
-458 DTMGRSR
+458 DSMGRSR

-470 GNRSDNGELLFLDMK
+470 GVRSDNGELLFLDMK

-512 VIESLMLGH
+512 VIESLMLSH
-521 PPQELQ
+521 PPEELQ

-592 SVRSRMR
+592 SVRGRMR
-599 ARGQDMPPLP
+599 ARGQDMAPLP

-717 ISRGITIDGEEAPAL
+717 FPRGLTDDGDEAPAL

-740 PQLFTNLF
+740 PQLFTNSF

-754 VGGPDLEPVHSNGE
+754 VGGPEVTAPAIPTDGDLLE
-768 VLEAADAEAEDE
+768 VEGRDEDV
-780 EEGIRTP
+780 EGIRTP

-802 EPYRLWQPPLSEP
+802 QPYRLWQPPLNQP

-823 RFIGHQWQQDYGTAR
+823 RFLGRPWQQDYGTAR
-838 DLVFPLGIIDRPF
+838 DLVFPIGIIDRPF

-876 SGKTTALQTLICSA
+876 SGKTTALQTLICAA
-890 ALTHTPEQVQFYCLA
+890 ALTHTPEQIQFYCLA
-905 YSGTALTT
+905 YSSTALTT

-948 SFLEYRIASMDVFR
+948 TFLEYGIASMEVFR
-962 RRKFGGEA
+962 RRKFAGEP

-983 VIDNYRALAE
+983 VVDNYRALAE

-1003 LIINQ
+1003 VIINQ
-1008 GPSFGVHVVVSAD
+1008 GPSFGVHVVVTAD

-1048 KLVRSRFAKEVPVK
+1048 KLVRSRFAKDVPVK

-1075 DADPQAGLHT
+1075 DADPQSGLHT

-1092 GSTPTN
+1092 ASTDDN
-1098 VFASDSI
+1098 RFESDSI
-1105 VDAVSRLASG
+1105 VEAVSRVATG
-1115 QAPPIRRLPAR
+1115 QAPPVRRLPAT
-1126 FGVEQV
+1126 FGVEQL
-1132 RELAARDT
+1132 REIAARDT

-1146 GGIVWAISEL
+1146 GGIAWAISEL
-1156 DLAPVYLNFAENAH
+1156 DLSPVYLNFAENAH
-1170 LVVTGRR
+1170 LMVTGRR

-1196 APGTSSA
+1196 APGATSAPPPPAGQPSA
-1203 LAATGRAALCPG
+1203 QVWLVDPRRQLLTTLGSDYVEKFAYNLDGVQAMMGELAAVL
-1215 VAGRPAPSAADRAG
+1215 AGREPPPGLSAEELLSRNWWSGPEIFLIVDDIQQLPAGFDSP
-1229 LRVRREVRLQPRRR
+1229 
-1243 AGDDERHVRPS
+1243 
-1254 GQPRTTARL
+1254 
-1263 VGGGAAVA
+1263 
-1271 LLVERSGDLPDR
+1271 
-1283 RRHTADAGR
+1283 
-1292 FRFAAAQGRRLG
+1292 
-1304 DPGRRCRP
+1304 
-1312 ARDCHPHVR
+1312 
-1321 RLVVRGQRPDA
+1321 
-1332 AGTAPGERATTG
+1332 
-1344 DGRRPRRGLHP
+1344 LHK
-1355 RQDEGWPAAPWSR
+1355 AAPWVTR
-1368 PADGRGHRCVRPGGG
+1368 AADVGLHVIVTRTFGGWSSAGSDPMLRALAQANAPLLVMDADPDEGFIRGKMKGGPLPRGRGLLMAEDTGVFV
-1383 HRAPQV
+1383 QV
-1389 EAAPPRWGWL
+1389 AA
-1399 ACQPQ
+1399 
-1404 RSGNFLSANVFDGKL
+1404 
-1419 ISGVQSGGSSKSGIC
+1419 
-1434 LSHSATTMV
+1434 TE
-1443 SSIRAR
+1443 IRK